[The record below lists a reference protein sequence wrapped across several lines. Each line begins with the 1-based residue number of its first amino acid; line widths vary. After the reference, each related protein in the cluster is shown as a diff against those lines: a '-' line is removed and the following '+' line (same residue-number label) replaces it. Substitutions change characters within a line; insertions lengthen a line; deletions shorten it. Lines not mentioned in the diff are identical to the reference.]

1 MQEADKYIKSRQ
13 RKRQWYRV
21 VTCLAA
27 VVVFCT
33 VYALI
38 LPAIT
43 MEQEGQCEIPE
54 HTHDISCYMQVTSIP
69 RRVLTC
75 SKEMLNIHEHTD
87 ACYNEK
93 GEPVCGYADFVVHVH
108 DASCY
113 DENGNLWCPLPQ
125 IRTHTHNERC
135 FPADTAGTAAE
146 HVHTEECFI
155 LTRGALICTET
166 GGGGHTHGDS
176 CYTETASLVC
186 AIPESDAHQHGEG
199 CYATVRELTCTL
211 PETQGHEH
219 TDSCYAWEKTLTC
232 GQAAEPADGETPAE
246 PKPICGGKEII
257 LHKHTEECFDHGTL
271 ICGKTQVLEHVHNAD
286 CFTTIEEPVDT
297 ETLTCEL
304 PESEGHQHSALCYGT
319 WILLCTQ
326 EEHTHSPI
334 CYADPTADLE
344 TAEVWEKTIANARLT
359 GEWRQDVLAIA
370 QTQLGYTES
379 RKNFIIDEED
389 GTKQKGYTRYGAWYG
404 SPYSDWCAIYVSFC
418 LHYAGVPEEKF
429 PMSSGCES
437 WIETLSQ
444 EPYNLYHPARFVNAD
459 GSEESYVPTVGDLIF
474 FSYDQNGISDH
485 VGIVAELIPATESM
499 PAQIKTI
506 EGNTSNR
513 VRYET
518 YELESPVILG
528 YGLLPEQSFFCGM
541 QGHAH
546 GPECEDSE
554 GQIICGL
561 AEHIHTEACEVP
573 QEEPTT
579 LQFIG
584 PDYTVEVRYGA
595 AALPEGVALLVAE
608 IPADSEEYQ
617 HYYEQSVAAME
628 VAESEETVIF
638 ARFFDIQF
646 QLDGQKIEPAAPVS
660 VTITYAEQVETGE
673 SVNCQAIHF
682 TEEGPEL
689 LAVET
694 ANPDEYTTSFT
705 HTQNGFSVVGD
716 MVTASNTYNAAD
728 NGPNALPVDYFV
740 CIDGAWTCVGSTR
753 TGWYGN
759 YTAAGW
765 DDYNRDYITVEQAVS
780 ILGPYGF
787 TGNEDD
793 PSRITAYQQKSG
805 NTNIYCDT
813 DTVEVDGKKILP
825 LSRNNDHA
833 GYNLYYLPENTAQ
846 IKGASSPES
855 LNKAANGFYTV
866 KVYDAQGKL
875 LTSEIIKTGGSF
887 TYDAAETG
895 VTDWLVAYG
904 NGSTGTIS
912 GNNINLS
919 DITSPVT
926 VSPKAGEAGSHSVT
940 FKVLVDGQ
948 WKTVGSL
955 PYYYSGSVNGSQ
967 RAYIT
972 SDMAA
977 QFFGAYGYE
986 ATEEPGKQFGYSYND
1001 IYTIFYANGSTK
1013 TNFCMDVNQGEL
1025 QEAQVVQLYT
1035 SNNSD
1040 AQVFRV
1046 WDAGDGY
1053 SFITPIGNSALHVN
1067 VYGYTTG
1074 DPSST
1079 QLKLSSAVNENS
1091 QWKVDTG
1098 SDGRTTFWSAIA
1110 PTDQVIDLKNATM
1123 SDRATLQVW
1132 HSTGGARYW
1141 YMVQQ
1146 YRVSNDTVSA
1156 GNDDGTWKIGL
1167 TPESNGD
1174 IVCYYLPGMQ
1184 ETVTNVAESALT
1196 STSFWDVTVRDDER
1210 LVYSEG
1216 ELSMMVQTVAN
1227 GGQATVTVRNADG
1240 VLWSCR
1246 GVNGQPVEVE
1256 STQAEGC
1263 TTFVIK
1269 NITQPVEV
1277 VATRANPSF
1286 TVQYYANIV
1295 RYATSGSNAL
1305 MVIDTSDNVLPT
1317 NGGSMATRSL
1327 YLKGIGQKT
1336 NQNAGNA
1343 TELYRVATTTEL
1355 TKMYTE
1361 QAFQYESSPGLAYFN
1376 KLKDNESYELKE
1388 IWVLRPGKDAAST
1401 NRDDWEIYP
1410 YKEDTAFTNEAGQA
1424 VGNTIL
1430 ISEGTVLRLV
1440 SDTSTGSYHN
1450 GTTFYDYNISS
1461 GQNADGRW
1469 RTGITGINIES
1480 NYGTSINGQ
1489 RTWRSGADIFAFG
1502 NANCGTGMSG
1512 YLFDG
1517 STLNKYSS
1525 KNSGY
1530 GGATFGL
1537 VSGLN
1542 SDGTIRYN
1550 GYIVAPKLFNDGDA
1564 TGKQTYTGSSL
1575 TFERVGDTYT
1585 LSAATLNN
1593 SNGQSNTLS
1602 GLQYFFNPSPTS
1614 GTTHT
1619 HIFTNNFWPMDQ
1631 AAGRTDALWG
1641 KYGNPG
1647 TFKGFTETNN
1657 YNWADLAANFPVSD
1671 DGRAHNWFFGMNFAI
1686 SFNLTADYEGPLE
1699 YYFFGD
1705 DDLWVFLDGQL
1716 VCDIGGVHSSIG
1728 EFVNLRDYL
1737 PVGSSGQH
1745 TLSFF
1750 YTERGASG
1758 STCWMSFTLPSVS
1771 SATTAQDTG
1780 SLRIEKSVAD
1790 TSGADF
1796 SGEEYKGEE
1805 YKFKVELLTGE
1816 NGSALN
1822 QTFSYSRNDDT
1833 YGSIKSGG
1841 TIVLH
1846 QNDFVT
1852 ISGIPT
1858 GTFYRVT
1865 ELTTEGYK
1873 VTVNGNEGYI
1883 VSGNIETGEIKPA
1896 AFVNTP
1902 YYELPSTG
1910 GGGTEW
1916 YTAGGLCLM
1925 AAAVLLYGRIR
1936 PRRKGGPG
1944 QPLTGVLKRIFR

>member
-716 MVTASNTYNAAD
+716 MVTAPKTINPTEV
-728 NGPNALPVDYFV
+728 GPVALPVDYYV
-740 CIDGAWTCVGSTR
+740 YIDGAWTCVGSTR
-753 TGWYGN
+753 TGWYGD
-759 YTAAGW
+759 YSKPGEWT
-765 DDYNRDYITVEQAVS
+765 DYNRDYITVAQVES
-780 ILGPYGF
+780 ILGEYGF
-787 TGNEDD
+787 NASDEN
-793 PSRITAYQQKSG
+793 PARRIAYQMKNKNDNVRIYSD
-805 NTNIYCDT
+805 TN
-813 DTVEVDGKKILP
+813 TVEIGGQRVIP
-825 LSRNNDHA
+825 LSRDAAHKGFNV
-833 GYNLYYLPENTAQ
+833 YYLPRNTEVLKDKTITDLPTAENA
-846 IKGASSPES
+846 
-855 LNKAANGFYTV
+855 FYTV
-866 KVYDAQGKL
+866 SVYDPNHIAYAAGEALPETQLVMAGNSVAVTVKAMPENSGAVWQCVNTSWSKVADGTANDDSTVTFNLTSITQQLRITPMATNLGDAIQRKVYYLVFLDGAWTEVGTTTPYYKNENLLKDANGSNYRHFVTSSQAESVLAPFGFRSETYSSTVNGTSVLAHQLGEYDFNKSFYTDGGGEKLSDGSWAIGLGYITNVDIDYSFYYLPTNPENFQGKL
-875 LTSEIIKTGGSF
+875 PS
-887 TYDAAETG
+887 
-895 VTDWLVAYG
+895 AYNSTNAYMNG
-904 NGSTGTIS
+904 N
-912 GNNINLS
+912 L
-919 DITSPVT
+919 
-926 VSPKAGEAGSHSVT
+926 
-940 FKVLVDGQ
+940 
-948 WKTVGSL
+948 
-955 PYYYSGSVNGSQ
+955 
-967 RAYIT
+967 
-972 SDMAA
+972 
-977 QFFGAYGYE
+977 
-986 ATEEPGKQFGYSYND
+986 
-1001 IYTIFYANGSTK
+1001 
-1013 TNFCMDVNQGEL
+1013 
-1025 QEAQVVQLYT
+1025 
-1035 SNNSD
+1035 
-1040 AQVFRV
+1040 
-1046 WDAGDGY
+1046 
-1053 SFITPIGNSALHVN
+1053 
-1067 VYGYTTG
+1067 
-1074 DPSST
+1074 
-1079 QLKLSSAVNENS
+1079 
-1091 QWKVDTG
+1091 
-1098 SDGRTTFWSAIA
+1098 FWS
-1110 PTDQVIDLKNATM
+1110 
-1123 SDRATLQVW
+1123 
-1132 HSTGGARYW
+1132 
-1141 YMVQQ
+1141 
-1146 YRVSNDTVSA
+1146 
-1156 GNDDGTWKIGL
+1156 
-1167 TPESNGD
+1167 
-1174 IVCYYLPGMQ
+1174 
-1184 ETVTNVAESALT
+1184 
-1196 STSFWDVTVRDDER
+1196 VTVRDDGKY
-1210 LVYSEG
+1210 VYGNAELEAMKQYAADNG
-1216 ELSMMVQTVAN
+1216 E
-1227 GGQATVTVRNADG
+1227 ATVTVQNADG
-1240 VLWSCR
+1240 VLWSCVGKNR
-1246 GVNGQPVEVE
+1246 EQLTVE
-1256 STQAEGC
+1256 STQNGGY
-1263 TTFVIK
+1263 TTFVIRG
-1269 NITQPVEV
+1269 ITQPVEV
-1277 VATRANPSF
+1277 VATRTNPSF
-1286 TVQYYANIV
+1286 TVQYYANIA

-1305 MVIDTSDNVLPT
+1305 KVIDTSGKVLPT

-1327 YLKGIGQKT
+1327 YLEGTGRNT
-1336 NQNAGNA
+1336 DQNAGTA

-1355 TKMYTE
+1355 TKLYTE
-1361 QAFQYESSPGLAYFN
+1361 QVFLYESSPGLAYFN
-1376 KLKDNESYELKE
+1376 KLKDNESYTLKE
-1388 IWVLRPGKDAAST
+1388 IWVLKPGKDAAST
-1401 NRDDWEIYP
+1401 NRDDWEIHTYA
-1410 YKEDTAFTNEAGQA
+1410 EDTAFTNEAGQA

-1430 ISEGTVLRLV
+1430 ISDGAVIRLV
-1440 SDTSTGSYHN
+1440 SNTSNGNYHN

-1469 RTGITGINIES
+1469 CTGTTGINIES
-1480 NYGTSINGQ
+1480 NYGTSRNGQ
-1489 RTWRSGADIFAFG
+1489 RNWRSGADIFAFG

-1537 VSGLN
+1537 ASGLN
-1542 SDGTIRYN
+1542 SDGTICYSDC
-1550 GYIVAPKLFNDGDA
+1550 IVAPKIFNDGDA
-1564 TGKQTYTGSSL
+1564 NGKQTYANSSL

-1585 LSAATLNN
+1585 LSAATLKN

-1602 GLQYFFNPSPTS
+1602 GLQYFFNPSPYS
-1614 GTTHT
+1614 GKTHT
-1619 HIFTNNFWPMDQ
+1619 HIFTNNFWPMDP

-1641 KYGNPG
+1641 QHSNPG
-1647 TFKGFTETNN
+1647 SFQGFVENNN
-1657 YNWADLAANFPVSD
+1657 YGWSDLAANFPGSD

-1780 SLRIEKSVAD
+1780 SLQIKKSVAD

-1822 QTFSYSRNDDT
+1822 QTFSYSRSDGT

-1846 QNDFVT
+1846 QNDIVT
-1852 ISGIPT
+1852 ISGIPA
-1858 GTFYRVT
+1858 GTYYRVT
-1865 ELTTEGYK
+1865 ELSTQGYH
-1873 VTVNGNEGYI
+1873 VSVNGNEGYI

-1910 GGGTEW
+1910 GAGTGP
-1916 YTAGGLCLM
+1916 YITGGLLLT
-1925 AAAVLLYGRIR
+1925 AAASVLLLYNHIK
-1936 PRRKGGPG
+1936 RRKED
-1944 QPLTGVLKRIFR
+1944 TAFS

>member
-1 MQEADKYIKSRQ
+1 MIPAMKHSFMQEADKYIKSRQ

-304 PESEGHQHSALCYGT
+304 PESEEHQHSALCYGT

-716 MVTASNTYNAAD
+716 MVTAPKTINPTEV
-728 NGPNALPVDYFV
+728 GPVALPVDYYV
-740 CIDGAWTCVGSTR
+740 YIDGAWTCVGSTR
-753 TGWYGN
+753 TGWYGD
-759 YTAAGW
+759 YSKPGEWT
-765 DDYNRDYITVEQAVS
+765 DYNRDYITVAQVES
-780 ILGPYGF
+780 ILGEYGF
-787 TGNEDD
+787 NASDEN
-793 PSRITAYQQKSG
+793 PASRIAYQMKNKNDNVLIYSD
-805 NTNIYCDT
+805 TN
-813 DTVEVDGKKILP
+813 TVEIGGQRVIP
-825 LSRNNDHA
+825 LSRDAAHKGFNV
-833 GYNLYYLPENTAQ
+833 YYLPRNTEVLKDKTITDLPTAENA
-846 IKGASSPES
+846 
-855 LNKAANGFYTV
+855 FYTV
-866 KVYDAQGKL
+866 SVYDPNH
-875 LTSEIIKTGGSF
+875 I
-887 TYDAAETG
+887 
-895 VTDWLVAYG
+895 AYA
-904 NGSTGTIS
+904 
-912 GNNINLS
+912 
-919 DITSPVT
+919 
-926 VSPKAGEAGSHSVT
+926 AGEALPETQLVMAGNSVAVTVKAMPENSGAVWQCVNTSWSKVADGTANDDSTVT
-940 FKVLVDGQ
+940 FNLTSITQQLRITPMATNLGDAIQKKVYYLVFLDGA
-948 WKTVGSL
+948 WTEVGTTT
-955 PYYYSGSVNGSQ
+955 PYYKNENLLK
-967 RAYIT
+967 
-972 SDMAA
+972 D
-977 QFFGAYGYE
+977 
-986 ATEEPGKQFGYSYND
+986 
-1001 IYTIFYANGSTK
+1001 ANGSNYRHFVTSSQAESVLAPFGFRSETYSSTVNGTSVLAHQLGEYDFNK
-1013 TNFCMDVNQGEL
+1013 SFYTDGGGEKLSDGSWAIGLGYITNVEIDYSFYYLPTNPEKFQGEL
-1025 QEAQVVQLYT
+1025 PSAY
-1035 SNNSD
+1035 NSTNAD
-1040 AQVFRV
+1040 MN
-1046 WDAGDGY
+1046 
-1053 SFITPIGNSALHVN
+1053 GN
-1067 VYGYTTG
+1067 
-1074 DPSST
+1074 
-1079 QLKLSSAVNENS
+1079 
-1091 QWKVDTG
+1091 
-1098 SDGRTTFWSAIA
+1098 RFWS
-1110 PTDQVIDLKNATM
+1110 
-1123 SDRATLQVW
+1123 
-1132 HSTGGARYW
+1132 
-1141 YMVQQ
+1141 
-1146 YRVSNDTVSA
+1146 
-1156 GNDDGTWKIGL
+1156 
-1167 TPESNGD
+1167 
-1174 IVCYYLPGMQ
+1174 
-1184 ETVTNVAESALT
+1184 
-1196 STSFWDVTVRDDER
+1196 VTVRDDGKY
-1210 LVYSEG
+1210 VYGNEELEAMKQYAADNG
-1216 ELSMMVQTVAN
+1216 E
-1227 GGQATVTVRNADG
+1227 ATVTVQNADG
-1240 VLWSCR
+1240 VLWSCVGKNR
-1246 GVNGQPVEVE
+1246 EQLTVE
-1256 STQAEGC
+1256 STQNGGY
-1263 TTFVIK
+1263 TTFVIRG
-1269 NITQPVEV
+1269 ITQPVEV
-1277 VATRANPSF
+1277 VATRTNPSF
-1286 TVQYYANIV
+1286 TVQYYGNIV
-1295 RYATSGSNAL
+1295 RYATSGSDAL
-1305 MVIDTSDNVLPT
+1305 KVIDTSGKVLPT

-1327 YLKGIGQKT
+1327 YLEGTGKNTG
-1336 NQNAGNA
+1336 QNAGDA
-1343 TELYRVATTTEL
+1343 AQLYCVATTTEL
-1355 TKMYTE
+1355 TKLYSDETYH
-1361 QAFQYESSPGLAYFN
+1361 FYESPGLMYFN
-1376 KLKDNESYELKE
+1376 KLKDNESYTLSE
-1388 IWVLRPGKDAAST
+1388 IWVLKPGKDAASMDR
-1401 NRDDWEIYP
+1401 NDWDIHVCTD
-1410 YKEDTAFTNEAGQA
+1410 DTAFTNEAGQA

-1430 ISEGTVLRLV
+1430 ISDGAVIRLV
-1440 SDTSTGSYHN
+1440 SDVSEGDYHN
-1450 GTTFYDYNISS
+1450 GTTFYDYNISD
-1461 GQNADGRW
+1461 GQNSDGRW
-1469 RTGITGINIES
+1469 RTGITGINSES
-1480 NYGTSINGQ
+1480 NYGTSSNGQ
-1489 RTWRSGADIFAFG
+1489 RNWRSGSDILAFG

-1517 STLNKYSS
+1517 GPLNKYNGTTSNYTG
-1525 KNSGY
+1525 KNANY

-1537 VSGLN
+1537 AKGLN

-1550 GYIVAPKLFNDGDA
+1550 EWIVAPRLFNDGDA
-1564 TGKQTYTGSSL
+1564 TGKQTYANSSL
-1575 TFERVGDTYT
+1575 TFDRVGDTYT
-1585 LSAATLNN
+1585 LSAATLKN

-1602 GLQYFFNPSPTS
+1602 GLQYFFNPSPYAGKTY
-1614 GTTHT
+1614 T
-1619 HIFTNNFWPMDQ
+1619 HIFTNNFWPMDR

-1641 KYGNPG
+1641 KHGAPG
-1647 TFKGFTETNN
+1647 SFQGFTETNG
-1657 YNWADLAANFPVSD
+1657 YNWSSLAANFPESD
-1671 DGRAHNWFFGMNFAI
+1671 DGNNHNWFFGMNFAI
-1686 SFNLTADYEGPLE
+1686 NFNLTADYEGPLE

-1705 DDLWVFLDGQL
+1705 DDLWVFLDGKL

-1737 PVGSSGQH
+1737 RVGSSGQH

-1780 SLRIEKSVAD
+1780 SLQIAKSVAD
-1790 TSGADF
+1790 TSGANF
-1796 SGEEYKGEE
+1796 SGEEYQ
-1805 YKFKVELLTGE
+1805 FKVELLTSE
-1816 NGSALN
+1816 NGSPLN
-1822 QTFSYSRNDDT
+1822 QTFSYSRNDGT
-1833 YGSIKSGG
+1833 YGTIKSGG

-1852 ISGIPT
+1852 ISGIPA
-1858 GTFYRVT
+1858 GTYYRVT
-1865 ELTTEGYK
+1865 ELSTQGYH
-1873 VTVNGNEGYI
+1873 VSVNGNEGYI
-1883 VSGNIETGEIKPA
+1883 VSGKIETGEIMPA

-1910 GGGTEW
+1910 GAGTGP
-1916 YTAGGLCLM
+1916 YITGGLLLT
-1925 AAAVLLYGRIR
+1925 AAASVLLLYNHIK
-1936 PRRKGGPG
+1936 RRKED
-1944 QPLTGVLKRIFR
+1944 TAFS

>member
-1 MQEADKYIKSRQ
+1 MIPAMKHSFMQEADKYIKSRQ

-271 ICGKTQVLEHVHNAD
+271 ICGKTQVLEHIHNAD

-716 MVTASNTYNAAD
+716 MVTAPKTINPTEV
-728 NGPNALPVDYFV
+728 GPVALPVDYYV
-740 CIDGAWTCVGSTR
+740 YIDGAWTCVGSTR
-753 TGWYGN
+753 TGWYGD
-759 YTAAGW
+759 YLKPGEWT
-765 DDYNRDYITVEQAVS
+765 DYNRDYITVAQVES
-780 ILGPYGF
+780 ILGEYGF
-787 TGNEDD
+787 NASDEN
-793 PSRITAYQQKSG
+793 PARRIAYQMKNKNDNVRIYSD
-805 NTNIYCDT
+805 TN
-813 DTVEVDGKKILP
+813 TVEIGGQRVIP
-825 LSRNNDHA
+825 LSRDAAHEGFNV
-833 GYNLYYLPENTAQ
+833 YYLPLNTEVLKDKTITDLPTAENA
-846 IKGASSPES
+846 
-855 LNKAANGFYTV
+855 FYTV
-866 KVYDAQGKL
+866 SVYDPNHIAYAAGEALPETQLVMAGNSVAVTVKAMPENSGAVWQCVNTSWSKVADGTANDSTVTFNLTSITQQLRITPMATNLGDAIQRKVYYLVFLDGAWTEVGTTTPYYKNENLLKDANGSNYRHFVTSSQAESVLAPFGFRSETYSSTVNGTSVLAHQLGKYDFSKSFYTDGGGEKLSDDSWAIGLGYITDVDIDYSFYYLPTNPEKFQGKL
-875 LTSEIIKTGGSF
+875 PS
-887 TYDAAETG
+887 
-895 VTDWLVAYG
+895 AYNSTNADMNG
-904 NGSTGTIS
+904 N
-912 GNNINLS
+912 
-919 DITSPVT
+919 
-926 VSPKAGEAGSHSVT
+926 
-940 FKVLVDGQ
+940 
-948 WKTVGSL
+948 
-955 PYYYSGSVNGSQ
+955 
-967 RAYIT
+967 R
-972 SDMAA
+972 
-977 QFFGAYGYE
+977 
-986 ATEEPGKQFGYSYND
+986 
-1001 IYTIFYANGSTK
+1001 
-1013 TNFCMDVNQGEL
+1013 
-1025 QEAQVVQLYT
+1025 
-1035 SNNSD
+1035 
-1040 AQVFRV
+1040 
-1046 WDAGDGY
+1046 
-1053 SFITPIGNSALHVN
+1053 
-1067 VYGYTTG
+1067 
-1074 DPSST
+1074 
-1079 QLKLSSAVNENS
+1079 
-1091 QWKVDTG
+1091 
-1098 SDGRTTFWSAIA
+1098 FWS
-1110 PTDQVIDLKNATM
+1110 
-1123 SDRATLQVW
+1123 
-1132 HSTGGARYW
+1132 
-1141 YMVQQ
+1141 
-1146 YRVSNDTVSA
+1146 
-1156 GNDDGTWKIGL
+1156 
-1167 TPESNGD
+1167 
-1174 IVCYYLPGMQ
+1174 
-1184 ETVTNVAESALT
+1184 
-1196 STSFWDVTVRDDER
+1196 VTVRDDGKY
-1210 LVYSEG
+1210 VYGNAELEAMKQYAADNG
-1216 ELSMMVQTVAN
+1216 E
-1227 GGQATVTVRNADG
+1227 ATVTVQNADG
-1240 VLWSCR
+1240 VLWSCVGKNR
-1246 GVNGQPVEVE
+1246 EQLTVE
-1256 STQAEGC
+1256 STQNGGY
-1263 TTFVIK
+1263 TTFDIRG
-1269 NITQPVEV
+1269 ITQPVEV
-1277 VATRANPSF
+1277 VATRTNPSF
-1286 TVQYYANIV
+1286 TVQYYGNIV
-1295 RYATSGSNAL
+1295 RYATSGSDAL
-1305 MVIDTSDNVLPT
+1305 KVIDTSGKALPT
-1317 NGGSMATRSL
+1317 NGGSMVMRSL
-1327 YLKGIGQKT
+1327 RLEGTGQKT
-1336 NQNAGNA
+1336 NQNAGDA

-1355 TKMYTE
+1355 TKLYTE
-1361 QAFQYESSPGLAYFN
+1361 QVFQYESSPGLAYFN
-1376 KLKDNESYELKE
+1376 KLKDNESYTLKE
-1388 IWVLRPGKDAAST
+1388 IWVLKPGKDAAST
-1401 NRDDWEIYP
+1401 NRDDWEIHTYA
-1410 YKEDTAFTNEAGQA
+1410 EDTAFTNEAGQA

-1430 ISEGTVLRLV
+1430 ISDGAVIRLV
-1440 SDTSTGSYHN
+1440 SNTSNGNYHN

-1469 RTGITGINIES
+1469 CTGTTGINIES
-1480 NYGTSINGQ
+1480 NYGTSRNGQ
-1489 RTWRSGADIFAFG
+1489 RNWRSGADIFAFG

-1537 VSGLN
+1537 ASGLN
-1542 SDGTIRYN
+1542 SDGTICYSDW
-1550 GYIVAPKLFNDGDA
+1550 IVAPKLFNDGDA
-1564 TGKQTYTGSSL
+1564 TGKQTYSGSSL
-1575 TFERVGDTYT
+1575 TFDRVGDTYT
-1585 LSAATLNN
+1585 LSAATLKN

-1602 GLQYFFNPSPTS
+1602 GLQYFFNPSPYS
-1614 GTTHT
+1614 GKTHT
-1619 HIFTNNFWPMDQ
+1619 HIFTNNFWPMDP

-1641 KYGNPG
+1641 QHGNPG
-1647 TFKGFTETNN
+1647 SFQGFVENNN
-1657 YNWADLAANFPVSD
+1657 YGWSDLAAKFPGSD

-1780 SLRIEKSVAD
+1780 SLQIKKSVAD

-1822 QTFSYSRNDDT
+1822 QTFSYSRSDGT
-1833 YGSIKSGG
+1833 YGTIKSGG

-1846 QNDFVT
+1846 QNDIVT
-1852 ISGIPT
+1852 ISGIPA
-1858 GTFYRVT
+1858 GTYYRVT
-1865 ELTTEGYK
+1865 ELSTQGYH
-1873 VTVNGNEGYI
+1873 VSVNGNEGYI

-1910 GGGTEW
+1910 GAGTGP
-1916 YTAGGLCLM
+1916 YITGGLLLT
-1925 AAAVLLYGRIR
+1925 AAASVLLLYNHIK
-1936 PRRKGGPG
+1936 RRKED
-1944 QPLTGVLKRIFR
+1944 TAFS

>member
-1 MQEADKYIKSRQ
+1 MIPAMKHSFMQEADKYIKSRQ

-135 FPADTAGTAAE
+135 FPADTAGTATE

-271 ICGKTQVLEHVHNAD
+271 ICGKTQVLEHIHNAD

-728 NGPNALPVDYFV
+728 NGPDALPVDYFV

-765 DDYNRDYITVEQAVS
+765 DDYNRDYITVEQAES
-780 ILGPYGF
+780 ILGEYGF
-787 TGNEDD
+787 NASDEN
-793 PSRITAYQQKSG
+793 PASRIAYQMKNKNDNVLIYSD
-805 NTNIYCDT
+805 TN
-813 DTVEVDGKKILP
+813 TVEIGGQRVIP
-825 LSRNNDHA
+825 LSRDAAHKGFNV
-833 GYNLYYLPENTAQ
+833 YYLPRNTEVLKDKTITDLPTAENA
-846 IKGASSPES
+846 
-855 LNKAANGFYTV
+855 FYTV
-866 KVYDAQGKL
+866 SVYDPNH
-875 LTSEIIKTGGSF
+875 I
-887 TYDAAETG
+887 
-895 VTDWLVAYG
+895 AYA
-904 NGSTGTIS
+904 
-912 GNNINLS
+912 
-919 DITSPVT
+919 
-926 VSPKAGEAGSHSVT
+926 AGEALPETQLVMAGNSVAVTVKAMPENSGAVWQCVNTSWSKVADGTANDDSTVT
-940 FKVLVDGQ
+940 FNLTSITQQLRITPMATNLGDAIQKKVYYLVFLDGA
-948 WKTVGSL
+948 WTEVGTTT
-955 PYYYSGSVNGSQ
+955 PYYKNENLLK
-967 RAYIT
+967 
-972 SDMAA
+972 D
-977 QFFGAYGYE
+977 
-986 ATEEPGKQFGYSYND
+986 
-1001 IYTIFYANGSTK
+1001 ANGSNYRHFVTSSQAESVLAPFGFRSETYSSTVNGTSVLAHQLGEYDFNK
-1013 TNFCMDVNQGEL
+1013 SFYTDGGGEKLSDGSWAIGLGYITNVEIDYSFYYLPTNPEKFQGEL
-1025 QEAQVVQLYT
+1025 PSAY
-1035 SNNSD
+1035 NSTNAD
-1040 AQVFRV
+1040 MN
-1046 WDAGDGY
+1046 
-1053 SFITPIGNSALHVN
+1053 GN
-1067 VYGYTTG
+1067 
-1074 DPSST
+1074 
-1079 QLKLSSAVNENS
+1079 
-1091 QWKVDTG
+1091 
-1098 SDGRTTFWSAIA
+1098 RFWS
-1110 PTDQVIDLKNATM
+1110 
-1123 SDRATLQVW
+1123 
-1132 HSTGGARYW
+1132 
-1141 YMVQQ
+1141 
-1146 YRVSNDTVSA
+1146 
-1156 GNDDGTWKIGL
+1156 
-1167 TPESNGD
+1167 
-1174 IVCYYLPGMQ
+1174 
-1184 ETVTNVAESALT
+1184 
-1196 STSFWDVTVRDDER
+1196 VTVRDDGKY
-1210 LVYSEG
+1210 VYGNEELEAMKQYAADNG
-1216 ELSMMVQTVAN
+1216 E
-1227 GGQATVTVRNADG
+1227 ATVTVQNADG
-1240 VLWSCR
+1240 VLWSCVGKNR
-1246 GVNGQPVEVE
+1246 EQLTVE
-1256 STQAEGC
+1256 STQNGGY
-1263 TTFVIK
+1263 TTFVIRG
-1269 NITQPVEV
+1269 ITQPVEV
-1277 VATRANPSF
+1277 VATRTNPSF
-1286 TVQYYANIV
+1286 TVQYYANIA

-1305 MVIDTSDNVLPT
+1305 KVIDTSGKALPT

-1327 YLKGIGQKT
+1327 YLEGTGRNT
-1336 NQNAGNA
+1336 DQNAGTA

-1361 QAFQYESSPGLAYFN
+1361 QVFQYESSPGLAYFN
-1376 KLKDNESYELKE
+1376 KLKDNESYTLKE
-1388 IWVLRPGKDAAST
+1388 IWVLKPGKDAAST
-1401 NRDDWEIYP
+1401 NRGDWEIYNA
-1410 YKEDTAFTNEAGQA
+1410 EDTAFTNEAGQA

-1430 ISEGTVLRLV
+1430 ISEGTVIRLV
-1440 SDTSTGSYHN
+1440 SDTSTGDYHN

-1461 GQNADGRW
+1461 GQNEDGRW
-1469 RTGITGINIES
+1469 RTGITGINIDS
-1480 NYGTSINGQ
+1480 NYGTSRNGK
-1489 RTWRSGADIFAFG
+1489 RNWRSGADIFAFG

-1537 VSGLN
+1537 ASGLN
-1542 SDGTIRYN
+1542 SDGTICYSEW
-1550 GYIVAPKLFNDGDA
+1550 IVAPKLFNDGDA
-1564 TGKQTYTGSSL
+1564 NGKQTYSGSSL
-1575 TFERVGDTYT
+1575 TFDRVGDTYT
-1585 LSAATLNN
+1585 LSAATLKN

-1614 GTTHT
+1614 GTTHK
-1619 HIFTNNFWPMDQ
+1619 HIFTNNFWPMDP

-1641 KYGNPG
+1641 QHGNPG
-1647 TFKGFTETNN
+1647 SFQGFVENNN
-1657 YNWADLAANFPVSD
+1657 YGWSDLTANFPGSD

-1705 DDLWVFLDGQL
+1705 DDLWVFLDRQL

-1780 SLRIEKSVAD
+1780 SLQIKKSVAD

-1796 SGEEYKGEE
+1796 SGEE

-1846 QNDFVT
+1846 QNDIVT
-1852 ISGIPT
+1852 ISGIPA
-1858 GTFYRVT
+1858 GTYYRVT

-1883 VSGNIETGEIKPA
+1883 VSGKIETGAIKPA

>member
-1 MQEADKYIKSRQ
+1 MIPAMKHSFMQEADKYIKSRQ

-135 FPADTAGTAAE
+135 FPADTAGTATE

-271 ICGKTQVLEHVHNAD
+271 ICGKTQVLEHIHNAD

-716 MVTASNTYNAAD
+716 MVTAPKTINPTEV
-728 NGPNALPVDYFV
+728 GPVALPVDYYV
-740 CIDGAWTCVGSTR
+740 YIDGAWTCVGSTR
-753 TGWYGN
+753 TGWYGD
-759 YTAAGW
+759 YSKPGELT
-765 DDYNRDYITVEQAVS
+765 DYNRDYITVAQVES
-780 ILGPYGF
+780 ILGEYGF
-787 TGNEDD
+787 NASDEN
-793 PSRITAYQQKSG
+793 PASRIAYQMKNKNDNVLIYSD
-805 NTNIYCDT
+805 TN
-813 DTVEVDGKKILP
+813 TVEIGGQRVIP
-825 LSRNNDHA
+825 LSRDAAHKGFNV
-833 GYNLYYLPENTAQ
+833 YYLPRNTEVLKDKTITDLPTAENA
-846 IKGASSPES
+846 
-855 LNKAANGFYTV
+855 FYTV
-866 KVYDAQGKL
+866 SVYDPNH
-875 LTSEIIKTGGSF
+875 I
-887 TYDAAETG
+887 
-895 VTDWLVAYG
+895 AYA
-904 NGSTGTIS
+904 
-912 GNNINLS
+912 
-919 DITSPVT
+919 
-926 VSPKAGEAGSHSVT
+926 AGEALPETQLVMAGNSVAVTVKAMPENSGAVWQCVNTSWSKVADGTANDDSTVT
-940 FKVLVDGQ
+940 FNLTSITQQLRITPMATNLGDAIQKKVYYLVFLDGA
-948 WKTVGSL
+948 WTEVGTTT
-955 PYYYSGSVNGSQ
+955 PYYKNENLLK
-967 RAYIT
+967 
-972 SDMAA
+972 D
-977 QFFGAYGYE
+977 
-986 ATEEPGKQFGYSYND
+986 
-1001 IYTIFYANGSTK
+1001 ANGSNYRHFVTSSQAESVLAPFGFRSETYSSTVNGTSVLAHQLGEYDFNK
-1013 TNFCMDVNQGEL
+1013 SFYTDGGGEKLSDGSWAIGLGYITNVEIDYSFYYLPTNPEKFQGEL
-1025 QEAQVVQLYT
+1025 PSAY
-1035 SNNSD
+1035 NSTNAD
-1040 AQVFRV
+1040 MN
-1046 WDAGDGY
+1046 
-1053 SFITPIGNSALHVN
+1053 GN
-1067 VYGYTTG
+1067 
-1074 DPSST
+1074 
-1079 QLKLSSAVNENS
+1079 
-1091 QWKVDTG
+1091 
-1098 SDGRTTFWSAIA
+1098 RFWS
-1110 PTDQVIDLKNATM
+1110 
-1123 SDRATLQVW
+1123 
-1132 HSTGGARYW
+1132 
-1141 YMVQQ
+1141 
-1146 YRVSNDTVSA
+1146 
-1156 GNDDGTWKIGL
+1156 
-1167 TPESNGD
+1167 
-1174 IVCYYLPGMQ
+1174 
-1184 ETVTNVAESALT
+1184 
-1196 STSFWDVTVRDDER
+1196 VTVRDDGKY
-1210 LVYSEG
+1210 VYGNEELEAMKQYAADNG
-1216 ELSMMVQTVAN
+1216 E
-1227 GGQATVTVRNADG
+1227 ATVTVQNADG
-1240 VLWSCR
+1240 VLWSCVGKNR
-1246 GVNGQPVEVE
+1246 EQLTVE
-1256 STQAEGC
+1256 STQNGGY
-1263 TTFVIK
+1263 TTFVIRG
-1269 NITQPVEV
+1269 ITQPVEV
-1277 VATRANPSF
+1277 VATRTNPSF
-1286 TVQYYANIV
+1286 TVQYYGNIV
-1295 RYATSGSNAL
+1295 RYATSGSDAL
-1305 MVIDTSDNVLPT
+1305 KVIDTSGKVLPT

-1327 YLKGIGQKT
+1327 YLEGTGKNTG
-1336 NQNAGNA
+1336 QNAGDA
-1343 TELYRVATTTEL
+1343 AQLYCVATTTEL
-1355 TKMYTE
+1355 TKLYSDETYH
-1361 QAFQYESSPGLAYFN
+1361 FYESPGLMYFN
-1376 KLKDNESYELKE
+1376 KLKDNESYTLSE
-1388 IWVLRPGKDAAST
+1388 IWVLKPGKDAASMDR
-1401 NRDDWEIYP
+1401 NDWDTHVCTD
-1410 YKEDTAFTNEAGQA
+1410 DTAFTNEAGQA

-1430 ISEGTVLRLV
+1430 ISDGAVIRLV
-1440 SDTSTGSYHN
+1440 SDVSEGDYHN
-1450 GTTFYDYNISS
+1450 GTTFYDYNISD
-1461 GQNADGRW
+1461 GQNSDGRW
-1469 RTGITGINIES
+1469 RTGITGINSES
-1480 NYGTSINGQ
+1480 NYGTSSNGQ
-1489 RTWRSGADIFAFG
+1489 HNWRSGSDILAFG

-1517 STLNKYSS
+1517 GPLNKYNGTTSNYTG
-1525 KNSGY
+1525 KNANY

-1537 VSGLN
+1537 AKGLN

-1550 GYIVAPKLFNDGDA
+1550 EWIVAPRLFNDGDA
-1564 TGKQTYTGSSL
+1564 TGKQTYANSSL
-1575 TFERVGDTYT
+1575 TFDRVGDTYT
-1585 LSAATLNN
+1585 LSAATLKN

-1602 GLQYFFNPSPTS
+1602 GLQYFFNPSPYAGKTY
-1614 GTTHT
+1614 T
-1619 HIFTNNFWPMDQ
+1619 HIFTNNFWPMDR

-1641 KYGNPG
+1641 KHGAPG
-1647 TFKGFTETNN
+1647 SFQGFTETNG
-1657 YNWADLAANFPVSD
+1657 YNWSSLAANFPESD
-1671 DGRAHNWFFGMNFAI
+1671 DGNNHNWFFGMNFAI
-1686 SFNLTADYEGPLE
+1686 NFNLTADYEGPLE

-1705 DDLWVFLDGQL
+1705 DDLWVFLDGKL

-1780 SLRIEKSVAD
+1780 SLQIAKSVAD
-1790 TSGADF
+1790 TSGANF
-1796 SGEEYKGEE
+1796 SGEEYQ
-1805 YKFKVELLTGE
+1805 FKVELLTSE
-1816 NGSALN
+1816 NGSPLN
-1822 QTFSYSRNDDT
+1822 QTFSYSRNDGT
-1833 YGSIKSGG
+1833 YGTIKSGG
-1841 TIVLH
+1841 TIALKAG
-1846 QNDFVT
+1846 DTVT

-1883 VSGNIETGEIKPA
+1883 VSGKIETGAIKPA

>member
-1 MQEADKYIKSRQ
+1 MKQNFVQEADKYIKTRQ
-13 RKRQWYRV
+13 RKRKWYRV

-54 HTHDISCYMQVTSIP
+54 HTHDISCYVQVTSIP

-75 SKEMLNIHEHTD
+75 SKETLNIHEHTD
-87 ACYNEK
+87 ECYDED

-113 DENGNLWCPLPQ
+113 DENGALWCPLLQ

-135 FPADTAGTAAE
+135 FPAEAAGTAAE
-146 HVHTEECFI
+146 HVHTEDCFT
-155 LTRGALICTET
+155 LTRGALTCTET
-166 GGGGHTHGDS
+166 AGGGHAHGES
-176 CYTETASLVC
+176 CYTETTSLVC
-186 AIPESDAHQHGEG
+186 TIPESDAHQHGEG
-199 CYATVRELTCTL
+199 CYAMVRELTCTL

-219 TDSCYAWEKTLTC
+219 ADSCYAWDKTLTC
-232 GQAAEPADGETPAE
+232 GQAAEPAEGETPAE
-246 PKPICGGKEII
+246 PKPICGKKEII
-257 LHKHTEECFDHGTL
+257 LHKHTEECFDHNGTL

-304 PESEGHQHSALCYGT
+304 PENEEHQHSALCYGT
-319 WILLCTQ
+319 WVLTCTQ
-326 EEHTHSPI
+326 EEHTHTPI

-344 TAEVWEKTIANARLT
+344 TAEMWEKTIANAKLT

-370 QTQLGYTES
+370 ETQLGYTES
-379 RKNFIIDEED
+379 TKNFIIDEED
-389 GTKQKGYTRYGAWYG
+389 GTTQKGYTRYGAWYG
-404 SPYSDWCAIYVSFC
+404 SPYSDWCAMYVSFC
-418 LHYAGVPEEKF
+418 LRYAGVPEEKY
-429 PMSSGCES
+429 PISAGCVS
-437 WIETLSQ
+437 WIEALSQ
-444 EPYNLYHPARFVNAD
+444 EPYNLYRSARFVNAD
-459 GSEESYVPTVGDLIF
+459 GDEETYVPTVGDVIF

-485 VGIVAELIPATESM
+485 VGIVAELIPATEST
-499 PAQIKTI
+499 PAQIRTI
-506 EGNTSNR
+506 EGNISNR

-528 YGLLPEQSFFCGM
+528 YGLLPEQNFFCGM

-546 GPECEDSE
+546 GLECEDSE
-554 GQIICGL
+554 GQLICGL
-561 AEHIHTEACEVP
+561 AEHIHTEACEIP
-573 QEEPTT
+573 QEEPVT
-579 LQFIG
+579 LQFTG
-584 PDYTVEVRYGA
+584 PDYTVEVRYGV
-595 AALPEGVALLVAE
+595 AALPEGVVLLVEE

-617 HYYEQSVAAME
+617 HYYAQSVAAME

-646 QLDGQKIEPAAPVS
+646 QLDGQEIEPAAPVS

-673 SVNCQAIHF
+673 AVNCQAIHF

-689 LAVET
+689 LTVET
-694 ANPDEYTTSFT
+694 ANPDEDTTSFT

-716 MVTASNTYNAAD
+716 MVTAPKTVNPTD
-728 NGPNALPVDYFV
+728 VGPDALPVDYYV
-740 CIDGAWTCVGSTR
+740 CIDGVWTCVGSTK
-753 TGWYGN
+753 TGWYN
-759 YTAAGW
+759 NW
-765 DDYNRDYITVEQAVS
+765 DGKEEWTNYNRDYITVEQAVS
-780 ILGPYGF
+780 ILEPYGF

-805 NTNIYCDT
+805 NTNVYCDT
-813 DTVEVDGKKILP
+813 STVEVDGKKILP

-833 GYNLYYLPENTAQ
+833 GYNLYYLPGNAAQ
-846 IKGASSPES
+846 INGVSSPEK
-855 LNKAANGFYTV
+855 LDKTANSFYTV

-887 TYDAAETG
+887 TYDAAESG
-895 VTDWLVAYG
+895 VTEWIVAYG

-919 DITSPVT
+919 DITSTVT
-926 VSPKAGEAGSHSVT
+926 ISPKAGDAGSHSVT

-955 PYYYSGSVNGSQ
+955 PYYYYGTVNGEN

-986 ATEEPGKQFGYSYND
+986 ATMAPGYQFGYSYND
-1001 IYTIFYANGSTK
+1001 IYKIYYAGNTGY
-1013 TNFCMDVNQGEL
+1013 CMDVSGNKI
-1025 QEAQVVQLYT
+1025 ANNTAVQLWT
-1035 SNNSD
+1035 SNTST
-1040 AQVFRV
+1040 AQMFRI
-1046 WDAGDGY
+1046 WDSGEGY
-1053 SFITPIGNSALHVN
+1053 CYITPVENSAYHVN
-1067 VYGYTTG
+1067 VLGGGTTNGTKLGIHTATDAASHWKVVSNSDGTTSFFNKNAPDSAAIDLPNGTVTTG
-1074 DPSST
+1074 N
-1079 QLKLSSAVNENS
+1079 QLQILAN
-1091 QWKVDTG
+1091 
-1098 SDGRTTFWSAIA
+1098 
-1110 PTDQVIDLKNATM
+1110 
-1123 SDRATLQVW
+1123 
-1132 HSTGGARYW
+1132 GGYRYW
-1141 YMVQQ
+1141 KLQQ
-1146 YRVSNDTVSA
+1146 LFRISNDAASEQNA
-1156 GNDDGTWKIGL
+1156 DGTWNIGL
-1167 TPESNGD
+1167 TAESNGD

-1196 STSFWDVTVRDDER
+1196 STSFWDVTVRDDTHS
-1210 LVYSEG
+1210 VYSEG
-1216 ELSMMVQTVAN
+1216 ELSLMVQTVAN
-1227 GGQATVTVRNADG
+1227 EGEATVTVQNADG

-1246 GVNGQPVEVE
+1246 GVNGQSVEVE
-1256 STQAEGC
+1256 STQDDGY

-1277 VATRANPSF
+1277 VATRTNPSF
-1286 TVQYYANIV
+1286 TVQYYANIA

-1305 MVIDTSDNVLPT
+1305 KVIDTSGKALPT

-1327 YLKGIGQKT
+1327 YLKGTGRNT
-1336 NQNAGNA
+1336 DQNAGTA

-1361 QAFQYESSPGLAYFN
+1361 QVFQYESSPGLAYFN
-1376 KLKDNESYELKE
+1376 KLKDNESYTLKE
-1388 IWVLRPGKDAAST
+1388 IWVLKPGKDAAST

-1410 YKEDTAFTNEAGQA
+1410 YAEDTAFTNEAGQA

-1430 ISEGTVLRLV
+1430 ISEGAVIRLV
-1440 SDTSTGSYHN
+1440 SDTSNGDYHN

-1461 GQNADGRW
+1461 GQNDDGRW

-1480 NYGTSINGQ
+1480 NYGTSRNGQ
-1489 RTWRSGADIFAFG
+1489 RNWRSGADILAFG

-1517 STLNKYSS
+1517 STLNRYSS

-1530 GGATFGL
+1530 DGATFGL
-1537 VSGLN
+1537 ASGLN
-1542 SDGTIRYN
+1542 SDGTIRYSEW
-1550 GYIVAPKLFNDGDA
+1550 IVAPKLFNDGDA
-1564 TGKQTYTGSSL
+1564 NGKQTYTGSSL
-1575 TFERVGDTYT
+1575 TFDRVGDTYT

-1619 HIFTNNFWPMDQ
+1619 HIFTNNFWPMDP

-1641 KYGNPG
+1641 AYGNPG
-1647 TFKGFTETNN
+1647 TFQGFVETND
-1657 YNWADLAANFPVSD
+1657 YNWSDLAKDFPVSD
-1671 DGRAHNWFFGMNFAI
+1671 DGKAHNWFFGMNFAI
-1686 SFNLTADYEGPLE
+1686 SFNLTEDYEGPLE

-1728 EFVNLRDYL
+1728 EYVNLRDYL
-1737 PVGSSGQH
+1737 PVGSKGQH

-1780 SLRIEKSVAD
+1780 SLQIEKKVDSE
-1790 TSGADF
+1790 TGDF
-1796 SGEEYKGEE
+1796 SGEEYQ
-1805 YKFKVELLTGE
+1805 FMVELLTGE

-1822 QTFSYSRNDDT
+1822 QTFSYSSNKGT
-1833 YGSIKSGG
+1833 YGTIKSGG
-1841 TIVLH
+1841 TIKMRA
-1846 QNDFVT
+1846 DESIT
-1852 ISGIPT
+1852 ISGIPA

-1865 ELTTEGYK
+1865 ELSRQGYH
-1873 VTVNGNEGYI
+1873 VAVNGSEGYI
-1883 VSGNIETGEIKPA
+1883 VSGTMETGAVEPA
-1896 AFVNTP
+1896 SFVNTP

-1910 GGGTEW
+1910 GAGTGT
-1916 YTAGGLCLM
+1916 YITGGLLLT
-1925 AAAVLLYGRIR
+1925 AAASVLLLYNHKK
-1936 PRRKGGPG
+1936 RRKEDPASS
-1944 QPLTGVLKRIFR
+1944 

>member
-135 FPADTAGTAAE
+135 FPADTAGTATE

-716 MVTASNTYNAAD
+716 MVTAPKTINPTEV
-728 NGPNALPVDYFV
+728 GPVALPVDYYV
-740 CIDGAWTCVGSTR
+740 YIDGAWTCVGSTR
-753 TGWYGN
+753 TGWYGD
-759 YTAAGW
+759 YSKPGEWT
-765 DDYNRDYITVEQAVS
+765 DYNRDYITVAQVES
-780 ILGPYGF
+780 ILGEYGF
-787 TGNEDD
+787 NASDEN
-793 PSRITAYQQKSG
+793 PASRIAYQMKNKNDNVLIYSD
-805 NTNIYCDT
+805 TN
-813 DTVEVDGKKILP
+813 TVEIGGQRVIP
-825 LSRNNDHA
+825 LSRDAAHKGFNV
-833 GYNLYYLPENTAQ
+833 YYLPRNTEVLKDKTITDLPTAENA
-846 IKGASSPES
+846 
-855 LNKAANGFYTV
+855 FYTV
-866 KVYDAQGKL
+866 SVYDPNH
-875 LTSEIIKTGGSF
+875 I
-887 TYDAAETG
+887 
-895 VTDWLVAYG
+895 AYA
-904 NGSTGTIS
+904 
-912 GNNINLS
+912 
-919 DITSPVT
+919 
-926 VSPKAGEAGSHSVT
+926 AGEALPETQLVMAGNSVAVTVKAMPENSGAVWQCVNTSWSKVADGTANDDSTVT
-940 FKVLVDGQ
+940 FNLTSITQQLRITPMATNLGDAIQKKVYYLVFLDGA
-948 WKTVGSL
+948 WTEVGTTT
-955 PYYYSGSVNGSQ
+955 PYYKNENLLK
-967 RAYIT
+967 
-972 SDMAA
+972 D
-977 QFFGAYGYE
+977 
-986 ATEEPGKQFGYSYND
+986 
-1001 IYTIFYANGSTK
+1001 ANGSNYRHFVTSSQAESVLAPFGFRSETYSSTVNGTSVLAHQLGEYDFNK
-1013 TNFCMDVNQGEL
+1013 SFYTDGGGEKLSDGSWAIGLGYITNVEIDYSFYYLPTNPEKFQGEL
-1025 QEAQVVQLYT
+1025 PSAY
-1035 SNNSD
+1035 NSTNAD
-1040 AQVFRV
+1040 MN
-1046 WDAGDGY
+1046 
-1053 SFITPIGNSALHVN
+1053 GN
-1067 VYGYTTG
+1067 
-1074 DPSST
+1074 
-1079 QLKLSSAVNENS
+1079 
-1091 QWKVDTG
+1091 
-1098 SDGRTTFWSAIA
+1098 RFWS
-1110 PTDQVIDLKNATM
+1110 
-1123 SDRATLQVW
+1123 
-1132 HSTGGARYW
+1132 
-1141 YMVQQ
+1141 
-1146 YRVSNDTVSA
+1146 
-1156 GNDDGTWKIGL
+1156 
-1167 TPESNGD
+1167 
-1174 IVCYYLPGMQ
+1174 
-1184 ETVTNVAESALT
+1184 
-1196 STSFWDVTVRDDER
+1196 VTVRDDGKY
-1210 LVYSEG
+1210 VYGNEELEAMKQYAADNG
-1216 ELSMMVQTVAN
+1216 E
-1227 GGQATVTVRNADG
+1227 ATVTVQNADG
-1240 VLWSCR
+1240 VLWSCVGKNR
-1246 GVNGQPVEVE
+1246 EQLTVE
-1256 STQAEGC
+1256 STQNGGY
-1263 TTFVIK
+1263 TTFVIRG
-1269 NITQPVEV
+1269 ITQPVEV
-1277 VATRANPSF
+1277 VATRTNPSF
-1286 TVQYYANIV
+1286 TVQYYANIA

-1305 MVIDTSDNVLPT
+1305 KVIDTSGKALPT

-1327 YLKGIGQKT
+1327 YLEGTGRNT
-1336 NQNAGNA
+1336 DQNAGTA

-1361 QAFQYESSPGLAYFN
+1361 QVFQYESSPGLAYFN
-1376 KLKDNESYELKE
+1376 KLKDNESYTLKE
-1388 IWVLRPGKDAAST
+1388 IWVLKPGKDAAST
-1401 NRDDWEIYP
+1401 NRGDWEIYNA
-1410 YKEDTAFTNEAGQA
+1410 EDTAFTNEAGQA

-1430 ISEGTVLRLV
+1430 ISEGTVIRLV
-1440 SDTSTGSYHN
+1440 SDTSTGDYHN

-1461 GQNADGRW
+1461 GQNEDGRW
-1469 RTGITGINIES
+1469 RTGITGINIDS
-1480 NYGTSINGQ
+1480 NYGTSRIGKRN
-1489 RTWRSGADIFAFG
+1489 WRSGADIFAFG

-1537 VSGLN
+1537 ASGLN
-1542 SDGTIRYN
+1542 SDGTICYSEW
-1550 GYIVAPKLFNDGDA
+1550 IVAPKLFNDGDA
-1564 TGKQTYTGSSL
+1564 NGKQTYSGSSL
-1575 TFERVGDTYT
+1575 TFDRVGDTYT
-1585 LSAATLNN
+1585 LSAATLKN

-1614 GTTHT
+1614 GTTHK
-1619 HIFTNNFWPMDQ
+1619 HIFTNNFWPMDP

-1641 KYGNPG
+1641 QHGNPG
-1647 TFKGFTETNN
+1647 SFQGFVENNN
-1657 YNWADLAANFPVSD
+1657 YGWSDLTANFPGSD

-1705 DDLWVFLDGQL
+1705 DDLWVFLDRQL

-1796 SGEEYKGEE
+1796 SGEEYQ
-1805 YKFKVELLTGE
+1805 FKVELLTSE
-1816 NGSALN
+1816 NGSPLN
-1822 QTFSYSRNDDT
+1822 QTFSYSRNDGT
-1833 YGSIKSGG
+1833 YGTIKSGG
-1841 TIVLH
+1841 TIALKAG
-1846 QNDFVT
+1846 DTVT

-1883 VSGNIETGEIKPA
+1883 VSGKIETGAIKPA

>member
-1 MQEADKYIKSRQ
+1 MIPAMKHSFMQEADKYIKSRQ

-135 FPADTAGTAAE
+135 FPADTAGTATE

-271 ICGKTQVLEHVHNAD
+271 ICGKTQVLEHIHNAD

-716 MVTASNTYNAAD
+716 MVTAPKTINPTEV
-728 NGPNALPVDYFV
+728 GPVALPVDYYV
-740 CIDGAWTCVGSTR
+740 YIDGAWTCVGSTR
-753 TGWYGN
+753 TGWYGD
-759 YTAAGW
+759 YSKPGELT
-765 DDYNRDYITVEQAVS
+765 DYNRDYITVAQVES
-780 ILGPYGF
+780 ILGEYGF
-787 TGNEDD
+787 NASDEN
-793 PSRITAYQQKSG
+793 PASRIAYQMKNKNDNVLIYSD
-805 NTNIYCDT
+805 TN
-813 DTVEVDGKKILP
+813 TVEIGGQRVIP
-825 LSRNNDHA
+825 LSRDAAHKGFNV
-833 GYNLYYLPENTAQ
+833 YYLPRNTEVLKDKTITDLPTAENA
-846 IKGASSPES
+846 
-855 LNKAANGFYTV
+855 FYTV
-866 KVYDAQGKL
+866 SVYDPNH
-875 LTSEIIKTGGSF
+875 I
-887 TYDAAETG
+887 
-895 VTDWLVAYG
+895 AYA
-904 NGSTGTIS
+904 
-912 GNNINLS
+912 
-919 DITSPVT
+919 
-926 VSPKAGEAGSHSVT
+926 AGEALPETQLVMAGNSVAVTVKAMPENSGAVWQCVNTSWSKVADGTANDDSTVT
-940 FKVLVDGQ
+940 FNLTSITQQLRITPMATNLGDAIQKKVYYLVFLDGA
-948 WKTVGSL
+948 WTEVGTTT
-955 PYYYSGSVNGSQ
+955 PYYKNENLLK
-967 RAYIT
+967 
-972 SDMAA
+972 D
-977 QFFGAYGYE
+977 
-986 ATEEPGKQFGYSYND
+986 
-1001 IYTIFYANGSTK
+1001 ANGSNYRHFVTSSQAESVLAPFGFRSETYSSTVNGTSVLAHQLGEYDFNK
-1013 TNFCMDVNQGEL
+1013 SFYTDGGGEKLSDGSWAIGLGYITNVEIDYSFYYLPTNPEKFQGEL
-1025 QEAQVVQLYT
+1025 PSAY
-1035 SNNSD
+1035 NSTNAD
-1040 AQVFRV
+1040 MN
-1046 WDAGDGY
+1046 
-1053 SFITPIGNSALHVN
+1053 GN
-1067 VYGYTTG
+1067 
-1074 DPSST
+1074 
-1079 QLKLSSAVNENS
+1079 
-1091 QWKVDTG
+1091 
-1098 SDGRTTFWSAIA
+1098 RFWS
-1110 PTDQVIDLKNATM
+1110 
-1123 SDRATLQVW
+1123 
-1132 HSTGGARYW
+1132 
-1141 YMVQQ
+1141 
-1146 YRVSNDTVSA
+1146 
-1156 GNDDGTWKIGL
+1156 
-1167 TPESNGD
+1167 
-1174 IVCYYLPGMQ
+1174 
-1184 ETVTNVAESALT
+1184 
-1196 STSFWDVTVRDDER
+1196 VTVRDDGKY
-1210 LVYSEG
+1210 VYGNEELEAMKQYAADNG
-1216 ELSMMVQTVAN
+1216 E
-1227 GGQATVTVRNADG
+1227 ATVTVQNADG
-1240 VLWSCR
+1240 VLWSCVGKNR
-1246 GVNGQPVEVE
+1246 EQLTVE
-1256 STQAEGC
+1256 STQNGGY
-1263 TTFVIK
+1263 TTFVIRG
-1269 NITQPVEV
+1269 ITQPVEV
-1277 VATRANPSF
+1277 VATRTNPSF
-1286 TVQYYANIV
+1286 TVQYYGNIV
-1295 RYATSGSNAL
+1295 RYATSGSDAL
-1305 MVIDTSDNVLPT
+1305 KVIDTSGKVLPT

-1327 YLKGIGQKT
+1327 YLEGTGKNTG
-1336 NQNAGNA
+1336 QNAGDA
-1343 TELYRVATTTEL
+1343 AQLYCVATTTEL
-1355 TKMYTE
+1355 TKLYSDETYH
-1361 QAFQYESSPGLAYFN
+1361 FYESPGLMYFN
-1376 KLKDNESYELKE
+1376 KLKDNESYTLSE
-1388 IWVLRPGKDAAST
+1388 IWVLKPGKDAASMDR
-1401 NRDDWEIYP
+1401 NDWDTHVCTD
-1410 YKEDTAFTNEAGQA
+1410 DTAFTNEAGQA

-1430 ISEGTVLRLV
+1430 ISDGAVIRLV
-1440 SDTSTGSYHN
+1440 SDVSEGDYHN
-1450 GTTFYDYNISS
+1450 GTTFYDYNISD
-1461 GQNADGRW
+1461 GQNSDGRW
-1469 RTGITGINIES
+1469 RTGITGINSES
-1480 NYGTSINGQ
+1480 NYGTSSNGQ
-1489 RTWRSGADIFAFG
+1489 HNWRSGSDILAFG

-1517 STLNKYSS
+1517 GPLNKYNGTTSNYTG
-1525 KNSGY
+1525 KNANY

-1537 VSGLN
+1537 AKGLN

-1550 GYIVAPKLFNDGDA
+1550 EWIVAPRLFNDGDA
-1564 TGKQTYTGSSL
+1564 TGKQTYANSSL
-1575 TFERVGDTYT
+1575 TFDRVGDTYT
-1585 LSAATLNN
+1585 LSAATLKN

-1602 GLQYFFNPSPTS
+1602 GLQYFFNPSPYAGKTY
-1614 GTTHT
+1614 T
-1619 HIFTNNFWPMDQ
+1619 HIFTNNFWPMDR

-1641 KYGNPG
+1641 KHGAPG
-1647 TFKGFTETNN
+1647 SFQGFTETNG
-1657 YNWADLAANFPVSD
+1657 YNWSSLAANFPESD
-1671 DGRAHNWFFGMNFAI
+1671 DGNNHNWFFGMNFAI
-1686 SFNLTADYEGPLE
+1686 NFNLTADYEGPLE

-1705 DDLWVFLDGQL
+1705 DDLWMFLDGKL

-1780 SLRIEKSVAD
+1780 SLQIAKSVAD
-1790 TSGADF
+1790 TSGANF
-1796 SGEEYKGEE
+1796 SGEEYQ
-1805 YKFKVELLTGE
+1805 FKVELLTSE
-1816 NGSALN
+1816 NGSPLN
-1822 QTFSYSRNDDT
+1822 QTFSYSRNDGT
-1833 YGSIKSGG
+1833 YGTIKSGG
-1841 TIVLH
+1841 TIALKAG
-1846 QNDFVT
+1846 DTVT

-1883 VSGNIETGEIKPA
+1883 VSGKIETGAIKPA

>member
-271 ICGKTQVLEHVHNAD
+271 ICGKTQVLEHIHNAD

-485 VGIVAELIPATESM
+485 VGIVAELIPETESM

-554 GQIICGL
+554 EQIICGL

-646 QLDGQKIEPAAPVS
+646 QLDGQEIEPAAPVS

-673 SVNCQAIHF
+673 DVNCQAIHF

-694 ANPDEYTTSFT
+694 ANPDEDTTSFT

-716 MVTASNTYNAAD
+716 MVTASKTYNPTD
-728 NGPNALPVDYFV
+728 VGPNALHVDYYV
-740 CIDGAWTCVGSTR
+740 CIDGVWTCVGWTK
-753 TGWYGN
+753 TGWYGD
-759 YTAAGW
+759 YSEPGEWT
-765 DDYNRDYITVEQAVS
+765 DYNRDYITVAQVES
-780 ILGPYGF
+780 ILGEYGF
-787 TGNEDD
+787 NASDEN
-793 PSRITAYQQKSG
+793 PACRIAYQMKNKNDNVLIYSD
-805 NTNIYCDT
+805 TN
-813 DTVEVDGKKILP
+813 TVEIGGQRVIP
-825 LSRNNDHA
+825 LSRDAAHKGFNV
-833 GYNLYYLPENTAQ
+833 YYLPRNTEVLKDKTITDLPTAENA
-846 IKGASSPES
+846 
-855 LNKAANGFYTV
+855 FYTV
-866 KVYDAQGKL
+866 SVYDPNH
-875 LTSEIIKTGGSF
+875 I
-887 TYDAAETG
+887 
-895 VTDWLVAYG
+895 AYA
-904 NGSTGTIS
+904 
-912 GNNINLS
+912 
-919 DITSPVT
+919 
-926 VSPKAGEAGSHSVT
+926 AGEALPETQLVMAGKDVAVTVKAMPENSGAVWQCVNTSWSKVADGTANADSTVT
-940 FKVLVDGQ
+940 FNLTSITQQLRITPMATNLGDAIQKKVYYLVFLDGA
-948 WKTVGSL
+948 WTEVGTTT
-955 PYYYSGSVNGSQ
+955 PYYKNENLLK
-967 RAYIT
+967 
-972 SDMAA
+972 D
-977 QFFGAYGYE
+977 
-986 ATEEPGKQFGYSYND
+986 
-1001 IYTIFYANGSTK
+1001 ANGSNYRHFVTSSQAESVLAPFGFRSETYSSTVNGTSVLAHQLGK
-1013 TNFCMDVNQGEL
+1013 YDFSKSFYTDGGGEKLSDGSWAIGLGYITNVDIDYSFYYLPTNPEKFQGEL
-1025 QEAQVVQLYT
+1025 PSAY
-1035 SNNSD
+1035 NSTNAD
-1040 AQVFRV
+1040 MN
-1046 WDAGDGY
+1046 
-1053 SFITPIGNSALHVN
+1053 GN
-1067 VYGYTTG
+1067 
-1074 DPSST
+1074 
-1079 QLKLSSAVNENS
+1079 
-1091 QWKVDTG
+1091 
-1098 SDGRTTFWSAIA
+1098 RFWS
-1110 PTDQVIDLKNATM
+1110 
-1123 SDRATLQVW
+1123 
-1132 HSTGGARYW
+1132 
-1141 YMVQQ
+1141 
-1146 YRVSNDTVSA
+1146 
-1156 GNDDGTWKIGL
+1156 
-1167 TPESNGD
+1167 
-1174 IVCYYLPGMQ
+1174 
-1184 ETVTNVAESALT
+1184 
-1196 STSFWDVTVRDDER
+1196 VTVRDDGKY
-1210 LVYSEG
+1210 VYGNEELEAMKQYAADNG
-1216 ELSMMVQTVAN
+1216 E
-1227 GGQATVTVRNADG
+1227 ATVTVQNADG
-1240 VLWSCR
+1240 VLWSCVGKNR
-1246 GVNGQPVEVE
+1246 EQLTVE
-1256 STQAEGC
+1256 STQNGGY
-1263 TTFVIK
+1263 TTFVIRG
-1269 NITQPVEV
+1269 ITQPVEV
-1277 VATRANPSF
+1277 VATRTNPSF
-1286 TVQYYANIV
+1286 TVQYYANIA

-1305 MVIDTSDNVLPT
+1305 KVIDTSGKALPR
-1317 NGGSMATRSL
+1317 NGGSMTTKNL
-1327 YLKGIGQKT
+1327 YLEGIGQNT
-1336 NQNAGNA
+1336 NQNNGDS
-1343 TELYRVATTTEL
+1343 TPLYRIKTTMEM
-1355 TKMYTE
+1355 TKLYSDKE
-1361 QAFQYESSPGLAYFN
+1361 CQFASEPGLEYFN
-1376 KLKDNESYELKE
+1376 KLKDNESYTLKE
-1388 IWVLRPGKDAAST
+1388 IWVLKPGKDAAST
-1401 NRDDWEIYP
+1401 NRDDW
-1410 YKEDTAFTNEAGQA
+1410 DTYTYSADTTFTNEAGQA
-1424 VGNTIL
+1424 AGNTIL
-1430 ISEGTVLRLV
+1430 IGDGAVIRLV
-1440 SDTSTGSYHN
+1440 SDTSTGDYYN
-1450 GTTFYDYNISS
+1450 GTTFYDYNISD

-1480 NYGTSINGQ
+1480 NYGTSINGK
-1489 RTWRSGADIFAFG
+1489 RTWRSGADILAFG
-1502 NANCGTGMSG
+1502 NANCGTGMSD

-1517 STLNKYSS
+1517 GALNKANQRNPNYM
-1525 KNSGY
+1525 K
-1530 GGATFGL
+1530 ATFEL

-1542 SDGTIRYN
+1542 EDGTIRYN
-1550 GYIVAPKLFNDGDA
+1550 EWIVAPKLFNDGDA
-1564 TGKQTYTGSSL
+1564 NGKQTYANSSL

-1585 LSAATLNN
+1585 LSAATLKN

-1641 KYGNPG
+1641 KYGSPG
-1647 TFKGFTETNN
+1647 SFQGFAESNN
-1657 YNWADLAANFPVSD
+1657 YNWGALAANFPASD
-1671 DGRAHNWFFGMNFAI
+1671 DGNAHNWFFGMNFALN
-1686 SFNLTADYEGPLE
+1686 FNLTADYEGPLE

-1705 DDLWVFLDGQL
+1705 DDLWVFLDNKQL
-1716 VCDIGGVHSSIG
+1716 ICDIGGVHSSIG
-1728 EFVNLRDYL
+1728 EYVNLRDYL

-1780 SLRIEKSVAD
+1780 SLLIKKSVAD

-1822 QTFSYSRNDDT
+1822 QTFSYRRSDDT

-1846 QNDFVT
+1846 QNDIVT
-1852 ISGIPT
+1852 ISGIPA
-1858 GTFYRVT
+1858 GTYYRVT
-1865 ELTTEGYK
+1865 ELSTQGYH
-1873 VTVNGNEGYI
+1873 VSVNGNEGYI

-1910 GGGTEW
+1910 GAGTGP
-1916 YTAGGLCLM
+1916 YITGGLLLT
-1925 AAAVLLYGRIR
+1925 AAASVLLLYNHIK
-1936 PRRKGGPG
+1936 RRKED
-1944 QPLTGVLKRIFR
+1944 TAFS

>member
-1 MQEADKYIKSRQ
+1 MKQNFMQEADKYIKTHQ
-13 RKRQWYRV
+13 RKRKWHRV

-54 HTHDISCYMQVTSIP
+54 HTHDISCYVQVISIP
-69 RRVLTC
+69 QSVLTC
-75 SKEMLNIHEHTD
+75 SKETLNIHEHTD
-87 ACYNEK
+87 ECYDEN

-113 DENGNLWCPLPQ
+113 DENGALWCPLPQ
-125 IRTHTHNERC
+125 IRTHTHDERC
-135 FPADTAGTAAE
+135 FPAETGTAAE
-146 HVHTEECFI
+146 HVHTEDCFT

-166 GGGGHTHGDS
+166 AGGGHTHGES
-176 CYTETASLVC
+176 CYTETTSLVC
-186 AIPESDAHQHGEG
+186 TIPESDAHQHGEG
-199 CYATVRELTCTL
+199 CYETARELTCTL

-219 TDSCYAWEKTLTC
+219 ADSCYAWDKTLTC
-232 GQAAEPADGETPAE
+232 GQAAEPADGETPAAPE
-246 PKPICGGKEII
+246 PICGKKEII
-257 LHKHTEECFDHGTL
+257 LHKHTEECFDHNTL
-271 ICGKTQVLEHVHNAD
+271 ICGKTQVLEHAHNAD
-286 CFTTIEEPVDT
+286 CFTTIEKPVDT

-304 PESEGHQHSALCYGT
+304 PESEEHQHSALCYGT
-319 WILLCTQ
+319 WVLTCTQ

-344 TAEVWEKTIANARLT
+344 TAEVWEKTIANAKLT

-370 QTQLGYTES
+370 ETQLGYTES
-379 RKNFIIDEED
+379 TKNFIIDEED
-389 GTKQKGYTRYGAWYG
+389 GTTQKGYTRYGAWYG
-404 SPYSDWCAIYVSFC
+404 SPYSDWCAMYVSFC
-418 LHYAGVPEEKF
+418 LRYAGVPEEKY
-429 PMSSGCES
+429 PISAGCVS

-444 EPYNLYHPARFVNAD
+444 EPYNLYRPARFVNAD
-459 GSEESYVPTVGDLIF
+459 GGEETYVPTVGDLIF

-485 VGIVAELIPATESM
+485 VGIVAELIPATEST

-528 YGLLPEQSFFCGM
+528 YGLLPEQNFFCGM

-554 GQIICGL
+554 GQLICGL
-561 AEHIHTEACEVP
+561 AEHIHTEACEIP
-573 QEEPTT
+573 QEEPVT
-579 LQFIG
+579 LQFTG

-595 AALPEGVALLVAE
+595 AALPEGAVLLVEE

-617 HYYEQSVAAME
+617 QYYAQSVAAME

-646 QLDGQKIEPAAPVS
+646 QLDGQEIEPAAPVS

-673 SVNCQAIHF
+673 EVNCQAIHF

-689 LAVET
+689 LMVET
-694 ANPDEYTTSFT
+694 ANPDEDTTSFT

-716 MVTASNTYNAAD
+716 MVTASKTYNPTD
-728 NGPNALPVDYFV
+728 VGPNALPVDYYV
-740 CIDGAWTCVGSTR
+740 CIDGVWTCVGSTK
-753 TGWYGN
+753 TGWYYTGN
-759 YTAAGW
+759 GTESLTN
-765 DDYNRDYITVEQAVS
+765 YNRDYITVEQAVS

-787 TGNEDD
+787 TGNEAK
-793 PSRITAYQQKSG
+793 PSLVTAYQQKSG
-805 NTNIYCDT
+805 HTNVYCDT

-825 LSRNNDHA
+825 LSRNTDHA
-833 GYNLYYLPENTAQ
+833 GYNLYYLPGNAAQ
-846 IKGASSPES
+846 INGVSSPED
-855 LNKAANGFYTV
+855 LDKAANGFYTI
-866 KVYDAQGKL
+866 KVYDAKGVL
-875 LTSEIIKTGGSF
+875 LTSEVVLTGSGFS
-887 TYDAAETG
+887 Y
-895 VTDWLVAYG
+895 TDESGNITAWLVAYG
-904 NGSTGTIS
+904 NGTTAVAEGSSFT
-912 GNNINLS
+912 LS
-919 DITSPVT
+919 NITSPVT

-1013 TNFCMDVNQGEL
+1013 TNFCMDVNQGKL
-1025 QEAQVVQLYT
+1025 QETQVVQLYT

-1046 WDAGDGY
+1046 WDAGNGY

-1079 QLKLSSAVNENS
+1079 QLKLSSATNANS

-1110 PTDQVIDLKNATM
+1110 PTDQVIDLNNANM
-1123 SDRATLQVW
+1123 ANGGTLQVW

-1156 GNDDGTWKIGL
+1156 QNDDGTWNIGL
-1167 TPESNGD
+1167 TAESNGD
-1174 IVCYYLPGMQ
+1174 IVCYYMPG
-1184 ETVTNVAESALT
+1184 ETAHVYTNVAESALT

-1216 ELSMMVQTVAN
+1216 ELSLMGQTVAN
-1227 GGQATVTVRNADG
+1227 GGEATVTVLNADG

-1256 STQAEGC
+1256 STQAEGY

-1269 NITQPVEV
+1269 KITQPVEV

-1295 RYATSGSNAL
+1295 RYADSGSNAL
-1305 MVIDTSDNVLPT
+1305 KVIDTSGKVLPT
-1317 NGGSMATRSL
+1317 NGGSMATQSL
-1327 YLKGIGQKT
+1327 YLKGTGQNT
-1336 NQNAGNA
+1336 NQNAGVA
-1343 TELYRVATTTEL
+1343 TELYRVATTTKL

-1361 QAFQYESSPGLAYFN
+1361 QIFQYQSSPGLAYFN
-1376 KLKDNESYELKE
+1376 KLKDNESYTLKE

-1401 NRDDWEIYP
+1401 NRDDWEIYL
-1410 YKEDTAFTNEAGQA
+1410 YTEDTAFTNEAGQA
-1424 VGNTIL
+1424 GGHTIL
-1430 ISEGTVLRLV
+1430 ISEGTVIRLV
-1440 SDTSTGSYHN
+1440 SDTSTGDYHN

-1461 GQNADGRW
+1461 GQNEDGRW
-1469 RTGITGINIES
+1469 RTGITGINSES
-1480 NYGTSINGQ
+1480 NYGTSGNGE
-1489 RTWRSGADIFAFG
+1489 RNWRSGADIFAFG

-1575 TFERVGDTYT
+1575 TFDRVGDTYT

-1641 KYGNPG
+1641 TYGNPG
-1647 TFKGFTETNN
+1647 TFKGFVETNN

-1705 DDLWVFLDGQL
+1705 DDLWVFLDGKL

-1728 EFVNLRDYL
+1728 EYVNLRDYL

-1771 SATTAQDTG
+1771 SATTGQETG
-1780 SLRIEKSVAD
+1780 SLQIKKSIAD

-1796 SGEEYKGEE
+1796 SGEEYQ
-1805 YKFKVELLTGE
+1805 FKVELLTGE
-1816 NGSALN
+1816 NGSPLN
-1822 QTFSYSRNDDT
+1822 QTFSYSRSDGT
-1833 YGSIKSGG
+1833 YGTIKSGG
-1841 TIVLH
+1841 TITMH
-1846 QNDFVT
+1846 QNDVVT
-1852 ISGIPT
+1852 ISGIPA

-1865 ELTTEGYK
+1865 ELSTQGYH
-1873 VTVNGNEGYI
+1873 VTVNDNEGYI
-1883 VSGNIETGEIKPA
+1883 VHGTIETGAIKPA
-1896 AFVNTP
+1896 SFVNTP

-1910 GGGTEW
+1910 GAGTGS
-1916 YTAGGLCLM
+1916 YITGGLLLT
-1925 AAAVLLYGRIR
+1925 AAASVLLLYNHKK
-1936 PRRKGGPG
+1936 RRKEDPASS
-1944 QPLTGVLKRIFR
+1944 

>member
-1 MQEADKYIKSRQ
+1 MIPAMKHSFMQEADKYIKSRQ

-271 ICGKTQVLEHVHNAD
+271 ICGKTQVLEHIHNAD

-716 MVTASNTYNAAD
+716 MVTAPKTINPTEV
-728 NGPNALPVDYFV
+728 GPVALPVDYYV
-740 CIDGAWTCVGSTR
+740 YIDGAWTCVGSTR
-753 TGWYGN
+753 TGWYGD
-759 YTAAGW
+759 YSKPGEWT
-765 DDYNRDYITVEQAVS
+765 DYNRDYITVAQVES
-780 ILGPYGF
+780 ILGEYGF
-787 TGNEDD
+787 NASDEN
-793 PSRITAYQQKSG
+793 PASRIAYQMKNKNDNVLIYSD
-805 NTNIYCDT
+805 TN
-813 DTVEVDGKKILP
+813 TVEIGGQRVIP
-825 LSRNNDHA
+825 LSRDAAHKGFNV
-833 GYNLYYLPENTAQ
+833 YYLPRNTEVLKDKTITDLPTAENA
-846 IKGASSPES
+846 
-855 LNKAANGFYTV
+855 FYTV
-866 KVYDAQGKL
+866 SVYDPNH
-875 LTSEIIKTGGSF
+875 I
-887 TYDAAETG
+887 
-895 VTDWLVAYG
+895 AYA
-904 NGSTGTIS
+904 
-912 GNNINLS
+912 
-919 DITSPVT
+919 
-926 VSPKAGEAGSHSVT
+926 AGEALPETQLVMAGNSVAVTVKAMPENSGAVWQCVNTSWSKVADGTANDDSTVT
-940 FKVLVDGQ
+940 FNLTSITQQLRITPMATNLGDAIQKKVYYLVFLDGA
-948 WKTVGSL
+948 WTEVGTTT
-955 PYYYSGSVNGSQ
+955 PYYKNENLLK
-967 RAYIT
+967 
-972 SDMAA
+972 D
-977 QFFGAYGYE
+977 
-986 ATEEPGKQFGYSYND
+986 
-1001 IYTIFYANGSTK
+1001 ANGSNYRHFVTSSQAESVLAPFGFRSETYSSTVNGTSVLAHQLGEYDFNK
-1013 TNFCMDVNQGEL
+1013 SFYTDGGGEKLSDGSWAIGLGYITNVEIDYSFYYLPTNPEKFQGEL
-1025 QEAQVVQLYT
+1025 PSAY
-1035 SNNSD
+1035 NSTNAD
-1040 AQVFRV
+1040 MN
-1046 WDAGDGY
+1046 
-1053 SFITPIGNSALHVN
+1053 GN
-1067 VYGYTTG
+1067 
-1074 DPSST
+1074 
-1079 QLKLSSAVNENS
+1079 
-1091 QWKVDTG
+1091 
-1098 SDGRTTFWSAIA
+1098 RFWS
-1110 PTDQVIDLKNATM
+1110 
-1123 SDRATLQVW
+1123 
-1132 HSTGGARYW
+1132 
-1141 YMVQQ
+1141 
-1146 YRVSNDTVSA
+1146 
-1156 GNDDGTWKIGL
+1156 
-1167 TPESNGD
+1167 
-1174 IVCYYLPGMQ
+1174 
-1184 ETVTNVAESALT
+1184 
-1196 STSFWDVTVRDDER
+1196 VTVRDDGKY
-1210 LVYSEG
+1210 VYGNEELEAMKQYAADNG
-1216 ELSMMVQTVAN
+1216 E
-1227 GGQATVTVRNADG
+1227 ATVTVQNADG
-1240 VLWSCR
+1240 VLWSCVGKNR
-1246 GVNGQPVEVE
+1246 EQLTVE
-1256 STQAEGC
+1256 STQNGGY
-1263 TTFVIK
+1263 TTFVIRG
-1269 NITQPVEV
+1269 ITQPVEV
-1277 VATRANPSF
+1277 VATRTNPSF
-1286 TVQYYANIV
+1286 TVQYYGNIV
-1295 RYATSGSNAL
+1295 RYATSGSDAL
-1305 MVIDTSDNVLPT
+1305 KVIDTSGKVLPT

-1327 YLKGIGQKT
+1327 YLEGTGKNTG
-1336 NQNAGNA
+1336 QNAGDA
-1343 TELYRVATTTEL
+1343 AQLYCVATTTEL
-1355 TKMYTE
+1355 TKLYSDETYH
-1361 QAFQYESSPGLAYFN
+1361 FYESPGLMYFN
-1376 KLKDNESYELKE
+1376 KLKDNESYTLSE
-1388 IWVLRPGKDAAST
+1388 IWVLKPGKDAASMDR
-1401 NRDDWEIYP
+1401 NDWDIHVCTD
-1410 YKEDTAFTNEAGQA
+1410 DTAFTNEAGQA

-1430 ISEGTVLRLV
+1430 ISDGAVIRLV
-1440 SDTSTGSYHN
+1440 SDVSEGDYHN
-1450 GTTFYDYNISS
+1450 GTTFYDYNISD
-1461 GQNADGRW
+1461 GQNSDGRW
-1469 RTGITGINIES
+1469 RTGITGINSES
-1480 NYGTSINGQ
+1480 NYGTSSNGQ
-1489 RTWRSGADIFAFG
+1489 RNWRSGSDILAFG

-1517 STLNKYSS
+1517 GPLNKYNGTTSNYTG
-1525 KNSGY
+1525 KNANY

-1537 VSGLN
+1537 AKGLN

-1550 GYIVAPKLFNDGDA
+1550 EWIVAPRLFNDGDA
-1564 TGKQTYTGSSL
+1564 TGKQTYANSSL
-1575 TFERVGDTYT
+1575 TFDRVGDTYT
-1585 LSAATLNN
+1585 LSAATLKN

-1602 GLQYFFNPSPTS
+1602 GLQYFFNPSPYAGKTY
-1614 GTTHT
+1614 T
-1619 HIFTNNFWPMDQ
+1619 HIFTNNFWPMDR

-1641 KYGNPG
+1641 KHGAPG
-1647 TFKGFTETNN
+1647 SFQGFTETNG
-1657 YNWADLAANFPVSD
+1657 YNWSSLAANFPESD
-1671 DGRAHNWFFGMNFAI
+1671 DGNNHNWFFGMNFAI
-1686 SFNLTADYEGPLE
+1686 NFNLTADYEGPLE

-1705 DDLWVFLDGQL
+1705 DDLWVFLDGKL

-1737 PVGSSGQH
+1737 RVGSSGQH

-1780 SLRIEKSVAD
+1780 SLQIAKSVAD
-1790 TSGADF
+1790 TSGANF
-1796 SGEEYKGEE
+1796 SGEEYQ
-1805 YKFKVELLTGE
+1805 FKVELLTSE
-1816 NGSALN
+1816 NGSPLN
-1822 QTFSYSRNDDT
+1822 QTFSYSRNDGT
-1833 YGSIKSGG
+1833 YGTIKSGG

-1852 ISGIPT
+1852 ISGIPA
-1858 GTFYRVT
+1858 GTYYRVT
-1865 ELTTEGYK
+1865 ELSTQGYH
-1873 VTVNGNEGYI
+1873 VSVNGNEGYI
-1883 VSGNIETGEIKPA
+1883 VSGKIETGEIMPA

-1910 GGGTEW
+1910 GAGTGP
-1916 YTAGGLCLM
+1916 YITGGLLLT
-1925 AAAVLLYGRIR
+1925 AAASVLLLYNHIK
-1936 PRRKGGPG
+1936 RRKED
-1944 QPLTGVLKRIFR
+1944 TAFS

>member
-1 MQEADKYIKSRQ
+1 MIPAMKHSFMQEADKYIKSRQ

-271 ICGKTQVLEHVHNAD
+271 ICGKTQVLEHIHNAD

-716 MVTASNTYNAAD
+716 MVTAPKTINPTEV
-728 NGPNALPVDYFV
+728 GPVALPVDYYV
-740 CIDGAWTCVGSTR
+740 YIDGAWTCVGSTR
-753 TGWYGN
+753 TGWYGD
-759 YTAAGW
+759 YLKPGEWT
-765 DDYNRDYITVEQAVS
+765 DYNRDYITVAQVES
-780 ILGPYGF
+780 ILGEYGF
-787 TGNEDD
+787 NASDES
-793 PSRITAYQQKSG
+793 PARRIAYQMKNKNDNVRIYSD
-805 NTNIYCDT
+805 TN
-813 DTVEVDGKKILP
+813 TVEIGGQRVIP
-825 LSRNNDHA
+825 LSRDAAHKGFNV
-833 GYNLYYLPENTAQ
+833 YYLPRNTEVLKDKTITDLPTAENA
-846 IKGASSPES
+846 
-855 LNKAANGFYTV
+855 FYTV
-866 KVYDAQGKL
+866 SVYDPNHIAYAAGEALPETQLVMAGNSVAVTVKAMPENSGAVWQCVNTSWSKVADGTANDDSTVTFNLTSITQQLRITPMATNLGDAIQKKVYYLVFLDGAWTEVGTTTPYYKNENLLKDANGSNYRHFVTSSQAESVLAPFGFRSETYSSTVNGTSVLAHQLGEYDFNKSFYTDGGGEKLSDGSWAIGLGYITDVDIDYSFYYLPTNPEKFQGKL
-875 LTSEIIKTGGSF
+875 PS
-887 TYDAAETG
+887 
-895 VTDWLVAYG
+895 AYNSTNADMNG
-904 NGSTGTIS
+904 N
-912 GNNINLS
+912 
-919 DITSPVT
+919 
-926 VSPKAGEAGSHSVT
+926 
-940 FKVLVDGQ
+940 
-948 WKTVGSL
+948 
-955 PYYYSGSVNGSQ
+955 
-967 RAYIT
+967 R
-972 SDMAA
+972 
-977 QFFGAYGYE
+977 
-986 ATEEPGKQFGYSYND
+986 
-1001 IYTIFYANGSTK
+1001 
-1013 TNFCMDVNQGEL
+1013 
-1025 QEAQVVQLYT
+1025 
-1035 SNNSD
+1035 
-1040 AQVFRV
+1040 
-1046 WDAGDGY
+1046 
-1053 SFITPIGNSALHVN
+1053 
-1067 VYGYTTG
+1067 
-1074 DPSST
+1074 
-1079 QLKLSSAVNENS
+1079 
-1091 QWKVDTG
+1091 
-1098 SDGRTTFWSAIA
+1098 FWS
-1110 PTDQVIDLKNATM
+1110 
-1123 SDRATLQVW
+1123 
-1132 HSTGGARYW
+1132 
-1141 YMVQQ
+1141 
-1146 YRVSNDTVSA
+1146 
-1156 GNDDGTWKIGL
+1156 
-1167 TPESNGD
+1167 
-1174 IVCYYLPGMQ
+1174 
-1184 ETVTNVAESALT
+1184 
-1196 STSFWDVTVRDDER
+1196 VTVRDDGKY
-1210 LVYSEG
+1210 VYDNAELEAMKQYAADNG
-1216 ELSMMVQTVAN
+1216 E
-1227 GGQATVTVRNADG
+1227 ATVTVRNADG
-1240 VLWSCR
+1240 VLWSCVGKNR
-1246 GVNGQPVEVE
+1246 EQLTVE
-1256 STQAEGC
+1256 STQNGGY
-1263 TTFVIK
+1263 TTFVIRG
-1269 NITQPVEV
+1269 ITQPVEV
-1277 VATRANPSF
+1277 VATRTNPSF
-1286 TVQYYANIV
+1286 TVQYYGNIV
-1295 RYATSGSNAL
+1295 RYATSGSDAL
-1305 MVIDTSDNVLPT
+1305 KVIDTSGKALPT
-1317 NGGSMATRSL
+1317 NGGSMVTRSL
-1327 YLKGIGQKT
+1327 RLEGTGQKT
-1336 NQNAGNA
+1336 NQNAGDA

-1355 TKMYTE
+1355 TKLYTE
-1361 QAFQYESSPGLAYFN
+1361 QVFLYESSPGLAYFN
-1376 KLKDNESYELKE
+1376 KLKDNESYTLKE
-1388 IWVLRPGKDAAST
+1388 IWVLKPGKDAAST
-1401 NRDDWEIYP
+1401 NRDDWEIHTYE
-1410 YKEDTAFTNEAGQA
+1410 EDTAFTNEAGQA

-1430 ISEGTVLRLV
+1430 ICDGAVIRLV
-1440 SDTSTGSYHN
+1440 SNTSNGNYHN
-1450 GTTFYDYNISS
+1450 GTTFYDYKISS

-1480 NYGTSINGQ
+1480 NYGTSRNGQ
-1489 RTWRSGADIFAFG
+1489 RNWRSGADIFAFG

-1537 VSGLN
+1537 ASGLN
-1542 SDGTIRYN
+1542 SDGTICYSDW
-1550 GYIVAPKLFNDGDA
+1550 IVAPKIFNDGDA
-1564 TGKQTYTGSSL
+1564 NGKQTYANSSL

-1585 LSAATLNN
+1585 LSAATLKN

-1641 KYGNPG
+1641 QHGNPG
-1647 TFKGFTETNN
+1647 RFQGFVENNN
-1657 YNWADLAANFPVSD
+1657 YGWSDLAANFPGSD

-1771 SATTAQDTG
+1771 SATIAQDTG
-1780 SLRIEKSVAD
+1780 SLQIKKSVAD

-1816 NGSALN
+1816 NGSPLN
-1822 QTFSYSRNDDT
+1822 QTFSYSRNDGT

-1841 TIVLH
+1841 TIAMH
-1846 QNDFVT
+1846 QNDIVT
-1852 ISGIPT
+1852 ISGIPA
-1858 GTFYRVT
+1858 GTYYRVT
-1865 ELTTEGYK
+1865 ELSTQGYH
-1873 VTVNGNEGYI
+1873 VSVNGNEGYI
-1883 VSGNIETGEIKPA
+1883 VSGKIETGEIMPA

-1910 GGGTEW
+1910 GAGTGP
-1916 YTAGGLCLM
+1916 YITGGLLLT
-1925 AAAVLLYGRIR
+1925 AAASVLLLYNHIK
-1936 PRRKGGPG
+1936 RRKED
-1944 QPLTGVLKRIFR
+1944 TAFS

>member
-1 MQEADKYIKSRQ
+1 MIPAMKHSFMQEADKYIKSRQ

-579 LQFIG
+579 LQFTG
-584 PDYTVEVRYGA
+584 PDYTVEVRFGA
-595 AALPEGVALLVAE
+595 AALPEGVELLVEE

-617 HYYEQSVAAME
+617 HYYAQSVAAMG
-628 VAESEETVIF
+628 VAESEEMVIF

-673 SVNCQAIHF
+673 DVNCQAIHF

-689 LAVET
+689 LTVET
-694 ANPDEYTTSFT
+694 ANPDEDTTSFT

-728 NGPNALPVDYFV
+728 NGPNALLVDYFV

-753 TGWYGN
+753 TGWYGD
-759 YTAAGW
+759 YLKPGEWT
-765 DDYNRDYITVEQAVS
+765 DYNRDYITVAQVES
-780 ILGPYGF
+780 ILGEYGF
-787 TGNEDD
+787 NASDEN
-793 PSRITAYQQKSG
+793 PASRIAYQMKNKNDNVLIYSD
-805 NTNIYCDT
+805 TN
-813 DTVEVDGKKILP
+813 TVEIGGQRVIP
-825 LSRNNDHA
+825 LSRDAAHKGFNV
-833 GYNLYYLPENTAQ
+833 YYLPRNTGVLKDKTITDLPTAENA
-846 IKGASSPES
+846 
-855 LNKAANGFYTV
+855 FYTV
-866 KVYDAQGKL
+866 SVYDPNHIAYAAGEALPETQLVMAGNSVAVTVKAMPENSGAVWQCVNTSWSKVADGTANNDSTVTFKLTSITQQLRITPMATNLGDAIQKKVYYLVFLDGAWTEVGTTTPYYKNENLLKDANGSNYRHFVTSSQAESVLAPFGFRSETYSSTVNGTSVLAHQLGEYDFNKSFYTDGGGEKLSDGSWAIGLGYITNVDIDYSFYYLPTNPEKFQGKL
-875 LTSEIIKTGGSF
+875 PS
-887 TYDAAETG
+887 
-895 VTDWLVAYG
+895 AYNSTNADMNG
-904 NGSTGTIS
+904 N
-912 GNNINLS
+912 
-919 DITSPVT
+919 
-926 VSPKAGEAGSHSVT
+926 
-940 FKVLVDGQ
+940 
-948 WKTVGSL
+948 
-955 PYYYSGSVNGSQ
+955 
-967 RAYIT
+967 R
-972 SDMAA
+972 
-977 QFFGAYGYE
+977 
-986 ATEEPGKQFGYSYND
+986 
-1001 IYTIFYANGSTK
+1001 
-1013 TNFCMDVNQGEL
+1013 
-1025 QEAQVVQLYT
+1025 
-1035 SNNSD
+1035 
-1040 AQVFRV
+1040 
-1046 WDAGDGY
+1046 
-1053 SFITPIGNSALHVN
+1053 
-1067 VYGYTTG
+1067 
-1074 DPSST
+1074 
-1079 QLKLSSAVNENS
+1079 
-1091 QWKVDTG
+1091 
-1098 SDGRTTFWSAIA
+1098 FWS
-1110 PTDQVIDLKNATM
+1110 
-1123 SDRATLQVW
+1123 
-1132 HSTGGARYW
+1132 
-1141 YMVQQ
+1141 
-1146 YRVSNDTVSA
+1146 
-1156 GNDDGTWKIGL
+1156 
-1167 TPESNGD
+1167 
-1174 IVCYYLPGMQ
+1174 
-1184 ETVTNVAESALT
+1184 
-1196 STSFWDVTVRDDER
+1196 VTVRDDGKY
-1210 LVYSEG
+1210 VYGNAELEAMKQYAADNG
-1216 ELSMMVQTVAN
+1216 E
-1227 GGQATVTVRNADG
+1227 ATVTVRNADG

-1256 STQAEGC
+1256 STQAEGY

-1286 TVQYYANIV
+1286 TVQYYGNIV
-1295 RYATSGSNAL
+1295 RYATSGSDAL
-1305 MVIDTSDNVLPT
+1305 KVIDTSGKVLPT

-1327 YLKGIGQKT
+1327 YLEGTGKNTG
-1336 NQNAGNA
+1336 QNAGDA
-1343 TELYRVATTTEL
+1343 AQLYCVATTTEL
-1355 TKMYTE
+1355 TKLYSDETYH
-1361 QAFQYESSPGLAYFN
+1361 FYESPGLMYFN
-1376 KLKDNESYELKE
+1376 KLKDNESYTLSE
-1388 IWVLRPGKDAAST
+1388 IWVLKPGKDAASMDR
-1401 NRDDWEIYP
+1401 NDWDIHVCTD
-1410 YKEDTAFTNEAGQA
+1410 DTAFTNEAGQA

-1430 ISEGTVLRLV
+1430 ISDGAVIRLV
-1440 SDTSTGSYHN
+1440 SDVSEGDYHN
-1450 GTTFYDYNISS
+1450 GTTFYDYNISD
-1461 GQNADGRW
+1461 GQNSDGRW
-1469 RTGITGINIES
+1469 RTGITGINSES
-1480 NYGTSINGQ
+1480 NYGTSSNGQ
-1489 RTWRSGADIFAFG
+1489 RNWRSGSDILAFG

-1517 STLNKYSS
+1517 GPLNKYNGTTSNYTG
-1525 KNSGY
+1525 KNANY

-1537 VSGLN
+1537 AKGLN

-1550 GYIVAPKLFNDGDA
+1550 EWIVAPRLFNDGDA
-1564 TGKQTYTGSSL
+1564 TGKQTYANSSL
-1575 TFERVGDTYT
+1575 TFDRVGDTYT
-1585 LSAATLNN
+1585 LSAATLKN

-1602 GLQYFFNPSPTS
+1602 GLQYFFNPSPYAGKTY
-1614 GTTHT
+1614 T
-1619 HIFTNNFWPMDQ
+1619 HIFTNNFWPMDR

-1641 KYGNPG
+1641 KHGAPG
-1647 TFKGFTETNN
+1647 SFQGFTETNG
-1657 YNWADLAANFPVSD
+1657 YNWSSLAANFPESD
-1671 DGRAHNWFFGMNFAI
+1671 DGNNHNWFFGMNFAI
-1686 SFNLTADYEGPLE
+1686 NFNLTADYEGPLE

-1705 DDLWVFLDGQL
+1705 DDLWVFLDGKL

-1737 PVGSSGQH
+1737 RVGSSGQH

-1780 SLRIEKSVAD
+1780 SLQIAKSVAD
-1790 TSGADF
+1790 TSGANF
-1796 SGEEYKGEE
+1796 SGEEYQ
-1805 YKFKVELLTGE
+1805 FKVELLTSE
-1816 NGSALN
+1816 NGSPLN
-1822 QTFSYSRNDDT
+1822 QTFSYSRNDGT
-1833 YGSIKSGG
+1833 YGTIKSGG

-1852 ISGIPT
+1852 ISGIPA
-1858 GTFYRVT
+1858 GTYYRVT
-1865 ELTTEGYK
+1865 ELSTQGYH
-1873 VTVNGNEGYI
+1873 VSVNGNEGYI
-1883 VSGNIETGEIKPA
+1883 VSGKIETGEIMPA

-1910 GGGTEW
+1910 GAGTGP
-1916 YTAGGLCLM
+1916 YITGGLLLT
-1925 AAAVLLYGRIR
+1925 AAASVLLLYNHIK
-1936 PRRKGGPG
+1936 RRKED
-1944 QPLTGVLKRIFR
+1944 TAFS

>member
-1 MQEADKYIKSRQ
+1 MIPAMKHSFMQEADKYIKSRQ

-135 FPADTAGTAAE
+135 FPADTAGTATE

-716 MVTASNTYNAAD
+716 MVTAPKTINPTEV
-728 NGPNALPVDYFV
+728 GPVALPVDYYV
-740 CIDGAWTCVGSTR
+740 YIDGAWTCVGSTR
-753 TGWYGN
+753 TGWYGD
-759 YTAAGW
+759 YSKPGELT
-765 DDYNRDYITVEQAVS
+765 DYNRDYITVAQVES
-780 ILGPYGF
+780 ILGEYGF
-787 TGNEDD
+787 NASDEN
-793 PSRITAYQQKSG
+793 PASRIAYQMKNKNDNVLIYSD
-805 NTNIYCDT
+805 TN
-813 DTVEVDGKKILP
+813 TVEIGGQRVIP
-825 LSRNNDHA
+825 LSRDAAHKGFNV
-833 GYNLYYLPENTAQ
+833 YYLPRNTEVLKDKTITDLPTAENA
-846 IKGASSPES
+846 
-855 LNKAANGFYTV
+855 FYTV
-866 KVYDAQGKL
+866 SVYDPNH
-875 LTSEIIKTGGSF
+875 I
-887 TYDAAETG
+887 
-895 VTDWLVAYG
+895 AYA
-904 NGSTGTIS
+904 
-912 GNNINLS
+912 
-919 DITSPVT
+919 
-926 VSPKAGEAGSHSVT
+926 AGEALPETQLVMAGNSVAVTVKAMPENSGAVWQCVNTSWSKVADGTANDDSTVT
-940 FKVLVDGQ
+940 FNLTSITQQLRITPMATNLGDAIQKKVYYLVFLDGA
-948 WKTVGSL
+948 WTEVGTTT
-955 PYYYSGSVNGSQ
+955 PYYKNENLLK
-967 RAYIT
+967 
-972 SDMAA
+972 D
-977 QFFGAYGYE
+977 
-986 ATEEPGKQFGYSYND
+986 
-1001 IYTIFYANGSTK
+1001 ANGSNYRHFVTSSQAESVLAPFGFRSETYSSTVNGTSVLAHQLGEYDFNK
-1013 TNFCMDVNQGEL
+1013 SFYTDGGGEKLSDGSWAIGLGYITNVEIDYSFYYLPTNPEKFQGEL
-1025 QEAQVVQLYT
+1025 PSAY
-1035 SNNSD
+1035 NSTNAD
-1040 AQVFRV
+1040 MN
-1046 WDAGDGY
+1046 
-1053 SFITPIGNSALHVN
+1053 GN
-1067 VYGYTTG
+1067 
-1074 DPSST
+1074 
-1079 QLKLSSAVNENS
+1079 
-1091 QWKVDTG
+1091 
-1098 SDGRTTFWSAIA
+1098 RFWS
-1110 PTDQVIDLKNATM
+1110 
-1123 SDRATLQVW
+1123 
-1132 HSTGGARYW
+1132 
-1141 YMVQQ
+1141 
-1146 YRVSNDTVSA
+1146 
-1156 GNDDGTWKIGL
+1156 
-1167 TPESNGD
+1167 
-1174 IVCYYLPGMQ
+1174 
-1184 ETVTNVAESALT
+1184 
-1196 STSFWDVTVRDDER
+1196 VTVRDDGKY
-1210 LVYSEG
+1210 VYGNEELEAMKQYAADNG
-1216 ELSMMVQTVAN
+1216 E
-1227 GGQATVTVRNADG
+1227 ATVTVQNADG
-1240 VLWSCR
+1240 VLWSCVGKNR
-1246 GVNGQPVEVE
+1246 EQLTVE
-1256 STQAEGC
+1256 STQNGGY
-1263 TTFVIK
+1263 TTFVIRG
-1269 NITQPVEV
+1269 ITQPVEV
-1277 VATRANPSF
+1277 VATRTNPSF
-1286 TVQYYANIV
+1286 TVQYYGNIV
-1295 RYATSGSNAL
+1295 RYATSGSDAL
-1305 MVIDTSDNVLPT
+1305 KVIDTSGKVLPT

-1327 YLKGIGQKT
+1327 YLEGTGKNTG
-1336 NQNAGNA
+1336 QNAGDA
-1343 TELYRVATTTEL
+1343 AQLYCVATTTEL
-1355 TKMYTE
+1355 TKLYSDETYH
-1361 QAFQYESSPGLAYFN
+1361 FYESPGLMYFN
-1376 KLKDNESYELKE
+1376 KLKDNESYTLSE
-1388 IWVLRPGKDAAST
+1388 IWVLKPGKDAASMDR
-1401 NRDDWEIYP
+1401 NDWDTHVCTD
-1410 YKEDTAFTNEAGQA
+1410 DTAFTNEAGQA

-1430 ISEGTVLRLV
+1430 ISDGAVIRLV
-1440 SDTSTGSYHN
+1440 SDVSEGDYHN
-1450 GTTFYDYNISS
+1450 GTTFYDYNISD
-1461 GQNADGRW
+1461 GQNSDGRW
-1469 RTGITGINIES
+1469 RTGITGINSES
-1480 NYGTSINGQ
+1480 NYGTSSNGQ
-1489 RTWRSGADIFAFG
+1489 HNWRSGSDILAFG

-1517 STLNKYSS
+1517 GPLNKYNGTTSNYTG
-1525 KNSGY
+1525 KNANY

-1537 VSGLN
+1537 AKGLN

-1550 GYIVAPKLFNDGDA
+1550 EWIVAPRLFNDGDA
-1564 TGKQTYTGSSL
+1564 TGKQTYANSSL
-1575 TFERVGDTYT
+1575 TFDRVGDTYT
-1585 LSAATLNN
+1585 LSAATLKN

-1602 GLQYFFNPSPTS
+1602 GLQYFFNPSPYAGKTY
-1614 GTTHT
+1614 T
-1619 HIFTNNFWPMDQ
+1619 HIFTNNFWPMDR

-1641 KYGNPG
+1641 KHGAPG
-1647 TFKGFTETNN
+1647 SFQGFTETNG
-1657 YNWADLAANFPVSD
+1657 YNWSSLAANFPESD
-1671 DGRAHNWFFGMNFAI
+1671 DGNNHNWFFGMNFAI
-1686 SFNLTADYEGPLE
+1686 NFNLTADYEGPLE

-1705 DDLWVFLDGQL
+1705 DDLWVFLDGKL

-1780 SLRIEKSVAD
+1780 SLQIAKSVAD
-1790 TSGADF
+1790 TSGANF
-1796 SGEEYKGEE
+1796 SGEEYQ
-1805 YKFKVELLTGE
+1805 FKVELLTSE
-1816 NGSALN
+1816 NGSPLN
-1822 QTFSYSRNDDT
+1822 QTFSYSRNDGT
-1833 YGSIKSGG
+1833 YGTIKSGG
-1841 TIVLH
+1841 TIALKAG
-1846 QNDFVT
+1846 DTVT

-1883 VSGNIETGEIKPA
+1883 VSGKIETGAIKPA

>member
-1 MQEADKYIKSRQ
+1 MIPAMKHSFMQEADKYIKSRQ

-271 ICGKTQVLEHVHNAD
+271 ICGKTQVLEHIHNAD

-716 MVTASNTYNAAD
+716 MVTAPKTINPTEV
-728 NGPNALPVDYFV
+728 GPVALPVDYYV
-740 CIDGAWTCVGSTR
+740 YIDGAWTCVGSTR
-753 TGWYGN
+753 TGWYGD
-759 YTAAGW
+759 YSKPGEWT
-765 DDYNRDYITVEQAVS
+765 DYNRDYITVAQVES
-780 ILGPYGF
+780 ILGEYGF
-787 TGNEDD
+787 NASDEN
-793 PSRITAYQQKSG
+793 PASRIAYQMKNKNDNVLIYSD
-805 NTNIYCDT
+805 TN
-813 DTVEVDGKKILP
+813 TVEIGGQRVIP
-825 LSRNNDHA
+825 LSRDAAHKGFNV
-833 GYNLYYLPENTAQ
+833 YYLPRNTEVLKDKTITDLPTAENA
-846 IKGASSPES
+846 
-855 LNKAANGFYTV
+855 FYTV
-866 KVYDAQGKL
+866 SVYDPNH
-875 LTSEIIKTGGSF
+875 I
-887 TYDAAETG
+887 
-895 VTDWLVAYG
+895 AYA
-904 NGSTGTIS
+904 
-912 GNNINLS
+912 
-919 DITSPVT
+919 
-926 VSPKAGEAGSHSVT
+926 AGEALPETQLVMAGNSVAVTVKAMPENSGAVWQCVNTSWSKVADGTANDDSTVT
-940 FKVLVDGQ
+940 FNLTSITQQLRITPMATNLGDAIQKKVYYLVFLDGA
-948 WKTVGSL
+948 WTEVGTTT
-955 PYYYSGSVNGSQ
+955 PYYKNENLLK
-967 RAYIT
+967 
-972 SDMAA
+972 D
-977 QFFGAYGYE
+977 
-986 ATEEPGKQFGYSYND
+986 
-1001 IYTIFYANGSTK
+1001 ANGSNYRHFVTSSQAESVLAPFGFRSETYSSTVNGTSVLAHQLGEYDFNK
-1013 TNFCMDVNQGEL
+1013 SFYTDGGGEKLSDGSWAIGLGYITNVEIDYSFYYLPTNPEKFQGEL
-1025 QEAQVVQLYT
+1025 PSAY
-1035 SNNSD
+1035 NSTNAD
-1040 AQVFRV
+1040 MN
-1046 WDAGDGY
+1046 
-1053 SFITPIGNSALHVN
+1053 GN
-1067 VYGYTTG
+1067 
-1074 DPSST
+1074 
-1079 QLKLSSAVNENS
+1079 
-1091 QWKVDTG
+1091 
-1098 SDGRTTFWSAIA
+1098 RFWS
-1110 PTDQVIDLKNATM
+1110 
-1123 SDRATLQVW
+1123 
-1132 HSTGGARYW
+1132 
-1141 YMVQQ
+1141 
-1146 YRVSNDTVSA
+1146 
-1156 GNDDGTWKIGL
+1156 
-1167 TPESNGD
+1167 
-1174 IVCYYLPGMQ
+1174 
-1184 ETVTNVAESALT
+1184 
-1196 STSFWDVTVRDDER
+1196 VTVRDDGKY
-1210 LVYSEG
+1210 VYGNEELEAMKQYAADNG
-1216 ELSMMVQTVAN
+1216 E
-1227 GGQATVTVRNADG
+1227 ATVTVQNADG
-1240 VLWSCR
+1240 VLWSCVGKNR
-1246 GVNGQPVEVE
+1246 EQLTVE
-1256 STQAEGC
+1256 STQNGGY
-1263 TTFVIK
+1263 TTFVIRG
-1269 NITQPVEV
+1269 ITQPVEV
-1277 VATRANPSF
+1277 VATRTNPSF
-1286 TVQYYANIV
+1286 TVQYYGNIV
-1295 RYATSGSNAL
+1295 RYATSGSDAL
-1305 MVIDTSDNVLPT
+1305 KVIDTSGKVLPT

-1327 YLKGIGQKT
+1327 YLEGTGKNTG
-1336 NQNAGNA
+1336 QNAGDA
-1343 TELYRVATTTEL
+1343 AQLYCVATTTEL
-1355 TKMYTE
+1355 TKLYSDETYH
-1361 QAFQYESSPGLAYFN
+1361 FYESPGLMYFN
-1376 KLKDNESYELKE
+1376 KLKDNESYTLSE
-1388 IWVLRPGKDAAST
+1388 IWVLKPGKDAASMDR
-1401 NRDDWEIYP
+1401 NDWDTHVCTD
-1410 YKEDTAFTNEAGQA
+1410 DTAFTNEAGQA

-1430 ISEGTVLRLV
+1430 ISDGAVIRLV
-1440 SDTSTGSYHN
+1440 SDVSEGDYHN
-1450 GTTFYDYNISS
+1450 GTTFYDYNISD
-1461 GQNADGRW
+1461 GQNSDGRW
-1469 RTGITGINIES
+1469 RTGITGINSES
-1480 NYGTSINGQ
+1480 NYGTSSNGQ
-1489 RTWRSGADIFAFG
+1489 HNWRSGSDILAFG

-1517 STLNKYSS
+1517 GPLNKYNGTTSNYTG
-1525 KNSGY
+1525 KNANY

-1537 VSGLN
+1537 AKGLN

-1550 GYIVAPKLFNDGDA
+1550 EWIVAPRLFNDGDA
-1564 TGKQTYTGSSL
+1564 TGKQTYANSSL
-1575 TFERVGDTYT
+1575 TFDRVGDTYT
-1585 LSAATLNN
+1585 LSAATLKN

-1602 GLQYFFNPSPTS
+1602 GLQYFFNPSPYAGKTY
-1614 GTTHT
+1614 T
-1619 HIFTNNFWPMDQ
+1619 HIFTNNFWPMDR

-1641 KYGNPG
+1641 KHGAPG
-1647 TFKGFTETNN
+1647 SFQGFAESNN
-1657 YNWADLAANFPVSD
+1657 YNWGALAANFPASD
-1671 DGRAHNWFFGMNFAI
+1671 DGNAHNWFFGMNFALN
-1686 SFNLTADYEGPLE
+1686 FNLTADYEGPLE

-1728 EFVNLRDYL
+1728 EYVNLRDYL

-1780 SLRIEKSVAD
+1780 SLQIKKSVAD

-1841 TIVLH
+1841 TIALKAG
-1846 QNDFVT
+1846 DTVT

-1883 VSGNIETGEIKPA
+1883 VSGKIETGAIKPA

>member
-1 MQEADKYIKSRQ
+1 MIPAMKHSFMQEADKYIKSRQ

-135 FPADTAGTAAE
+135 FPADTAGTATE

-716 MVTASNTYNAAD
+716 MVTAPKTINPTEV
-728 NGPNALPVDYFV
+728 GPVALPVDYYV
-740 CIDGAWTCVGSTR
+740 YIDGAWTCVGSTR
-753 TGWYGN
+753 TGWYGD
-759 YTAAGW
+759 YSKPAEWT
-765 DDYNRDYITVEQAVS
+765 DYNRDYITVAQVES
-780 ILGPYGF
+780 ILGEYGF
-787 TGNEDD
+787 NASDEN
-793 PSRITAYQQKSG
+793 PASRIAYQMKNKNDNVLIYSD
-805 NTNIYCDT
+805 TN
-813 DTVEVDGKKILP
+813 TVEIGGQRVIP
-825 LSRNNDHA
+825 LSRDAAHKGFNV
-833 GYNLYYLPENTAQ
+833 YYLPRNTEVLKDKTITDLPTAENA
-846 IKGASSPES
+846 
-855 LNKAANGFYTV
+855 FYTV
-866 KVYDAQGKL
+866 SVYDPNH
-875 LTSEIIKTGGSF
+875 I
-887 TYDAAETG
+887 
-895 VTDWLVAYG
+895 AYA
-904 NGSTGTIS
+904 
-912 GNNINLS
+912 
-919 DITSPVT
+919 
-926 VSPKAGEAGSHSVT
+926 AGEALPETQLVMAGNSVAVTVKAMPENSGAVWQCVNTSWSKVADGTANDDSTVT
-940 FKVLVDGQ
+940 FNLTSITQQLRITPMATNLGDAIQKKVYYLVFLDGA
-948 WKTVGSL
+948 WTEVGTTT
-955 PYYYSGSVNGSQ
+955 PYYKNENLLK
-967 RAYIT
+967 
-972 SDMAA
+972 D
-977 QFFGAYGYE
+977 
-986 ATEEPGKQFGYSYND
+986 
-1001 IYTIFYANGSTK
+1001 ANGSNYRHFVTSSQAESVLAPFGFRSETYSSTVNGTSVLAHQLGEYDFNK
-1013 TNFCMDVNQGEL
+1013 SFYTDGGGEKLSDGSWAIGLGYITNVEIDYSFYYLPTNPEKFQGEL
-1025 QEAQVVQLYT
+1025 PSAY
-1035 SNNSD
+1035 NSTNAD
-1040 AQVFRV
+1040 MN
-1046 WDAGDGY
+1046 
-1053 SFITPIGNSALHVN
+1053 GN
-1067 VYGYTTG
+1067 
-1074 DPSST
+1074 
-1079 QLKLSSAVNENS
+1079 
-1091 QWKVDTG
+1091 
-1098 SDGRTTFWSAIA
+1098 RFWS
-1110 PTDQVIDLKNATM
+1110 
-1123 SDRATLQVW
+1123 
-1132 HSTGGARYW
+1132 
-1141 YMVQQ
+1141 
-1146 YRVSNDTVSA
+1146 
-1156 GNDDGTWKIGL
+1156 
-1167 TPESNGD
+1167 
-1174 IVCYYLPGMQ
+1174 
-1184 ETVTNVAESALT
+1184 
-1196 STSFWDVTVRDDER
+1196 VTVRDDGKY
-1210 LVYSEG
+1210 VYGNEELEAMKQYAADNG
-1216 ELSMMVQTVAN
+1216 E
-1227 GGQATVTVRNADG
+1227 ATVTVQNADG
-1240 VLWSCR
+1240 VLWSCVGKNR
-1246 GVNGQPVEVE
+1246 EQLTVE
-1256 STQAEGC
+1256 STQNGGY
-1263 TTFVIK
+1263 TTFVIRG
-1269 NITQPVEV
+1269 ITQPVEV
-1277 VATRANPSF
+1277 VATRTNPSF
-1286 TVQYYANIV
+1286 TVQYYANIA

-1305 MVIDTSDNVLPT
+1305 KVIDTSGKALPT

-1327 YLKGIGQKT
+1327 YLEGTGRNT
-1336 NQNAGNA
+1336 DQNAGTA

-1361 QAFQYESSPGLAYFN
+1361 QVFQYESSPGLAYFN
-1376 KLKDNESYELKE
+1376 KLKDNESYTLKE
-1388 IWVLRPGKDAAST
+1388 IWVLKPGKDAAST
-1401 NRDDWEIYP
+1401 NRGDWEIYNA
-1410 YKEDTAFTNEAGQA
+1410 EDTAFTNEAGQA

-1430 ISEGTVLRLV
+1430 ISEGTVIRLV
-1440 SDTSTGSYHN
+1440 SDTSTGDYHN

-1461 GQNADGRW
+1461 GQNEDGRW
-1469 RTGITGINIES
+1469 RTGITGINIDS
-1480 NYGTSINGQ
+1480 NYGTSRNGK
-1489 RTWRSGADIFAFG
+1489 RNWRSGADIFAFG

-1537 VSGLN
+1537 ASGLN
-1542 SDGTIRYN
+1542 SDGTICYSEW
-1550 GYIVAPKLFNDGDA
+1550 IVAPKLFNDGDA
-1564 TGKQTYTGSSL
+1564 NGKQTYSGSSL
-1575 TFERVGDTYT
+1575 TFDRVGDTYT
-1585 LSAATLNN
+1585 LSAATLKN

-1614 GTTHT
+1614 GTTHK
-1619 HIFTNNFWPMDQ
+1619 HIFTNNFWPMDP

-1641 KYGNPG
+1641 QHGNPG
-1647 TFKGFTETNN
+1647 SFQGFVENNN
-1657 YNWADLAANFPVSD
+1657 YGWSDLTANFPGSD

-1705 DDLWVFLDGQL
+1705 DDLWVFLDGKL

-1796 SGEEYKGEE
+1796 SGEEYQ
-1805 YKFKVELLTGE
+1805 FKVELLTSE
-1816 NGSALN
+1816 NGSPLN
-1822 QTFSYSRNDDT
+1822 QTFSYSRNDGT
-1833 YGSIKSGG
+1833 YGTIKSGG
-1841 TIVLH
+1841 TIALKAG
-1846 QNDFVT
+1846 DTVT

-1883 VSGNIETGEIKPA
+1883 VSGKIETGAIKPA

>member
-716 MVTASNTYNAAD
+716 MVTAPKTINPTEV
-728 NGPNALPVDYFV
+728 GPVALPVDYYV
-740 CIDGAWTCVGSTR
+740 YIDGAWTCVGSTR
-753 TGWYGN
+753 TGWYGD
-759 YTAAGW
+759 YSKPDEWT
-765 DDYNRDYITVEQAVS
+765 DYNRDYITVAQVES
-780 ILGPYGF
+780 ILGEYGF
-787 TGNEDD
+787 NASDEN
-793 PSRITAYQQKSG
+793 PARRIAYQMKNKNDNVRIYSD
-805 NTNIYCDT
+805 TN
-813 DTVEVDGKKILP
+813 TVEIGGQRVIP
-825 LSRNNDHA
+825 LSRDAAHKGFNV
-833 GYNLYYLPENTAQ
+833 YYLPRNTEVLKDKTITDLPTAENA
-846 IKGASSPES
+846 
-855 LNKAANGFYTV
+855 FYTV
-866 KVYDAQGKL
+866 SVYDPNH
-875 LTSEIIKTGGSF
+875 I
-887 TYDAAETG
+887 
-895 VTDWLVAYG
+895 AYA
-904 NGSTGTIS
+904 
-912 GNNINLS
+912 
-919 DITSPVT
+919 
-926 VSPKAGEAGSHSVT
+926 AGEALPETQLVMAGNSVAVTVKAMPENSGAVWQCVNTSWSKVADGTANDDSTVT
-940 FKVLVDGQ
+940 FNLTSITQQLRITPMATNLGDAIQRKVYYLVFLDGA
-948 WKTVGSL
+948 WTEVGTTT
-955 PYYYSGSVNGSQ
+955 PYYKNENLLKDANDSNYRHFVTSSQAESVLAPFGFRSETYSSTVNGTSVLAHQ
-967 RAYIT
+967 LGEYDFNKSFYTDGGGEKLSDDSWAIGLGYIT
-972 SDMAA
+972 NVEID
-977 QFFGAYGYE
+977 
-986 ATEEPGKQFGYSYND
+986 YS
-1001 IYTIFYANGSTK
+1001 FYYLP
-1013 TNFCMDVNQGEL
+1013 TNPEKFQGEL
-1025 QEAQVVQLYT
+1025 PSAY
-1035 SNNSD
+1035 NSTNAD
-1040 AQVFRV
+1040 MN
-1046 WDAGDGY
+1046 
-1053 SFITPIGNSALHVN
+1053 GN
-1067 VYGYTTG
+1067 
-1074 DPSST
+1074 
-1079 QLKLSSAVNENS
+1079 
-1091 QWKVDTG
+1091 
-1098 SDGRTTFWSAIA
+1098 RFWS
-1110 PTDQVIDLKNATM
+1110 
-1123 SDRATLQVW
+1123 
-1132 HSTGGARYW
+1132 
-1141 YMVQQ
+1141 
-1146 YRVSNDTVSA
+1146 
-1156 GNDDGTWKIGL
+1156 
-1167 TPESNGD
+1167 
-1174 IVCYYLPGMQ
+1174 
-1184 ETVTNVAESALT
+1184 
-1196 STSFWDVTVRDDER
+1196 VTVRDDGKY
-1210 LVYSEG
+1210 VYGNAELEAMKQYAADNG
-1216 ELSMMVQTVAN
+1216 E
-1227 GGQATVTVRNADG
+1227 ATVTVQNADG
-1240 VLWSCR
+1240 VLWSCVGKNR
-1246 GVNGQPVEVE
+1246 EQLTVE
-1256 STQAEGC
+1256 STQNGGY
-1263 TTFVIK
+1263 TTFVIRG
-1269 NITQPVEV
+1269 ITQPVEV
-1277 VATRANPSF
+1277 VATRTNPSF
-1286 TVQYYANIV
+1286 TVQYYGNIV
-1295 RYATSGSNAL
+1295 RYATSGSDAL
-1305 MVIDTSDNVLPT
+1305 KVIDTSGKVLPT

-1327 YLKGIGQKT
+1327 YLEGTGKNTG
-1336 NQNAGNA
+1336 QNAGDA
-1343 TELYRVATTTEL
+1343 AQLYCVATTTEL
-1355 TKMYTE
+1355 TKLYSDETYH
-1361 QAFQYESSPGLAYFN
+1361 FYESPGLMYFN
-1376 KLKDNESYELKE
+1376 KLKDNESYTLSE
-1388 IWVLRPGKDAAST
+1388 IWVLKPGKDAASMDR
-1401 NRDDWEIYP
+1401 NDWDIHVCTD
-1410 YKEDTAFTNEAGQA
+1410 DTAFTNEAGQA

-1430 ISEGTVLRLV
+1430 ISDGAVIRLV
-1440 SDTSTGSYHN
+1440 SDVSEGDYHN
-1450 GTTFYDYNISS
+1450 GTTFYDYNISD
-1461 GQNADGRW
+1461 GQNSDGRW
-1469 RTGITGINIES
+1469 RTGITGINSES
-1480 NYGTSINGQ
+1480 NYGTSSNGQ
-1489 RTWRSGADIFAFG
+1489 RNWRSGSDILAFG

-1517 STLNKYSS
+1517 GPLNKYNGTTSNYTG
-1525 KNSGY
+1525 KNANY

-1537 VSGLN
+1537 AKGLN

-1550 GYIVAPKLFNDGDA
+1550 EWIVAPRLFNDGDA
-1564 TGKQTYTGSSL
+1564 TGKQTYANSSL
-1575 TFERVGDTYT
+1575 TFDRVGDTYT
-1585 LSAATLNN
+1585 LSAATLKN

-1602 GLQYFFNPSPTS
+1602 GLQYFFNPSPYAGKTY
-1614 GTTHT
+1614 T
-1619 HIFTNNFWPMDQ
+1619 HIFTNNFWPMDR

-1641 KYGNPG
+1641 KHGAPG
-1647 TFKGFTETNN
+1647 SFQGFTETNG
-1657 YNWADLAANFPVSD
+1657 YNWSSLAANFPESD
-1671 DGRAHNWFFGMNFAI
+1671 DGNNHNWFFGMNFAI
-1686 SFNLTADYEGPLE
+1686 NFNLTADYEGPLE

-1705 DDLWVFLDGQL
+1705 DDLWVFLDGKL

-1737 PVGSSGQH
+1737 RVGSSGQH

-1780 SLRIEKSVAD
+1780 SLQIAKSVAD
-1790 TSGADF
+1790 TSGANF
-1796 SGEEYKGEE
+1796 SGEEYQ
-1805 YKFKVELLTGE
+1805 FKVELLTSE
-1816 NGSALN
+1816 NGSPLN
-1822 QTFSYSRNDDT
+1822 QTFSYSRNDGT
-1833 YGSIKSGG
+1833 YGTIKSGG

-1852 ISGIPT
+1852 ISGIPA
-1858 GTFYRVT
+1858 GTYYRVT
-1865 ELTTEGYK
+1865 ELSTQGYH
-1873 VTVNGNEGYI
+1873 VSVNGNEGYI
-1883 VSGNIETGEIKPA
+1883 VSGKIETGEIMPA

-1910 GGGTEW
+1910 GAGTGP
-1916 YTAGGLCLM
+1916 YITGGLLLT
-1925 AAAVLLYGRIR
+1925 AAASVLLLYNHIK
-1936 PRRKGGPG
+1936 RRKED
-1944 QPLTGVLKRIFR
+1944 TAFS

>member
-1 MQEADKYIKSRQ
+1 MIPAMKHSFMQEADKYIKSRQ

-135 FPADTAGTAAE
+135 FPADTAGTATE

-271 ICGKTQVLEHVHNAD
+271 ICGKTQVLEHIHNAD

-485 VGIVAELIPATESM
+485 VGIVAELIPATEST
-499 PAQIKTI
+499 PAQIRTI
-506 EGNTSNR
+506 EGNISNR

-716 MVTASNTYNAAD
+716 MVTAPKTINPTEV
-728 NGPNALPVDYFV
+728 GPVALPVDYYV
-740 CIDGAWTCVGSTR
+740 YIDGAWTCVGSTR
-753 TGWYGN
+753 TGWYGD
-759 YTAAGW
+759 YSKPGELT
-765 DDYNRDYITVEQAVS
+765 DYNRDYITVAQVES
-780 ILGPYGF
+780 ILGEYGF
-787 TGNEDD
+787 NASDEN
-793 PSRITAYQQKSG
+793 PASRIAYQMKNKNDNVLIYSD
-805 NTNIYCDT
+805 TN
-813 DTVEVDGKKILP
+813 TVEIGGQRVIP
-825 LSRNNDHA
+825 LSRDAAHKGFNV
-833 GYNLYYLPENTAQ
+833 YYLPRNTEVLKDKTITDLPTAENA
-846 IKGASSPES
+846 
-855 LNKAANGFYTV
+855 FYTV
-866 KVYDAQGKL
+866 SVYDPNH
-875 LTSEIIKTGGSF
+875 I
-887 TYDAAETG
+887 
-895 VTDWLVAYG
+895 AYA
-904 NGSTGTIS
+904 
-912 GNNINLS
+912 
-919 DITSPVT
+919 
-926 VSPKAGEAGSHSVT
+926 AGEALPETQLVMAGNSVAVTVKAMPENSGAVWQCVNTSWSKVADGTANDDSTVT
-940 FKVLVDGQ
+940 FNLTSITQQLRITPMATNLGDAIQKKVYYLVFLDGA
-948 WKTVGSL
+948 WTEVGTTT
-955 PYYYSGSVNGSQ
+955 PYYKNENLLK
-967 RAYIT
+967 
-972 SDMAA
+972 D
-977 QFFGAYGYE
+977 
-986 ATEEPGKQFGYSYND
+986 
-1001 IYTIFYANGSTK
+1001 ANGSNYRHFVTSSQAESVLAPFGFRSETYSSTVNGTSVLAHQLGEYDFNK
-1013 TNFCMDVNQGEL
+1013 SFYTDGGGEKLSDGSWAIGLGYITNVEIDYSFYYLPTNPEKFQGEL
-1025 QEAQVVQLYT
+1025 PSAY
-1035 SNNSD
+1035 NSTNAD
-1040 AQVFRV
+1040 MN
-1046 WDAGDGY
+1046 
-1053 SFITPIGNSALHVN
+1053 GN
-1067 VYGYTTG
+1067 
-1074 DPSST
+1074 
-1079 QLKLSSAVNENS
+1079 
-1091 QWKVDTG
+1091 
-1098 SDGRTTFWSAIA
+1098 RFWS
-1110 PTDQVIDLKNATM
+1110 
-1123 SDRATLQVW
+1123 
-1132 HSTGGARYW
+1132 
-1141 YMVQQ
+1141 
-1146 YRVSNDTVSA
+1146 
-1156 GNDDGTWKIGL
+1156 
-1167 TPESNGD
+1167 
-1174 IVCYYLPGMQ
+1174 
-1184 ETVTNVAESALT
+1184 
-1196 STSFWDVTVRDDER
+1196 VTVRDDGKY
-1210 LVYSEG
+1210 VYGNEELEAMKQYAADNG
-1216 ELSMMVQTVAN
+1216 E
-1227 GGQATVTVRNADG
+1227 ATVTVQNADG
-1240 VLWSCR
+1240 VLWSCVGKNR
-1246 GVNGQPVEVE
+1246 EQLTVE
-1256 STQAEGC
+1256 STQNGGY
-1263 TTFVIK
+1263 TTFVIRG
-1269 NITQPVEV
+1269 ITQPVEV
-1277 VATRANPSF
+1277 VATRTNPSF
-1286 TVQYYANIV
+1286 TVQYYGNIV
-1295 RYATSGSNAL
+1295 RYATSGSDAL
-1305 MVIDTSDNVLPT
+1305 KVIDTSGKVLPT

-1327 YLKGIGQKT
+1327 YLEGTGKNTG
-1336 NQNAGNA
+1336 QNAGDA
-1343 TELYRVATTTEL
+1343 AQLYCVATTTEL
-1355 TKMYTE
+1355 TKLYSDETYH
-1361 QAFQYESSPGLAYFN
+1361 FYESPGLMYFN
-1376 KLKDNESYELKE
+1376 KLKDNESYTLSE
-1388 IWVLRPGKDAAST
+1388 IWVLKPGKDAASMDR
-1401 NRDDWEIYP
+1401 NDWDTHVCTD
-1410 YKEDTAFTNEAGQA
+1410 DTAFTNEAGQA

-1430 ISEGTVLRLV
+1430 ISDGAVIRLV
-1440 SDTSTGSYHN
+1440 SDVSEGDYHN
-1450 GTTFYDYNISS
+1450 GTTFYDYNISD
-1461 GQNADGRW
+1461 GQNSDGRW
-1469 RTGITGINIES
+1469 RTGITGINSES
-1480 NYGTSINGQ
+1480 NYGTSSNGQ
-1489 RTWRSGADIFAFG
+1489 HNWRSGSDILAFG

-1517 STLNKYSS
+1517 GPLNKYNGTTSNYTG
-1525 KNSGY
+1525 KNANY

-1537 VSGLN
+1537 AKGLN

-1550 GYIVAPKLFNDGDA
+1550 EWIVAPRLFNDGDA
-1564 TGKQTYTGSSL
+1564 TGKQTYANSSL
-1575 TFERVGDTYT
+1575 TFDRVGDTYT
-1585 LSAATLNN
+1585 LSAATLKN

-1602 GLQYFFNPSPTS
+1602 GLQYFFNPSPYAGKTY
-1614 GTTHT
+1614 T
-1619 HIFTNNFWPMDQ
+1619 HIFTNNFWPMDR

-1641 KYGNPG
+1641 KHGAPG
-1647 TFKGFTETNN
+1647 SFQGFTETNG
-1657 YNWADLAANFPVSD
+1657 YNWSSLAANFPESD
-1671 DGRAHNWFFGMNFAI
+1671 DGNNHNWFFGMNFAI
-1686 SFNLTADYEGPLE
+1686 NFNLTADYEGPLE

-1705 DDLWVFLDGQL
+1705 DDLWVFLDGKL

-1780 SLRIEKSVAD
+1780 SLQIAKSVAD
-1790 TSGADF
+1790 TSGANF
-1796 SGEEYKGEE
+1796 SGEEYQ
-1805 YKFKVELLTGE
+1805 FKVELLTSE
-1816 NGSALN
+1816 NGSPLN
-1822 QTFSYSRNDDT
+1822 QTFSYSRNDGT
-1833 YGSIKSGG
+1833 YGTIKSGG
-1841 TIVLH
+1841 TIALKAG
-1846 QNDFVT
+1846 DTVT

-1883 VSGNIETGEIKPA
+1883 VSGKIETGAIKPA

>member
-1 MQEADKYIKSRQ
+1 M
-13 RKRQWYRV
+13 

-304 PESEGHQHSALCYGT
+304 PESEEHQHSALCYGT

-584 PDYTVEVRYGA
+584 LDYTVEVRYGA

-716 MVTASNTYNAAD
+716 MVTAPKTINPTEV
-728 NGPNALPVDYFV
+728 GLVALPVDYYV
-740 CIDGAWTCVGSTR
+740 YIDGAWTCVGSTR
-753 TGWYGN
+753 TGWYGD
-759 YTAAGW
+759 YLKPGEWT
-765 DDYNRDYITVEQAVS
+765 DYNRDYITVAQVES
-780 ILGPYGF
+780 ILGEYGF
-787 TGNEDD
+787 NASDEN
-793 PSRITAYQQKSG
+793 PARRIAYQMKNKNDNVRIYSD
-805 NTNIYCDT
+805 TN
-813 DTVEVDGKKILP
+813 TVEIGGQRVIP
-825 LSRNNDHA
+825 LSRDAEHKGFNV
-833 GYNLYYLPENTAQ
+833 YYLPQNTEVLKDKTITDLPTAENA
-846 IKGASSPES
+846 
-855 LNKAANGFYTV
+855 FYTV
-866 KVYDAQGKL
+866 SVYDPNHIAYAAGEALPETQLVMAGNSVAVTVKAMPENSGAVWQCVNTSWSKVADGTANDDSTVTFNLTSITQQLRITPMATNLGDAIQKKVYYLVFLDGAWTEVGTTTPYYKNENLLKDANGSNYRHFVTSSQAESVLAPFGFRSETYSSTVNGTSVLAHQLGKYDFSKSFYTDGGGEKLSDDSWAIGLGYITNVDIDYSFYYLPTNPEKFQGKL
-875 LTSEIIKTGGSF
+875 PS
-887 TYDAAETG
+887 
-895 VTDWLVAYG
+895 AYNSTNADMNG
-904 NGSTGTIS
+904 N
-912 GNNINLS
+912 
-919 DITSPVT
+919 
-926 VSPKAGEAGSHSVT
+926 
-940 FKVLVDGQ
+940 
-948 WKTVGSL
+948 
-955 PYYYSGSVNGSQ
+955 
-967 RAYIT
+967 R
-972 SDMAA
+972 
-977 QFFGAYGYE
+977 
-986 ATEEPGKQFGYSYND
+986 
-1001 IYTIFYANGSTK
+1001 
-1013 TNFCMDVNQGEL
+1013 
-1025 QEAQVVQLYT
+1025 
-1035 SNNSD
+1035 
-1040 AQVFRV
+1040 
-1046 WDAGDGY
+1046 
-1053 SFITPIGNSALHVN
+1053 
-1067 VYGYTTG
+1067 
-1074 DPSST
+1074 
-1079 QLKLSSAVNENS
+1079 
-1091 QWKVDTG
+1091 
-1098 SDGRTTFWSAIA
+1098 FWS
-1110 PTDQVIDLKNATM
+1110 
-1123 SDRATLQVW
+1123 
-1132 HSTGGARYW
+1132 
-1141 YMVQQ
+1141 
-1146 YRVSNDTVSA
+1146 
-1156 GNDDGTWKIGL
+1156 
-1167 TPESNGD
+1167 
-1174 IVCYYLPGMQ
+1174 
-1184 ETVTNVAESALT
+1184 
-1196 STSFWDVTVRDDER
+1196 VTVRDDGKY
-1210 LVYSEG
+1210 VYGNAELEAMKQYAADNG
-1216 ELSMMVQTVAN
+1216 E
-1227 GGQATVTVRNADG
+1227 ATVTVRNADG

-1256 STQAEGC
+1256 STQAEGY

-1277 VATRANPSF
+1277 VATRTNPSF
-1286 TVQYYANIV
+1286 TVQYYANIA

-1305 MVIDTSDNVLPT
+1305 KVIDTSGKVLPT

-1327 YLKGIGQKT
+1327 YLEGTGRNT
-1336 NQNAGNA
+1336 DQNAGVA
-1343 TELYRVATTTEL
+1343 TELYRVATTIEL
-1355 TKMYTE
+1355 TKLYTE
-1361 QAFQYESSPGLAYFN
+1361 QVFQYESSPGLAYFN
-1376 KLKDNESYELKE
+1376 KLKDNESYTLKE
-1388 IWVLRPGKDAAST
+1388 IWVLKPGKDAAST
-1401 NRDDWEIYP
+1401 NRDDWEIHTYA
-1410 YKEDTAFTNEAGQA
+1410 EDTAFTNEAGQA

-1430 ISEGTVLRLV
+1430 ISEGTVIRLV
-1440 SDTSTGSYHN
+1440 SDTSTGDYHN

-1480 NYGTSINGQ
+1480 NYGTSRNGQ
-1489 RTWRSGADIFAFG
+1489 RNWRSGADIFAFG

-1537 VSGLN
+1537 ASGLN
-1542 SDGTIRYN
+1542 SDGTICYSDW
-1550 GYIVAPKLFNDGDA
+1550 IVAPKIFNDGDA
-1564 TGKQTYTGSSL
+1564 NGKQTYANSSL

-1585 LSAATLNN
+1585 LSAATLKN

-1641 KYGNPG
+1641 QHGNPG
-1647 TFKGFTETNN
+1647 RFQGFVENNN
-1657 YNWADLAANFPVSD
+1657 YGWSDLAANFPGSD

-1686 SFNLTADYEGPLE
+1686 NFNLTADYEGPLE

-1780 SLRIEKSVAD
+1780 SLQIEKSVAD

-1805 YKFKVELLTGE
+1805 YQFKVELLTSE
-1816 NGSALN
+1816 NGSPLN
-1822 QTFSYSRNDDT
+1822 QTFSYSRNDGT
-1833 YGSIKSGG
+1833 YGTIKSGG
-1841 TIVLH
+1841 TIALKAG
-1846 QNDFVT
+1846 DTVT

-1883 VSGNIETGEIKPA
+1883 VSGKIETGAIKPA

-1910 GGGTEW
+1910 GAGTGP
-1916 YTAGGLCLM
+1916 YITGGLLLT
-1925 AAAVLLYGRIR
+1925 AAASVLLLYNHIK
-1936 PRRKGGPG
+1936 RRKED
-1944 QPLTGVLKRIFR
+1944 TAFS

>member
-135 FPADTAGTAAE
+135 FPADTAGTATE

-271 ICGKTQVLEHVHNAD
+271 ICGKTQVLEHIHNAD

-716 MVTASNTYNAAD
+716 MVTAPKTINPTEV
-728 NGPNALPVDYFV
+728 GPVALPVDYYV
-740 CIDGAWTCVGSTR
+740 YIDGAWTCVGSTR
-753 TGWYGN
+753 TGWYGD
-759 YTAAGW
+759 YSKPGELT
-765 DDYNRDYITVEQAVS
+765 DYNRDYITVAQVES
-780 ILGPYGF
+780 ILGEYGF
-787 TGNEDD
+787 NASDEN
-793 PSRITAYQQKSG
+793 PASRIAYQMKNKNDNVLIYSD
-805 NTNIYCDT
+805 TN
-813 DTVEVDGKKILP
+813 TVEIGGQRVIP
-825 LSRNNDHA
+825 LSRDAAHKGFNV
-833 GYNLYYLPENTAQ
+833 YYLPRNTEVLKDKTITDLPTAENA
-846 IKGASSPES
+846 
-855 LNKAANGFYTV
+855 FYTV
-866 KVYDAQGKL
+866 SVYDPNH
-875 LTSEIIKTGGSF
+875 I
-887 TYDAAETG
+887 
-895 VTDWLVAYG
+895 AYA
-904 NGSTGTIS
+904 
-912 GNNINLS
+912 
-919 DITSPVT
+919 
-926 VSPKAGEAGSHSVT
+926 AGEALPETQLVMAGNSVAVTVKAMPENSGAVWQCVNTSWSKVADGTANDDSTVT
-940 FKVLVDGQ
+940 FNLTSITQQLRITPMATNLGDAIQKKVYYLVFLDGA
-948 WKTVGSL
+948 WTEVGTTT
-955 PYYYSGSVNGSQ
+955 PYYKNENLLK
-967 RAYIT
+967 
-972 SDMAA
+972 D
-977 QFFGAYGYE
+977 
-986 ATEEPGKQFGYSYND
+986 
-1001 IYTIFYANGSTK
+1001 ANGSNYRHFVTSSQAESVLAPFGFRSETYSSTVNGTSVLAHQLGEYDFNK
-1013 TNFCMDVNQGEL
+1013 SFYTDGGGEKLSDGSWAIGLGYITNVEIDYSFYYLPTNPEKFQGEL
-1025 QEAQVVQLYT
+1025 PSAY
-1035 SNNSD
+1035 NSTNAD
-1040 AQVFRV
+1040 MN
-1046 WDAGDGY
+1046 
-1053 SFITPIGNSALHVN
+1053 GN
-1067 VYGYTTG
+1067 
-1074 DPSST
+1074 
-1079 QLKLSSAVNENS
+1079 
-1091 QWKVDTG
+1091 
-1098 SDGRTTFWSAIA
+1098 RFWS
-1110 PTDQVIDLKNATM
+1110 
-1123 SDRATLQVW
+1123 
-1132 HSTGGARYW
+1132 
-1141 YMVQQ
+1141 
-1146 YRVSNDTVSA
+1146 
-1156 GNDDGTWKIGL
+1156 
-1167 TPESNGD
+1167 
-1174 IVCYYLPGMQ
+1174 
-1184 ETVTNVAESALT
+1184 
-1196 STSFWDVTVRDDER
+1196 VTVRDDGKY
-1210 LVYSEG
+1210 VYGNEELEAMKQYAADNG
-1216 ELSMMVQTVAN
+1216 E
-1227 GGQATVTVRNADG
+1227 ATVTVQNADG
-1240 VLWSCR
+1240 VLWSCVGKNR
-1246 GVNGQPVEVE
+1246 EQLTVE
-1256 STQAEGC
+1256 STQNGGY
-1263 TTFVIK
+1263 TTFVIRG
-1269 NITQPVEV
+1269 ITQPVEV
-1277 VATRANPSF
+1277 VATRTNPSF
-1286 TVQYYANIV
+1286 TVQYYGNIV
-1295 RYATSGSNAL
+1295 RYATSGSDAL
-1305 MVIDTSDNVLPT
+1305 KVIDTSGKVLPT

-1327 YLKGIGQKT
+1327 YLEGTGKNTG
-1336 NQNAGNA
+1336 QNAGDA
-1343 TELYRVATTTEL
+1343 AQLYCVATTTEL
-1355 TKMYTE
+1355 TKLYSDETYH
-1361 QAFQYESSPGLAYFN
+1361 FYESPGLMYFN
-1376 KLKDNESYELKE
+1376 KLKDNESYTLSE
-1388 IWVLRPGKDAAST
+1388 IWVLKPGKDAASMDR
-1401 NRDDWEIYP
+1401 NDWDTHVCTD
-1410 YKEDTAFTNEAGQA
+1410 DTAFTNEAGQA

-1430 ISEGTVLRLV
+1430 ISDGAVIRLV
-1440 SDTSTGSYHN
+1440 SDVSEGDYHN
-1450 GTTFYDYNISS
+1450 GTTFYDYNISD
-1461 GQNADGRW
+1461 GQNSDGRW
-1469 RTGITGINIES
+1469 RTGITGINSES
-1480 NYGTSINGQ
+1480 NYGTSSNGQ
-1489 RTWRSGADIFAFG
+1489 HNWRSGSDILAFG

-1517 STLNKYSS
+1517 GPLNKYNGTTSNYTG
-1525 KNSGY
+1525 KNANY

-1537 VSGLN
+1537 AKGLN

-1550 GYIVAPKLFNDGDA
+1550 EWIVAPRLFNDGDA
-1564 TGKQTYTGSSL
+1564 TGKQTYANSSL
-1575 TFERVGDTYT
+1575 TFDRVGDTYT
-1585 LSAATLNN
+1585 LSAATLKN

-1602 GLQYFFNPSPTS
+1602 GLQYFFNPSPYAGKTY
-1614 GTTHT
+1614 T
-1619 HIFTNNFWPMDQ
+1619 HIFTNNFWPMDR

-1641 KYGNPG
+1641 KHGAPG
-1647 TFKGFTETNN
+1647 SFQGFTETNG
-1657 YNWADLAANFPVSD
+1657 YNWSSLAANFPESD
-1671 DGRAHNWFFGMNFAI
+1671 DGNNHNWFFGMNFAI
-1686 SFNLTADYEGPLE
+1686 NFNLTADYEGPLE

-1705 DDLWVFLDGQL
+1705 DDLWVFLDGKL

-1780 SLRIEKSVAD
+1780 SLQIAKSVAD
-1790 TSGADF
+1790 TSGANF
-1796 SGEEYKGEE
+1796 SGEEYQ
-1805 YKFKVELLTGE
+1805 FKVELLTSE
-1816 NGSALN
+1816 NGSPLN
-1822 QTFSYSRNDDT
+1822 QTFSYSRNDGT
-1833 YGSIKSGG
+1833 YGTIKSGG
-1841 TIVLH
+1841 TIALKAG
-1846 QNDFVT
+1846 DTVT

-1883 VSGNIETGEIKPA
+1883 VSGKIETGAIKPA

>member
-716 MVTASNTYNAAD
+716 MVTAPKTINPTEV
-728 NGPNALPVDYFV
+728 GPVALPVDYYV
-740 CIDGAWTCVGSTR
+740 YIDGAWTCVGSTR
-753 TGWYGN
+753 TGWYGD
-759 YTAAGW
+759 YLKPGEWT
-765 DDYNRDYITVEQAVS
+765 DYNRDYITVAQVES
-780 ILGPYGF
+780 ILGEYGF
-787 TGNEDD
+787 NASDEN
-793 PSRITAYQQKSG
+793 PACRIAYQMKNKNDNVRIYSD
-805 NTNIYCDT
+805 TN
-813 DTVEVDGKKILP
+813 TVEIGGQRVIP
-825 LSRNNDHA
+825 LSRDAAHKGFNV
-833 GYNLYYLPENTAQ
+833 YYLPRNTEVLKDKTITDLPTAENAFYTISVYDPNHIAYAAGEALPETQLVMAGNSVAVTVKAMPENSGAVWQCVNTSWSKVADGTANDSTVTFNLTSITQ
-846 IKGASSPES
+846 QLRITPMATNLGDAIQRKVYYLVFLDGAWTEVGTTTPYYKNEN
-855 LNKAANGFYTV
+855 LLKDANGSNYRHFVTSSQAESVLAPFGFRSETYSSTVNGTSVLAHQLGEYDFNKSFYTDGGGEKLSDGSWAIGLGYITNV
-866 KVYDAQGKL
+866 DIDYSFYYLPTNPEKFQGKL
-875 LTSEIIKTGGSF
+875 PSAYNSTN
-887 TYDAAETG
+887 AE
-895 VTDWLVAYG
+895 DMNG
-904 NGSTGTIS
+904 N
-912 GNNINLS
+912 
-919 DITSPVT
+919 
-926 VSPKAGEAGSHSVT
+926 
-940 FKVLVDGQ
+940 
-948 WKTVGSL
+948 
-955 PYYYSGSVNGSQ
+955 
-967 RAYIT
+967 R
-972 SDMAA
+972 
-977 QFFGAYGYE
+977 
-986 ATEEPGKQFGYSYND
+986 
-1001 IYTIFYANGSTK
+1001 
-1013 TNFCMDVNQGEL
+1013 
-1025 QEAQVVQLYT
+1025 
-1035 SNNSD
+1035 
-1040 AQVFRV
+1040 
-1046 WDAGDGY
+1046 
-1053 SFITPIGNSALHVN
+1053 
-1067 VYGYTTG
+1067 
-1074 DPSST
+1074 
-1079 QLKLSSAVNENS
+1079 
-1091 QWKVDTG
+1091 
-1098 SDGRTTFWSAIA
+1098 FWS
-1110 PTDQVIDLKNATM
+1110 
-1123 SDRATLQVW
+1123 
-1132 HSTGGARYW
+1132 
-1141 YMVQQ
+1141 
-1146 YRVSNDTVSA
+1146 
-1156 GNDDGTWKIGL
+1156 
-1167 TPESNGD
+1167 
-1174 IVCYYLPGMQ
+1174 
-1184 ETVTNVAESALT
+1184 
-1196 STSFWDVTVRDDER
+1196 VTVRDDGKY
-1210 LVYSEG
+1210 VYGNAELEAMKQYAADNG
-1216 ELSMMVQTVAN
+1216 E
-1227 GGQATVTVRNADG
+1227 ATVTVQNADG
-1240 VLWSCR
+1240 VLWSCVGKNR
-1246 GVNGQPVEVE
+1246 EQLTVE
-1256 STQAEGC
+1256 STQNGGY
-1263 TTFVIK
+1263 TTFDIRG
-1269 NITQPVEV
+1269 ITQPVEV
-1277 VATRANPSF
+1277 VATRTNPSF
-1286 TVQYYANIV
+1286 TVQYYGNIV
-1295 RYATSGSNAL
+1295 RYATSGSDAL
-1305 MVIDTSDNVLPT
+1305 KVIDTSGKALPK

-1327 YLKGIGQKT
+1327 WLEGTGQKT
-1336 NQNAGNA
+1336 NQNAGDA

-1355 TKMYTE
+1355 TKLYTE
-1361 QAFQYESSPGLAYFN
+1361 QVFQYESSPGLAYFN
-1376 KLKDNESYELKE
+1376 KLKDNESYTLKE
-1388 IWVLRPGKDAAST
+1388 IWVLKPGKDAAST
-1401 NRDDWEIYP
+1401 NRDDWEIYNA
-1410 YKEDTAFTNEAGQA
+1410 EDTAFTNEAGQA

-1430 ISEGTVLRLV
+1430 ISKGTVIRLV
-1440 SDTSTGSYHN
+1440 SDTSTGDYHN

-1461 GQNADGRW
+1461 GQNEDGRW
-1469 RTGITGINIES
+1469 RTGTTGINIES
-1480 NYGTSINGQ
+1480 NYGTSLNGQ
-1489 RTWRSGADIFAFG
+1489 RNWRSGADILAFG

-1517 STLNKYSS
+1517 GALNKANQRNPNYM
-1525 KNSGY
+1525 K
-1530 GGATFGL
+1530 ATFGL
-1537 VSGLN
+1537 AQGLN
-1542 SDGTIRYN
+1542 SDGTIKYN
-1550 GYIVAPKLFNDGDA
+1550 DWIVAPKLFNEQEDPEHP
-1564 TGKQTYTGSSL
+1564 TIGKQTYSGSSL
-1575 TFERVGDTYT
+1575 TFDRVGDTYT
-1585 LSAATLNN
+1585 LSAATLKN

-1641 KYGNPG
+1641 EYGNPG
-1647 TFKGFTETNN
+1647 SFQGFEEKNN
-1657 YNWADLAANFPVSD
+1657 NRWSDLAANFPGSD

-1705 DDLWVFLDGQL
+1705 DDLWVFLDGRL

-1780 SLRIEKSVAD
+1780 SLQIKKSVAD

-1822 QTFSYSRNDDT
+1822 QTFSYSRSDGT
-1833 YGSIKSGG
+1833 YGTIKSGG
-1841 TIVLH
+1841 TIALKAG
-1846 QNDFVT
+1846 DTVT

-1910 GGGTEW
+1910 GAGTGP
-1916 YTAGGLCLM
+1916 YITGGLLLT
-1925 AAAVLLYGRIR
+1925 AAASVLLLYNHIK
-1936 PRRKGGPG
+1936 RRKED
-1944 QPLTGVLKRIFR
+1944 TAFS

>member
-135 FPADTAGTAAE
+135 FPADTAGTATE

-271 ICGKTQVLEHVHNAD
+271 ICGKTQVLEHIHNAD

-716 MVTASNTYNAAD
+716 MVTAPKTINPTEV
-728 NGPNALPVDYFV
+728 GPVALPVDYYV
-740 CIDGAWTCVGSTR
+740 YIDGAWTCVGSTR
-753 TGWYGN
+753 TGWYGD
-759 YTAAGW
+759 YSKPGEWT
-765 DDYNRDYITVEQAVS
+765 DYNRDYITVAQVES
-780 ILGPYGF
+780 ILGEYGF
-787 TGNEDD
+787 NASDEN
-793 PSRITAYQQKSG
+793 PASRIAYQMKNKNDNVLIYSD
-805 NTNIYCDT
+805 TN
-813 DTVEVDGKKILP
+813 TVEIGGQRVIP
-825 LSRNNDHA
+825 LSRDAAHKGFNV
-833 GYNLYYLPENTAQ
+833 YYLPRNTEVLKDKTITELPTAENA
-846 IKGASSPES
+846 
-855 LNKAANGFYTV
+855 FYTV
-866 KVYDAQGKL
+866 SVYDPNH
-875 LTSEIIKTGGSF
+875 I
-887 TYDAAETG
+887 
-895 VTDWLVAYG
+895 AYA
-904 NGSTGTIS
+904 
-912 GNNINLS
+912 
-919 DITSPVT
+919 
-926 VSPKAGEAGSHSVT
+926 AGEALPETQLVMAGNSVAVTVKAMPENSGAVWQCVNTSWSKVADGTANDDSTVT
-940 FKVLVDGQ
+940 FNLTSITQQLRITPMATNLGDAIQKKVYYLVFLDGA
-948 WKTVGSL
+948 WTEVGTTT
-955 PYYYSGSVNGSQ
+955 PYYKNENLLK
-967 RAYIT
+967 
-972 SDMAA
+972 D
-977 QFFGAYGYE
+977 
-986 ATEEPGKQFGYSYND
+986 
-1001 IYTIFYANGSTK
+1001 ANGSNYRHFVTSSQAESVLAPFGFRSETYSSTVNGTSVLAHQLGEYDFNK
-1013 TNFCMDVNQGEL
+1013 SFYTDGGGEKLSDGSWAIGLGYITNVEIDYSFYYLPTNPEKFQGEL
-1025 QEAQVVQLYT
+1025 PSAY
-1035 SNNSD
+1035 NSTNAD
-1040 AQVFRV
+1040 MN
-1046 WDAGDGY
+1046 
-1053 SFITPIGNSALHVN
+1053 GN
-1067 VYGYTTG
+1067 
-1074 DPSST
+1074 
-1079 QLKLSSAVNENS
+1079 
-1091 QWKVDTG
+1091 
-1098 SDGRTTFWSAIA
+1098 RFWS
-1110 PTDQVIDLKNATM
+1110 
-1123 SDRATLQVW
+1123 
-1132 HSTGGARYW
+1132 
-1141 YMVQQ
+1141 
-1146 YRVSNDTVSA
+1146 
-1156 GNDDGTWKIGL
+1156 
-1167 TPESNGD
+1167 
-1174 IVCYYLPGMQ
+1174 
-1184 ETVTNVAESALT
+1184 
-1196 STSFWDVTVRDDER
+1196 VTVRDDGKY
-1210 LVYSEG
+1210 VYGNEELEAMKQYAADNG
-1216 ELSMMVQTVAN
+1216 E
-1227 GGQATVTVRNADG
+1227 ATVTVQNADG
-1240 VLWSCR
+1240 VLWSCVGKNR
-1246 GVNGQPVEVE
+1246 EQLTVE
-1256 STQAEGC
+1256 STQNSGY
-1263 TTFVIK
+1263 TTFVIRG
-1269 NITQPVEV
+1269 ITQPVEV
-1277 VATRANPSF
+1277 VATRTNPSF
-1286 TVQYYANIV
+1286 TVQYYGNIV
-1295 RYATSGSNAL
+1295 RYATSGSDAL
-1305 MVIDTSDNVLPT
+1305 KVIDTSGKVLPT

-1327 YLKGIGQKT
+1327 YLEGTGKNTG
-1336 NQNAGNA
+1336 QNAGDA
-1343 TELYRVATTTEL
+1343 AQLYRVATTTEL
-1355 TKMYTE
+1355 TKLYSDGTYH
-1361 QAFQYESSPGLAYFN
+1361 FYESPGLMYFN
-1376 KLKDNESYELKE
+1376 KLKDNESYTLSE
-1388 IWVLRPGKDAAST
+1388 IWVLKPGKDAASMDR
-1401 NRDDWEIYP
+1401 NDWEIHVCTD
-1410 YKEDTAFTNEAGQA
+1410 DTAFTNEAGQA

-1430 ISEGTVLRLV
+1430 ISDGAVIRLV
-1440 SDTSTGSYHN
+1440 SDVSEGNYHN
-1450 GTTFYDYNISS
+1450 GTTFYDYNISD
-1461 GQNADGRW
+1461 GQNSDGRW
-1469 RTGITGINIES
+1469 RTGITGINSES
-1480 NYGTSINGQ
+1480 NYGTSSNGQ
-1489 RTWRSGADIFAFG
+1489 RNWRSGSDILAFG

-1517 STLNKYSS
+1517 GPLNKYNGTTSNYTG
-1525 KNSGY
+1525 KNASY

-1537 VSGLN
+1537 AKSLN

-1550 GYIVAPKLFNDGDA
+1550 EWIVAPRLFNDGDA
-1564 TGKQTYTGSSL
+1564 TGKQTYANSSL
-1575 TFERVGDTYT
+1575 TFDRVGDTYT
-1585 LSAATLNN
+1585 LSAATLKN

-1602 GLQYFFNPSPTS
+1602 GLQYFFNPSPYAGKTY
-1614 GTTHT
+1614 T
-1619 HIFTNNFWPMDQ
+1619 HIFTNNFWPMDK

-1641 KYGNPG
+1641 RHGAPG
-1647 TFKGFTETNN
+1647 SFQGFTETNG
-1657 YNWADLAANFPVSD
+1657 YNWSSLAANFPESD
-1671 DGRAHNWFFGMNFAI
+1671 DGNNHNWFFGMNFAI
-1686 SFNLTADYEGPLE
+1686 NFNLTADYEGPLE

-1728 EFVNLRDYL
+1728 EYVNLRDYL

-1771 SATTAQDTG
+1771 SATTARDTG
-1780 SLRIEKSVAD
+1780 SLQIKKSLAE
-1790 TSGADF
+1790 TNGMDF
-1796 SGEEYKGEE
+1796 SGEQYQ
-1805 YKFKVELLTGE
+1805 FRVELLTGE

-1822 QTFSYSRNDDT
+1822 QTFSFSRSDGT
-1833 YGSIKSGG
+1833 YGIVRSGG
-1841 TIVLH
+1841 TIALR
-1846 QNDFVT
+1846 QDESVT
-1852 ISGIPT
+1852 ISGIPA
-1858 GTFYRVT
+1858 GTYYRVT
-1865 ELTTEGYK
+1865 ELSTEGYH
-1873 VTVNGNEGYI
+1873 VTVNNEEGYI
-1883 VSGNIETGEIKPA
+1883 VAGTIETGEIQPA
-1896 AFVNTP
+1896 SFVNRP

-1910 GGGTEW
+1910 GCGTAP
-1916 YTAGGLCLM
+1916 YIAGGLLLM
-1925 AAAVLLYGRIR
+1925 AAAGMLLLYHH
-1936 PRRKGGPG
+1936 K
-1944 QPLTGVLKRIFR
+1944 KRGKEDTASS

>member
-716 MVTASNTYNAAD
+716 MVTAPKTINPTEV
-728 NGPNALPVDYFV
+728 GPVALPVDYYV
-740 CIDGAWTCVGSTR
+740 YIDGAWTCVGSTR
-753 TGWYGN
+753 TGWYGD
-759 YTAAGW
+759 YLKPGEWT
-765 DDYNRDYITVEQAVS
+765 DYNRDYITVAQVES
-780 ILGPYGF
+780 ILGEYGF
-787 TGNEDD
+787 NASDEN
-793 PSRITAYQQKSG
+793 PARRIAYQMKNKNDNVRIYSD
-805 NTNIYCDT
+805 TN
-813 DTVEVDGKKILP
+813 TVEIGGQRVIP
-825 LSRNNDHA
+825 LSRDAAHKGFNV
-833 GYNLYYLPENTAQ
+833 YYLPRNTEVLKDKTITDLPTAENA
-846 IKGASSPES
+846 
-855 LNKAANGFYTV
+855 FYTV
-866 KVYDAQGKL
+866 SVYDPNH
-875 LTSEIIKTGGSF
+875 I
-887 TYDAAETG
+887 
-895 VTDWLVAYG
+895 AYA
-904 NGSTGTIS
+904 
-912 GNNINLS
+912 
-919 DITSPVT
+919 
-926 VSPKAGEAGSHSVT
+926 AGEALPETQLVMAGNSVAVTVKAMPENSGAVWQCVNTSWSKVADGTANDDSTVT
-940 FKVLVDGQ
+940 FNLTSITQQLRITPMATNLGDAIQRKVYYLVFLDGA
-948 WKTVGSL
+948 WTEVGTTT
-955 PYYYSGSVNGSQ
+955 PYYKNENLLKDANDSNYRHFVTSSQAESVLAPFGFRSETYSSTVNGTSVLAHQ
-967 RAYIT
+967 LGEYDFNKSFYTDGGGEKLSDDSWAIGLGYIT
-972 SDMAA
+972 NVEID
-977 QFFGAYGYE
+977 
-986 ATEEPGKQFGYSYND
+986 YS
-1001 IYTIFYANGSTK
+1001 FYYLP
-1013 TNFCMDVNQGEL
+1013 TNPEKFQGEL
-1025 QEAQVVQLYT
+1025 PSAY
-1035 SNNSD
+1035 NSTNAD
-1040 AQVFRV
+1040 MN
-1046 WDAGDGY
+1046 
-1053 SFITPIGNSALHVN
+1053 GN
-1067 VYGYTTG
+1067 
-1074 DPSST
+1074 
-1079 QLKLSSAVNENS
+1079 
-1091 QWKVDTG
+1091 
-1098 SDGRTTFWSAIA
+1098 RFWS
-1110 PTDQVIDLKNATM
+1110 
-1123 SDRATLQVW
+1123 
-1132 HSTGGARYW
+1132 
-1141 YMVQQ
+1141 
-1146 YRVSNDTVSA
+1146 
-1156 GNDDGTWKIGL
+1156 
-1167 TPESNGD
+1167 
-1174 IVCYYLPGMQ
+1174 
-1184 ETVTNVAESALT
+1184 
-1196 STSFWDVTVRDDER
+1196 VTVRDDGKY
-1210 LVYSEG
+1210 VYGNAELEAMKQYAADNG
-1216 ELSMMVQTVAN
+1216 E
-1227 GGQATVTVRNADG
+1227 ATVTVQNADG
-1240 VLWSCR
+1240 VLWSCVGKNR
-1246 GVNGQPVEVE
+1246 EQLTVE
-1256 STQAEGC
+1256 STQNGGY
-1263 TTFVIK
+1263 TTFVIRG
-1269 NITQPVEV
+1269 ITQPVEV
-1277 VATRANPSF
+1277 VATRTNPSF
-1286 TVQYYANIV
+1286 TVQYYGNIV
-1295 RYATSGSNAL
+1295 RYATSGSDAL
-1305 MVIDTSDNVLPT
+1305 KVIDTSGKVLPT

-1327 YLKGIGQKT
+1327 YLEGTGKNTG
-1336 NQNAGNA
+1336 QNAGDA
-1343 TELYRVATTTEL
+1343 AQLYCVATTTEL
-1355 TKMYTE
+1355 TKLYSDETYH
-1361 QAFQYESSPGLAYFN
+1361 FYESPGLMYFN
-1376 KLKDNESYELKE
+1376 KLKDNESYTLSE
-1388 IWVLRPGKDAAST
+1388 IWVLKPGKDAASMDR
-1401 NRDDWEIYP
+1401 NDWDIHVCTD
-1410 YKEDTAFTNEAGQA
+1410 DTAFTNEAGQA

-1430 ISEGTVLRLV
+1430 ISDGAVIRLV
-1440 SDTSTGSYHN
+1440 SDVSEGDYHN
-1450 GTTFYDYNISS
+1450 GTTFYDYNISD
-1461 GQNADGRW
+1461 GQNSDGRW
-1469 RTGITGINIES
+1469 RTGITGINSES
-1480 NYGTSINGQ
+1480 NYGTSSNGQ
-1489 RTWRSGADIFAFG
+1489 RNWRSGSDILAFG

-1517 STLNKYSS
+1517 GPLNKYNGTTSNYTG
-1525 KNSGY
+1525 KNANY

-1537 VSGLN
+1537 AKGLN

-1550 GYIVAPKLFNDGDA
+1550 EWIVAPRLFNDGDA
-1564 TGKQTYTGSSL
+1564 TGKQTYANSSL
-1575 TFERVGDTYT
+1575 TFDRVGDTYT
-1585 LSAATLNN
+1585 LSAATLKN

-1602 GLQYFFNPSPTS
+1602 GLQYFFNPSPYAGKTY
-1614 GTTHT
+1614 T
-1619 HIFTNNFWPMDQ
+1619 HIFTNNFWPMDR

-1641 KYGNPG
+1641 KHGAPG
-1647 TFKGFTETNN
+1647 SFQGFTETNG
-1657 YNWADLAANFPVSD
+1657 YNWSSLAANFPESD
-1671 DGRAHNWFFGMNFAI
+1671 DGNNHNWFFGMNFAI
-1686 SFNLTADYEGPLE
+1686 NFNLTADYEGPLE

-1705 DDLWVFLDGQL
+1705 DDLWVFLDGKL

-1737 PVGSSGQH
+1737 RVGSSGQH

-1780 SLRIEKSVAD
+1780 SLQIAKSVAD
-1790 TSGADF
+1790 TSGANF
-1796 SGEEYKGEE
+1796 SGEEYQ
-1805 YKFKVELLTGE
+1805 FKVELLTSE
-1816 NGSALN
+1816 NGSPLN
-1822 QTFSYSRNDDT
+1822 QTFSYSRNDGT
-1833 YGSIKSGG
+1833 YGTIKSGG

-1852 ISGIPT
+1852 ISGIPA
-1858 GTFYRVT
+1858 GTYYRVT
-1865 ELTTEGYK
+1865 ELSTQGYH
-1873 VTVNGNEGYI
+1873 VSVNGNEGYI
-1883 VSGNIETGEIKPA
+1883 VSGKIETGEIMPA

-1910 GGGTEW
+1910 GAGTGP
-1916 YTAGGLCLM
+1916 YITGGLLLT
-1925 AAAVLLYGRIR
+1925 AAASVLLLYNHIK
-1936 PRRKGGPG
+1936 RRKED
-1944 QPLTGVLKRIFR
+1944 TAFS

>member
-1 MQEADKYIKSRQ
+1 MIPAMKHSFMQEADKYIKSRQ

-135 FPADTAGTAAE
+135 FPADTAGTATE

-304 PESEGHQHSALCYGT
+304 PESEEHQHSALCYGT

-716 MVTASNTYNAAD
+716 MVTAPKTINPTEV
-728 NGPNALPVDYFV
+728 GPVALPVDYYV
-740 CIDGAWTCVGSTR
+740 YIDGAWTCVGSTR
-753 TGWYGN
+753 TGWYGD
-759 YTAAGW
+759 YSKPGEWT
-765 DDYNRDYITVEQAVS
+765 DYNRDYITVAQVES
-780 ILGPYGF
+780 ILGEYGF
-787 TGNEDD
+787 NASDEN
-793 PSRITAYQQKSG
+793 PARRIAYQMKNKNDNVRIYSD
-805 NTNIYCDT
+805 TN
-813 DTVEVDGKKILP
+813 TVEIGGQRVIP
-825 LSRNNDHA
+825 LSRDAAHKGFNV
-833 GYNLYYLPENTAQ
+833 YYLPRNTEVLKDKTITDLPTA
-846 IKGASSPES
+846 KNA
-855 LNKAANGFYTV
+855 FYTV
-866 KVYDAQGKL
+866 SVYDPNHIAYAAGEALPETQLVMAGNSVAVTVKAMPENSGAVWQCVNTSWSKVADGTANDDSTVTFNLTSITQQLRITPMATNLGDAIQRKVYYLVFLDGAWTEVGTTTPYYKNENLLKDANDSNYRHFVTSSQAESVLAPFGFRSETYSSTVNGTSVLAHQLGKYDFSKSFYTDGGGEKLSDGSWAIGLGYITNVNIDYSFYYLPTNPEKFQGKL
-875 LTSEIIKTGGSF
+875 PS
-887 TYDAAETG
+887 
-895 VTDWLVAYG
+895 AYNSTNADMNG
-904 NGSTGTIS
+904 N
-912 GNNINLS
+912 
-919 DITSPVT
+919 
-926 VSPKAGEAGSHSVT
+926 
-940 FKVLVDGQ
+940 
-948 WKTVGSL
+948 
-955 PYYYSGSVNGSQ
+955 
-967 RAYIT
+967 R
-972 SDMAA
+972 
-977 QFFGAYGYE
+977 
-986 ATEEPGKQFGYSYND
+986 
-1001 IYTIFYANGSTK
+1001 
-1013 TNFCMDVNQGEL
+1013 
-1025 QEAQVVQLYT
+1025 
-1035 SNNSD
+1035 
-1040 AQVFRV
+1040 
-1046 WDAGDGY
+1046 
-1053 SFITPIGNSALHVN
+1053 
-1067 VYGYTTG
+1067 
-1074 DPSST
+1074 
-1079 QLKLSSAVNENS
+1079 
-1091 QWKVDTG
+1091 
-1098 SDGRTTFWSAIA
+1098 FWS
-1110 PTDQVIDLKNATM
+1110 
-1123 SDRATLQVW
+1123 
-1132 HSTGGARYW
+1132 
-1141 YMVQQ
+1141 
-1146 YRVSNDTVSA
+1146 
-1156 GNDDGTWKIGL
+1156 
-1167 TPESNGD
+1167 
-1174 IVCYYLPGMQ
+1174 
-1184 ETVTNVAESALT
+1184 
-1196 STSFWDVTVRDDER
+1196 VTVRDDGKY
-1210 LVYSEG
+1210 VYGNAELEAMKQYAADNG
-1216 ELSMMVQTVAN
+1216 E
-1227 GGQATVTVRNADG
+1227 ATVTVRNADG

-1256 STQAEGC
+1256 STQAEGY

-1277 VATRANPSF
+1277 VATRTNPSF
-1286 TVQYYANIV
+1286 TVQYYANIA

-1305 MVIDTSDNVLPT
+1305 KVIDTSGKVLPT

-1327 YLKGIGQKT
+1327 YLEGTGRNT
-1336 NQNAGNA
+1336 DQNAGTA

-1361 QAFQYESSPGLAYFN
+1361 QVFQYESSPGLAYFN
-1376 KLKDNESYELKE
+1376 KLKDNESYTLKE
-1388 IWVLRPGKDAAST
+1388 IWVLKPGKNAAST
-1401 NRDDWEIYP
+1401 NRDDWEIHTYA
-1410 YKEDTAFTNEAGQA
+1410 EDTAFTNEAGQA

-1430 ISEGTVLRLV
+1430 ISEGTVIRLV
-1440 SDTSTGSYHN
+1440 SDTSTGDYHN

-1461 GQNADGRW
+1461 GQNTDGRW

-1480 NYGTSINGQ
+1480 NYGTSRNGQ
-1489 RTWRSGADIFAFG
+1489 RNWRSGEDIFAFG

-1537 VSGLN
+1537 ASGLN
-1542 SDGTIRYN
+1542 SDGTICYSDW
-1550 GYIVAPKLFNDGDA
+1550 IVAPKLFNDGDA
-1564 TGKQTYTGSSL
+1564 NGKQTYSGSSL
-1575 TFERVGDTYT
+1575 TFDRVGDTYT
-1585 LSAATLNN
+1585 LSAATLKN

-1641 KYGNPG
+1641 KYGSPG
-1647 TFKGFTETNN
+1647 SFQGFAESNN
-1657 YNWADLAANFPVSD
+1657 YNWGALAANFPASD
-1671 DGRAHNWFFGMNFAI
+1671 DGNAHNWFFGMNFALN
-1686 SFNLTADYEGPLE
+1686 FNLTADYEGPLE

-1780 SLRIEKSVAD
+1780 SLQIKKSVAD

-1822 QTFSYSRNDDT
+1822 QTFSYSRSDGT

-1846 QNDFVT
+1846 QNDIVT
-1852 ISGIPT
+1852 ISGIPA
-1858 GTFYRVT
+1858 GTYYRVT
-1865 ELTTEGYK
+1865 ELSTQGYH

-1883 VSGNIETGEIKPA
+1883 VSGTMETGAIKPA
-1896 AFVNTP
+1896 SFVNTP

-1910 GGGTEW
+1910 GAGTGP
-1916 YTAGGLCLM
+1916 YITGGLLLT
-1925 AAAVLLYGRIR
+1925 AAASVLLLYNHKK
-1936 PRRKGGPG
+1936 RRKED
-1944 QPLTGVLKRIFR
+1944 TAFS

>member
-1 MQEADKYIKSRQ
+1 MIPAMKHSFMQEADKYIKSRQ

-125 IRTHTHNERC
+125 IRAHTHNERC

-304 PESEGHQHSALCYGT
+304 PESEEHQHSALCYGT

-716 MVTASNTYNAAD
+716 MVTAPKTINPTEV
-728 NGPNALPVDYFV
+728 GPVALPVDYYV
-740 CIDGAWTCVGSTR
+740 YIDGAWTCVGSTR
-753 TGWYGN
+753 TGWYGD
-759 YTAAGW
+759 YSKPGELT
-765 DDYNRDYITVEQAVS
+765 DYNRDYITVAQVES
-780 ILGPYGF
+780 ILGEYGF
-787 TGNEDD
+787 NASDEN
-793 PSRITAYQQKSG
+793 PASRIAYQMKNKNDNVLIYSD
-805 NTNIYCDT
+805 TN
-813 DTVEVDGKKILP
+813 TVEIGGQRVIP
-825 LSRNNDHA
+825 LSRDAAHKGFNV
-833 GYNLYYLPENTAQ
+833 YYLPRNTEVLKDKTITDLPTAENA
-846 IKGASSPES
+846 
-855 LNKAANGFYTV
+855 FYTV
-866 KVYDAQGKL
+866 SVYDPNH
-875 LTSEIIKTGGSF
+875 I
-887 TYDAAETG
+887 
-895 VTDWLVAYG
+895 AYA
-904 NGSTGTIS
+904 
-912 GNNINLS
+912 
-919 DITSPVT
+919 
-926 VSPKAGEAGSHSVT
+926 AGEALPETQLVMAGNSVAVTVKAMPENSGAVWQCVNTSWSKVADGTANDDSTVT
-940 FKVLVDGQ
+940 FNLTSITQQLRITPMATNLGDAIQKKVYYLVFLDGA
-948 WKTVGSL
+948 WTEVGTTT
-955 PYYYSGSVNGSQ
+955 PYYKNENLLK
-967 RAYIT
+967 
-972 SDMAA
+972 D
-977 QFFGAYGYE
+977 
-986 ATEEPGKQFGYSYND
+986 
-1001 IYTIFYANGSTK
+1001 ANGSNYRHFVTSSQAESVLAPFGFRSETYSSTVNGTSVLAHQLGEYDFNK
-1013 TNFCMDVNQGEL
+1013 SFYTDGGGEKLSDGSWAIGLGYITNVEIDYSFYYLPTNPEKFQGEL
-1025 QEAQVVQLYT
+1025 PSAY
-1035 SNNSD
+1035 NSTNAD
-1040 AQVFRV
+1040 MN
-1046 WDAGDGY
+1046 
-1053 SFITPIGNSALHVN
+1053 GN
-1067 VYGYTTG
+1067 
-1074 DPSST
+1074 
-1079 QLKLSSAVNENS
+1079 
-1091 QWKVDTG
+1091 
-1098 SDGRTTFWSAIA
+1098 RFWS
-1110 PTDQVIDLKNATM
+1110 
-1123 SDRATLQVW
+1123 
-1132 HSTGGARYW
+1132 
-1141 YMVQQ
+1141 
-1146 YRVSNDTVSA
+1146 
-1156 GNDDGTWKIGL
+1156 
-1167 TPESNGD
+1167 
-1174 IVCYYLPGMQ
+1174 
-1184 ETVTNVAESALT
+1184 
-1196 STSFWDVTVRDDER
+1196 VTVRDDGKY
-1210 LVYSEG
+1210 VYGNEELEAMKQYAADNG
-1216 ELSMMVQTVAN
+1216 E
-1227 GGQATVTVRNADG
+1227 ATVTVQNADG
-1240 VLWSCR
+1240 VLWSCVGKNR
-1246 GVNGQPVEVE
+1246 EQLTVE
-1256 STQAEGC
+1256 STQNGGY
-1263 TTFVIK
+1263 TTFVIRG
-1269 NITQPVEV
+1269 ITQPVEV
-1277 VATRANPSF
+1277 VATRTNPSF
-1286 TVQYYANIV
+1286 TVQYYGNIV
-1295 RYATSGSNAL
+1295 RYATSGSDAL
-1305 MVIDTSDNVLPT
+1305 KVIDTSGKVLPT

-1327 YLKGIGQKT
+1327 YLEGTGRNT
-1336 NQNAGNA
+1336 DQNAGTA

-1361 QAFQYESSPGLAYFN
+1361 QVFQYESSPGLAYFN
-1376 KLKDNESYELKE
+1376 KLKDNESYTLKE
-1388 IWVLRPGKDAAST
+1388 IWVLKPGKDAAST
-1401 NRDDWEIYP
+1401 NRGDWEIYNA
-1410 YKEDTAFTNEAGQA
+1410 EDTAFTNEAGQA

-1430 ISEGTVLRLV
+1430 ISEGTVIRLV
-1440 SDTSTGSYHN
+1440 SDTSTGDYHN

-1461 GQNADGRW
+1461 GQNEDGRW
-1469 RTGITGINIES
+1469 RTGITGINIDS
-1480 NYGTSINGQ
+1480 NYGTSRNGK
-1489 RTWRSGADIFAFG
+1489 RNWRSGADIFAFG

-1537 VSGLN
+1537 ASGLN
-1542 SDGTIRYN
+1542 SDGTICYSEW
-1550 GYIVAPKLFNDGDA
+1550 IVAPKLFNDGDA
-1564 TGKQTYTGSSL
+1564 NGKQTYSGSSL
-1575 TFERVGDTYT
+1575 TFDRVGDTYT
-1585 LSAATLNN
+1585 LSAATLKN

-1614 GTTHT
+1614 GTTHK
-1619 HIFTNNFWPMDQ
+1619 HIFTNNFWPMDP

-1641 KYGNPG
+1641 QHGNPG
-1647 TFKGFTETNN
+1647 SFQGFVENNN
-1657 YNWADLAANFPVSD
+1657 YGWSDLTANFPGSD

-1705 DDLWVFLDGQL
+1705 DDLWVFLDGKL

-1780 SLRIEKSVAD
+1780 SLRIAKSVAD
-1790 TSGADF
+1790 TSGANF
-1796 SGEEYKGEE
+1796 SGEE

-1846 QNDFVT
+1846 QNDIVT
-1852 ISGIPT
+1852 ISGIPA
-1858 GTFYRVT
+1858 GTYYRVT

-1883 VSGNIETGEIKPA
+1883 VSGKIETGAIKPA

>member
-1 MQEADKYIKSRQ
+1 MIPAMKHSFMQEADKYIKSRQ

-125 IRTHTHNERC
+125 IRAHTHNERC

-304 PESEGHQHSALCYGT
+304 PESEEHQHSALCYGT

-716 MVTASNTYNAAD
+716 MVTAPKTINPTEV
-728 NGPNALPVDYFV
+728 GPVALPVDYYV
-740 CIDGAWTCVGSTR
+740 YIDGAWTCVGSTR
-753 TGWYGN
+753 TGWYGD
-759 YTAAGW
+759 YSKPGELT
-765 DDYNRDYITVEQAVS
+765 DYNRDYITVAQVES
-780 ILGPYGF
+780 ILGEYGF
-787 TGNEDD
+787 NASDEN
-793 PSRITAYQQKSG
+793 PASRIAYQMKNKNDNVLIYSD
-805 NTNIYCDT
+805 TN
-813 DTVEVDGKKILP
+813 TVEIGGQRVIP
-825 LSRNNDHA
+825 LSRDAAHKGFNV
-833 GYNLYYLPENTAQ
+833 YYLPRNTEVLKDKTITDLPTAENA
-846 IKGASSPES
+846 
-855 LNKAANGFYTV
+855 FYTV
-866 KVYDAQGKL
+866 SVYDPNH
-875 LTSEIIKTGGSF
+875 I
-887 TYDAAETG
+887 
-895 VTDWLVAYG
+895 AYA
-904 NGSTGTIS
+904 
-912 GNNINLS
+912 
-919 DITSPVT
+919 
-926 VSPKAGEAGSHSVT
+926 AGEALPETQLVMAGNSVAVTVKAMPENSGAVWQCVNTSWSKVADGTANDDSTVT
-940 FKVLVDGQ
+940 FNLTSITQQLRITPMATNLGDAIQKKVYYLVFLDGA
-948 WKTVGSL
+948 WTEVGTTT
-955 PYYYSGSVNGSQ
+955 PYYKNENLLK
-967 RAYIT
+967 
-972 SDMAA
+972 D
-977 QFFGAYGYE
+977 
-986 ATEEPGKQFGYSYND
+986 
-1001 IYTIFYANGSTK
+1001 ANGSNYRHFVTSSQAESVLAPFGFRSETYSSTVNGTSVLAHQLGEYDFNK
-1013 TNFCMDVNQGEL
+1013 SFYTDGGGEKLSDGSWAIGLGYITNVEIDYSFYYLPTNPEKFQGEL
-1025 QEAQVVQLYT
+1025 PSAY
-1035 SNNSD
+1035 NSTNAD
-1040 AQVFRV
+1040 MN
-1046 WDAGDGY
+1046 
-1053 SFITPIGNSALHVN
+1053 GN
-1067 VYGYTTG
+1067 
-1074 DPSST
+1074 
-1079 QLKLSSAVNENS
+1079 
-1091 QWKVDTG
+1091 
-1098 SDGRTTFWSAIA
+1098 RFWS
-1110 PTDQVIDLKNATM
+1110 
-1123 SDRATLQVW
+1123 
-1132 HSTGGARYW
+1132 
-1141 YMVQQ
+1141 
-1146 YRVSNDTVSA
+1146 
-1156 GNDDGTWKIGL
+1156 
-1167 TPESNGD
+1167 
-1174 IVCYYLPGMQ
+1174 
-1184 ETVTNVAESALT
+1184 
-1196 STSFWDVTVRDDER
+1196 VTVRDDGKY
-1210 LVYSEG
+1210 VYGNEELEAMKQYAADNG
-1216 ELSMMVQTVAN
+1216 E
-1227 GGQATVTVRNADG
+1227 ATVTVQNADG
-1240 VLWSCR
+1240 VLWSCVGKNR
-1246 GVNGQPVEVE
+1246 EQLTVE
-1256 STQAEGC
+1256 STQNGGY
-1263 TTFVIK
+1263 TTFVIRG
-1269 NITQPVEV
+1269 ITQPVEV
-1277 VATRANPSF
+1277 VATRTNPSF
-1286 TVQYYANIV
+1286 TVQYYGNIV
-1295 RYATSGSNAL
+1295 RYATSGSDAL
-1305 MVIDTSDNVLPT
+1305 KVIDTSGKVLPT

-1327 YLKGIGQKT
+1327 YLEGTGRNT
-1336 NQNAGNA
+1336 DQNAGTA

-1361 QAFQYESSPGLAYFN
+1361 QVFQYESSPGLAYFN
-1376 KLKDNESYELKE
+1376 KLKDNESYTLKE
-1388 IWVLRPGKDAAST
+1388 IWVLKPGKDAAST
-1401 NRDDWEIYP
+1401 NRGDWEIYNA
-1410 YKEDTAFTNEAGQA
+1410 EDTAFTNEAGQA

-1430 ISEGTVLRLV
+1430 ISEGTVIRLV
-1440 SDTSTGSYHN
+1440 SDTSTGDYHN

-1461 GQNADGRW
+1461 GQNEDGRW
-1469 RTGITGINIES
+1469 RTGITGINIDS
-1480 NYGTSINGQ
+1480 NYGTSRNGK
-1489 RTWRSGADIFAFG
+1489 RNWRSGADIFAFG

-1537 VSGLN
+1537 ASGLN
-1542 SDGTIRYN
+1542 SDGTICYSEW
-1550 GYIVAPKLFNDGDA
+1550 IVAPKLFNDGDA
-1564 TGKQTYTGSSL
+1564 NGKQTYSGSSL
-1575 TFERVGDTYT
+1575 TFDRVGDTYT
-1585 LSAATLNN
+1585 LSAATLKN

-1614 GTTHT
+1614 GTTHK
-1619 HIFTNNFWPMDQ
+1619 HIFTNNFWPMDP

-1641 KYGNPG
+1641 QHGNPG
-1647 TFKGFTETNN
+1647 SFQGFVENNN
-1657 YNWADLAANFPVSD
+1657 YGWSDLTANFPGSD

-1705 DDLWVFLDGQL
+1705 DDLWVFLDGKL

-1796 SGEEYKGEE
+1796 SGEEYK
-1805 YKFKVELLTGE
+1805 FKVELLTGE

-1846 QNDFVT
+1846 QNDIVT
-1852 ISGIPT
+1852 ISGIPA
-1858 GTFYRVT
+1858 GTYYRVT

-1883 VSGNIETGEIKPA
+1883 VSGKIETGAIKPA

>member
-1 MQEADKYIKSRQ
+1 MKQNFMQEADKYIKTHQ
-13 RKRQWYRV
+13 RKRKWHRV

-135 FPADTAGTAAE
+135 FPADTAGTATE

-271 ICGKTQVLEHVHNAD
+271 ICGKTQVLEHIHNAD

-716 MVTASNTYNAAD
+716 MVTAPKTINPTEV
-728 NGPNALPVDYFV
+728 GPVALPVDYYV
-740 CIDGAWTCVGSTR
+740 YIDGAWTCVGSTR
-753 TGWYGN
+753 TGWYGD
-759 YTAAGW
+759 YSKPGELT
-765 DDYNRDYITVEQAVS
+765 DYNRDYITVAQVES
-780 ILGPYGF
+780 ILGEYGF
-787 TGNEDD
+787 NASDEN
-793 PSRITAYQQKSG
+793 PASRIAYQMKNKNDNVLIYSD
-805 NTNIYCDT
+805 TN
-813 DTVEVDGKKILP
+813 TVEIGGQRVIP
-825 LSRNNDHA
+825 LSRDAAHKGFNV
-833 GYNLYYLPENTAQ
+833 YYLPRNTEVLKDKTITDLPTAENA
-846 IKGASSPES
+846 
-855 LNKAANGFYTV
+855 FYTV
-866 KVYDAQGKL
+866 SVYDPNH
-875 LTSEIIKTGGSF
+875 I
-887 TYDAAETG
+887 
-895 VTDWLVAYG
+895 AYA
-904 NGSTGTIS
+904 
-912 GNNINLS
+912 
-919 DITSPVT
+919 
-926 VSPKAGEAGSHSVT
+926 AGEALPETQLVMAGNSVAVTVKAMPENSGAVWQCVNTSWSKVADGTANDDSTVT
-940 FKVLVDGQ
+940 FNLTSITQQLRITPMATNLGDAIQKKVYYLVFLDGA
-948 WKTVGSL
+948 WTEVGTTT
-955 PYYYSGSVNGSQ
+955 PYYKNENLLK
-967 RAYIT
+967 
-972 SDMAA
+972 D
-977 QFFGAYGYE
+977 
-986 ATEEPGKQFGYSYND
+986 
-1001 IYTIFYANGSTK
+1001 ANGSNYRHFVTSSQAESVLAPFGFRSETYSSTVNGTSVLAHQLGEYDFNK
-1013 TNFCMDVNQGEL
+1013 SFYTDGGGEKLSDGSWAIGLGYITNVEIDYSFYYLPTNPEKFQGEL
-1025 QEAQVVQLYT
+1025 PSAY
-1035 SNNSD
+1035 NSTNAD
-1040 AQVFRV
+1040 MN
-1046 WDAGDGY
+1046 
-1053 SFITPIGNSALHVN
+1053 GN
-1067 VYGYTTG
+1067 
-1074 DPSST
+1074 
-1079 QLKLSSAVNENS
+1079 
-1091 QWKVDTG
+1091 
-1098 SDGRTTFWSAIA
+1098 RFWS
-1110 PTDQVIDLKNATM
+1110 
-1123 SDRATLQVW
+1123 
-1132 HSTGGARYW
+1132 
-1141 YMVQQ
+1141 
-1146 YRVSNDTVSA
+1146 
-1156 GNDDGTWKIGL
+1156 
-1167 TPESNGD
+1167 
-1174 IVCYYLPGMQ
+1174 
-1184 ETVTNVAESALT
+1184 
-1196 STSFWDVTVRDDER
+1196 VTVRDDGKY
-1210 LVYSEG
+1210 VYGNEELEAMKQYAADNG
-1216 ELSMMVQTVAN
+1216 E
-1227 GGQATVTVRNADG
+1227 ATVTVQNADG
-1240 VLWSCR
+1240 VLWSCVGKNR
-1246 GVNGQPVEVE
+1246 EQLTVE
-1256 STQAEGC
+1256 STQNGGY
-1263 TTFVIK
+1263 TTFVIRG
-1269 NITQPVEV
+1269 ITQPVEV
-1277 VATRANPSF
+1277 VATRTNPSF
-1286 TVQYYANIV
+1286 TVQYYGNIV
-1295 RYATSGSNAL
+1295 RYATSGSDAL
-1305 MVIDTSDNVLPT
+1305 KVIDTSGKVLPT

-1327 YLKGIGQKT
+1327 YLEGTGKNTG
-1336 NQNAGNA
+1336 QNAGDA
-1343 TELYRVATTTEL
+1343 AQLYCVATTTEL
-1355 TKMYTE
+1355 TKLYSDETYH
-1361 QAFQYESSPGLAYFN
+1361 FYESPGLMYFN
-1376 KLKDNESYELKE
+1376 KLKDNESYTLSE
-1388 IWVLRPGKDAAST
+1388 IWVLKPGKDAASMDR
-1401 NRDDWEIYP
+1401 NDWDTHVCTD
-1410 YKEDTAFTNEAGQA
+1410 DTAFTNEAGQA

-1430 ISEGTVLRLV
+1430 ISDGAVIRLV
-1440 SDTSTGSYHN
+1440 SDVSEGDYHN
-1450 GTTFYDYNISS
+1450 GTTFYDYNISD
-1461 GQNADGRW
+1461 GQNSDGRW
-1469 RTGITGINIES
+1469 RTGITGINSES
-1480 NYGTSINGQ
+1480 NYGTSSNGQ
-1489 RTWRSGADIFAFG
+1489 HNWRSGSDILAFG

-1517 STLNKYSS
+1517 GPLNKYNGTTSNYTG
-1525 KNSGY
+1525 KNANY

-1537 VSGLN
+1537 AKGLN

-1550 GYIVAPKLFNDGDA
+1550 EWIVAPRLFNDGDA
-1564 TGKQTYTGSSL
+1564 TGKQTYANSSL
-1575 TFERVGDTYT
+1575 TFDRVGDTYT
-1585 LSAATLNN
+1585 LSAATLKN

-1602 GLQYFFNPSPTS
+1602 GLQYFFNPSPYAGKTY
-1614 GTTHT
+1614 T
-1619 HIFTNNFWPMDQ
+1619 HIFTNNFWPMDR

-1641 KYGNPG
+1641 KHGAPG
-1647 TFKGFTETNN
+1647 SFQGFTETNG
-1657 YNWADLAANFPVSD
+1657 YNWSSLAANFPESD
-1671 DGRAHNWFFGMNFAI
+1671 DGNNHNWFFGMNFAI
-1686 SFNLTADYEGPLE
+1686 NFNLTADYEGPLE

-1705 DDLWVFLDGQL
+1705 DDLWVFLDGKL

-1780 SLRIEKSVAD
+1780 SLQIAKSVAD
-1790 TSGADF
+1790 TSGANF
-1796 SGEEYKGEE
+1796 SGEEYQ
-1805 YKFKVELLTGE
+1805 FKVELLTSE
-1816 NGSALN
+1816 NGSPLN
-1822 QTFSYSRNDDT
+1822 QTFSYSRNDGT
-1833 YGSIKSGG
+1833 YGTIKSGG
-1841 TIVLH
+1841 TIALKAG
-1846 QNDFVT
+1846 DTVT

-1883 VSGNIETGEIKPA
+1883 VSGKIETGAIKPA

>member
-1 MQEADKYIKSRQ
+1 MIPAMKHSFMQEADKYIKSRQ

-43 MEQEGQCEIPE
+43 IEQEGQCEIPE

-304 PESEGHQHSALCYGT
+304 PESEEHQHSALCYGT

-584 PDYTVEVRYGA
+584 LDYTVEVRYGA

-716 MVTASNTYNAAD
+716 MVTAPKTINPTEV
-728 NGPNALPVDYFV
+728 GLVALPVDYYV
-740 CIDGAWTCVGSTR
+740 YIDGAWTCVGSTR
-753 TGWYGN
+753 TGWYGD
-759 YTAAGW
+759 YSKPGEWT
-765 DDYNRDYITVEQAVS
+765 DYNRDYITVAQVKS
-780 ILGPYGF
+780 ILGEYGF
-787 TGNEDD
+787 NASDES
-793 PSRITAYQQKSG
+793 PARRIAYQMKNKNDNVRIYSD
-805 NTNIYCDT
+805 TN
-813 DTVEVDGKKILP
+813 TVEIGGQRVIP
-825 LSRNNDHA
+825 LSRDAAHKGFNV
-833 GYNLYYLPENTAQ
+833 YYLPRNTEVLKDKTITDLPTAENA
-846 IKGASSPES
+846 
-855 LNKAANGFYTV
+855 FYTV
-866 KVYDAQGKL
+866 SVYDPNHIAYAAGEALPETQLVMAGNSVAVTVKAMPENSGAVWQCVNTSWSKVADGTANDDSTVTFNLTSITQQLRITPMATNLGDAIQKKVYYLVFLDGAWTEVGTTTPYYKNENLLKDANGSNYRHFVTSSQAESVLAPFGFRSETYSSTVNGTSVLAHQLGKYDFSKSFYTDGGGEKLSDDSWAIGLGYITNVEIDYSFYYLPTNPEKFQGKL
-875 LTSEIIKTGGSF
+875 PS
-887 TYDAAETG
+887 
-895 VTDWLVAYG
+895 AYNSTNADMNG
-904 NGSTGTIS
+904 N
-912 GNNINLS
+912 
-919 DITSPVT
+919 
-926 VSPKAGEAGSHSVT
+926 
-940 FKVLVDGQ
+940 
-948 WKTVGSL
+948 
-955 PYYYSGSVNGSQ
+955 
-967 RAYIT
+967 R
-972 SDMAA
+972 
-977 QFFGAYGYE
+977 
-986 ATEEPGKQFGYSYND
+986 
-1001 IYTIFYANGSTK
+1001 
-1013 TNFCMDVNQGEL
+1013 
-1025 QEAQVVQLYT
+1025 
-1035 SNNSD
+1035 
-1040 AQVFRV
+1040 
-1046 WDAGDGY
+1046 
-1053 SFITPIGNSALHVN
+1053 
-1067 VYGYTTG
+1067 
-1074 DPSST
+1074 
-1079 QLKLSSAVNENS
+1079 
-1091 QWKVDTG
+1091 
-1098 SDGRTTFWSAIA
+1098 FWS
-1110 PTDQVIDLKNATM
+1110 
-1123 SDRATLQVW
+1123 
-1132 HSTGGARYW
+1132 
-1141 YMVQQ
+1141 
-1146 YRVSNDTVSA
+1146 
-1156 GNDDGTWKIGL
+1156 
-1167 TPESNGD
+1167 
-1174 IVCYYLPGMQ
+1174 
-1184 ETVTNVAESALT
+1184 
-1196 STSFWDVTVRDDER
+1196 VTVRDDGEY
-1210 LVYSEG
+1210 VYGNAELEAMKQYAADNG
-1216 ELSMMVQTVAN
+1216 E
-1227 GGQATVTVRNADG
+1227 ATVTVLNADG

-1256 STQAEGC
+1256 STQAEGY

-1277 VATRANPSF
+1277 VATRTNPSF
-1286 TVQYYANIV
+1286 TVQYYANIA
-1295 RYATSGSNAL
+1295 RYATSGETTL
-1305 MVIDTSDNVLPT
+1305 TVIDTSADANGGKATLPW
-1317 NGGSMATRSL
+1317 NGGSMTTKNL
-1327 YLKGIGQKT
+1327 YLEGIGQNT
-1336 NQNAGNA
+1336 NQNNGDS
-1343 TELYRVATTTEL
+1343 TPLYRIKTTMEM
-1355 TKMYTE
+1355 TKLYSDKE
-1361 QAFQYESSPGLAYFN
+1361 CQFASEPGLEYFN
-1376 KLKDNESYELKE
+1376 KLKDNESYTLKE
-1388 IWVLRPGKDAAST
+1388 IWVLKPGKDAAST
-1401 NRDDWEIYP
+1401 NRDDWEIHTYDA
-1410 YKEDTAFTNEAGQA
+1410 EDTAFTNEAGQA

-1480 NYGTSINGQ
+1480 NYGTSRNGQ
-1489 RTWRSGADIFAFG
+1489 RNWRSGADIFAFG

-1537 VSGLN
+1537 ASGLN
-1542 SDGTIRYN
+1542 SDGTICYSEW
-1550 GYIVAPKLFNDGDA
+1550 IVAPKLFNDGDA
-1564 TGKQTYTGSSL
+1564 NGKQTYANSSL

-1585 LSAATLNN
+1585 LSAATLKN

-1641 KYGNPG
+1641 KYGSPG
-1647 TFKGFTETNN
+1647 SFQGFAENNN
-1657 YNWADLAANFPVSD
+1657 YGWSDLAAKFPGSD

-1780 SLRIEKSVAD
+1780 SLQIKKSVAD

-1805 YKFKVELLTGE
+1805 YQFKVELLTSE
-1816 NGSALN
+1816 NGSPLN
-1822 QTFSYSRNDDT
+1822 QTFSYSRSDGT
-1833 YGSIKSGG
+1833 YGTIKSGG
-1841 TIVLH
+1841 TIALKAG
-1846 QNDFVT
+1846 DTVT

-1883 VSGNIETGEIKPA
+1883 VSGTMETGAIKPA
-1896 AFVNTP
+1896 SFVNTP

-1910 GGGTEW
+1910 GAGTGP
-1916 YTAGGLCLM
+1916 YITGGLLLT
-1925 AAAVLLYGRIR
+1925 AAASVLLLYNHKK
-1936 PRRKGGPG
+1936 RRKED
-1944 QPLTGVLKRIFR
+1944 TAFS

>member
-1 MQEADKYIKSRQ
+1 M
-13 RKRQWYRV
+13 

-617 HYYEQSVAAME
+617 HYYEQSVAARE
-628 VAESEETVIF
+628 VAESDETVIF

-716 MVTASNTYNAAD
+716 MVTAPKTINPTEV
-728 NGPNALPVDYFV
+728 GPVALPVDYYV
-740 CIDGAWTCVGSTR
+740 YIDGAWTCVGSTR
-753 TGWYGN
+753 TGWYGD
-759 YTAAGW
+759 YSKPGEWT
-765 DDYNRDYITVEQAVS
+765 DYNRDYITVAQVES
-780 ILGPYGF
+780 ILGEYGF
-787 TGNEDD
+787 NASDEN
-793 PSRITAYQQKSG
+793 PARRIAYQMKNKNDNVLIYSD
-805 NTNIYCDT
+805 TN
-813 DTVEVDGKKILP
+813 TVEIGGQRVIP
-825 LSRNNDHA
+825 LSRDEAHKGFNV
-833 GYNLYYLPENTAQ
+833 YYLPRNTEVLKDKTITDLPTAENA
-846 IKGASSPES
+846 
-855 LNKAANGFYTV
+855 FYTV
-866 KVYDAQGKL
+866 SVYDPNHIAYAAGEALPETQLVMAGNSVAVTVKAMPENSGAVWQCVNTSWSKVADGTANDDSTVTFNLTSITQQLRITPMATNLGDAIQKKVYYLVFLDGAWTEVGTTTPYYKNENLLKDANGSNYRHFVTSSQAESVLAPFGFRSETYSSTVNGTSVLAHQLGKYDFSKSFYTDGGGEKLSDDSWAIGLGYITNVDIDYSFYYLPTNPEKFQGKL
-875 LTSEIIKTGGSF
+875 PS
-887 TYDAAETG
+887 
-895 VTDWLVAYG
+895 AYNSTNADMNG
-904 NGSTGTIS
+904 NRYLPTNPEKFQGNLPSAYNSTNADMK
-912 GNNINLS
+912 GN
-919 DITSPVT
+919 
-926 VSPKAGEAGSHSVT
+926 
-940 FKVLVDGQ
+940 
-948 WKTVGSL
+948 
-955 PYYYSGSVNGSQ
+955 
-967 RAYIT
+967 R
-972 SDMAA
+972 
-977 QFFGAYGYE
+977 
-986 ATEEPGKQFGYSYND
+986 
-1001 IYTIFYANGSTK
+1001 
-1013 TNFCMDVNQGEL
+1013 
-1025 QEAQVVQLYT
+1025 
-1035 SNNSD
+1035 
-1040 AQVFRV
+1040 
-1046 WDAGDGY
+1046 
-1053 SFITPIGNSALHVN
+1053 
-1067 VYGYTTG
+1067 
-1074 DPSST
+1074 
-1079 QLKLSSAVNENS
+1079 
-1091 QWKVDTG
+1091 
-1098 SDGRTTFWSAIA
+1098 FWS
-1110 PTDQVIDLKNATM
+1110 
-1123 SDRATLQVW
+1123 
-1132 HSTGGARYW
+1132 
-1141 YMVQQ
+1141 
-1146 YRVSNDTVSA
+1146 
-1156 GNDDGTWKIGL
+1156 
-1167 TPESNGD
+1167 
-1174 IVCYYLPGMQ
+1174 
-1184 ETVTNVAESALT
+1184 
-1196 STSFWDVTVRDDER
+1196 VTVRDDGKY
-1210 LVYSEG
+1210 VYDNAELEAMKQYAADNG
-1216 ELSMMVQTVAN
+1216 E
-1227 GGQATVTVRNADG
+1227 ATVTVRNADG
-1240 VLWSCR
+1240 VLWSCVGKNR
-1246 GVNGQPVEVE
+1246 EQLTVE
-1256 STQAEGC
+1256 STQNGGY
-1263 TTFVIK
+1263 TTFVIRG
-1269 NITQPVEV
+1269 ITQPVEV
-1277 VATRANPSF
+1277 VATRTNPSF
-1286 TVQYYANIV
+1286 TVQYYGNIV
-1295 RYATSGSNAL
+1295 RYATSGSDAL
-1305 MVIDTSDNVLPT
+1305 KVIDTSGKVLPT

-1327 YLKGIGQKT
+1327 YLEGTGRNT
-1336 NQNAGNA
+1336 DQNAGTA

-1355 TKMYTE
+1355 TKLYTE
-1361 QAFQYESSPGLAYFN
+1361 QVFQYESSPGLAYFN
-1376 KLKDNESYELKE
+1376 KLKDNESYTLKE
-1388 IWVLRPGKDAAST
+1388 IWVLKPGKDAAST
-1401 NRDDWEIYP
+1401 NRDDWEIHTYA
-1410 YKEDTAFTNEAGQA
+1410 EDTAFTNEAGQA

-1430 ISEGTVLRLV
+1430 ISEGTVIRLV
-1440 SDTSTGSYHN
+1440 SDTSTGDYHN

-1480 NYGTSINGQ
+1480 NYGTSRNGK
-1489 RTWRSGADIFAFG
+1489 RNWHSGADIFAFG

-1537 VSGLN
+1537 ASGLN
-1542 SDGTIRYN
+1542 SDGTICYSDW
-1550 GYIVAPKLFNDGDA
+1550 IVAPKIFNDGDA
-1564 TGKQTYTGSSL
+1564 NGKQTYANSSL

-1585 LSAATLNN
+1585 LSAATLKN

-1641 KYGNPG
+1641 QHGNPG
-1647 TFKGFTETNN
+1647 SFQGFVENNN
-1657 YNWADLAANFPVSD
+1657 YGWSDLAANFPGSD

-1728 EFVNLRDYL
+1728 EFVNLRDYMH
-1737 PVGSSGQH
+1737 VGSSGQH

-1822 QTFSYSRNDDT
+1822 QTFSYSRSDGT
-1833 YGSIKSGG
+1833 YGTIKSGG
-1841 TIVLH
+1841 TIALKAG
-1846 QNDFVT
+1846 DTVT

-1883 VSGNIETGEIKPA
+1883 VSGKIETGEIKPA

-1910 GGGTEW
+1910 GAGTGP
-1916 YTAGGLCLM
+1916 YITGGLLLT
-1925 AAAVLLYGRIR
+1925 AAASVLLLYNHIK
-1936 PRRKGGPG
+1936 RRKED
-1944 QPLTGVLKRIFR
+1944 TAFS

>member
-1 MQEADKYIKSRQ
+1 MIPAMKHSFMQEADKYIKSRQ

-135 FPADTAGTAAE
+135 FPADTASTAAE

-304 PESEGHQHSALCYGT
+304 PESEEHQHSALCYGT

-716 MVTASNTYNAAD
+716 MVTAPKTINPTEV
-728 NGPNALPVDYFV
+728 GPVALPVDYYV
-740 CIDGAWTCVGSTR
+740 YIDGAWTCVGSTR
-753 TGWYGN
+753 TGWYGD
-759 YTAAGW
+759 YLKPGEWT
-765 DDYNRDYITVEQAVS
+765 DYNRDYITVAQVES
-780 ILGPYGF
+780 ILGEYGF
-787 TGNEDD
+787 NASDEN
-793 PSRITAYQQKSG
+793 PARRIAYQMKNKNDNVLIYSD
-805 NTNIYCDT
+805 TN
-813 DTVEVDGKKILP
+813 TVEIGGQRFIP
-825 LSRNNDHA
+825 LSRDAAHKGFNV
-833 GYNLYYLPENTAQ
+833 YYLPRNTGVLKDKTITDLPTAENA
-846 IKGASSPES
+846 
-855 LNKAANGFYTV
+855 FYTV
-866 KVYDAQGKL
+866 SVYDPNHIAYAAGEALPETQLVMAGNSVAVTVKAMPENSGAVWQCVNTSWSKVADGTANDDSTVTFNLTSITQQLRITPMATNLGDAIQRKVYYLVFLDGAWTEVGTTTPYYKNENLLKDANSSNYRHFVTSSQAESVLAPFGFRSETYSSTVNGTSVLAHQLGKYDFSKSFYTDGGGEKLSDDSWAIGLGYITNVGIDYSFYYLPTNPEKFQGKL
-875 LTSEIIKTGGSF
+875 PSAYNSTNA
-887 TYDAAETG
+887 DM
-895 VTDWLVAYG
+895 TDMNG
-904 NGSTGTIS
+904 N
-912 GNNINLS
+912 
-919 DITSPVT
+919 
-926 VSPKAGEAGSHSVT
+926 
-940 FKVLVDGQ
+940 
-948 WKTVGSL
+948 
-955 PYYYSGSVNGSQ
+955 
-967 RAYIT
+967 R
-972 SDMAA
+972 
-977 QFFGAYGYE
+977 
-986 ATEEPGKQFGYSYND
+986 
-1001 IYTIFYANGSTK
+1001 
-1013 TNFCMDVNQGEL
+1013 
-1025 QEAQVVQLYT
+1025 
-1035 SNNSD
+1035 
-1040 AQVFRV
+1040 
-1046 WDAGDGY
+1046 
-1053 SFITPIGNSALHVN
+1053 
-1067 VYGYTTG
+1067 
-1074 DPSST
+1074 
-1079 QLKLSSAVNENS
+1079 
-1091 QWKVDTG
+1091 
-1098 SDGRTTFWSAIA
+1098 FWS
-1110 PTDQVIDLKNATM
+1110 
-1123 SDRATLQVW
+1123 
-1132 HSTGGARYW
+1132 
-1141 YMVQQ
+1141 
-1146 YRVSNDTVSA
+1146 
-1156 GNDDGTWKIGL
+1156 
-1167 TPESNGD
+1167 
-1174 IVCYYLPGMQ
+1174 
-1184 ETVTNVAESALT
+1184 
-1196 STSFWDVTVRDDER
+1196 VTVRDDGKY
-1210 LVYSEG
+1210 VYDNAELEAMKQYAADNG
-1216 ELSMMVQTVAN
+1216 E
-1227 GGQATVTVRNADG
+1227 ATVTVRNADG
-1240 VLWSCR
+1240 VLWSCVGKNR
-1246 GVNGQPVEVE
+1246 EQLTVE
-1256 STQAEGC
+1256 STQNGGY
-1263 TTFVIK
+1263 TTFVIRG
-1269 NITQPVEV
+1269 ITQPVEV
-1277 VATRANPSF
+1277 VATRTNPSF
-1286 TVQYYANIV
+1286 TVQYYGNIV
-1295 RYATSGSNAL
+1295 RYATSGSDAL
-1305 MVIDTSDNVLPT
+1305 KVIDTSGKVLPT

-1327 YLKGIGQKT
+1327 YLEGTGRNT
-1336 NQNAGNA
+1336 DQNAGTA

-1355 TKMYTE
+1355 TKLYTE
-1361 QAFQYESSPGLAYFN
+1361 QVFQYESSPGLAYFN
-1376 KLKDNESYELKE
+1376 KLKDNESYTLKE
-1388 IWVLRPGKDAAST
+1388 IWVLKPGKDAAST
-1401 NRDDWEIYP
+1401 NRDDWEIHTYA
-1410 YKEDTAFTNEAGQA
+1410 EDTAFTNEAGQA

-1430 ISEGTVLRLV
+1430 ISDGAVIRLV
-1440 SDTSTGSYHN
+1440 SNTSNGNYHN

-1461 GQNADGRW
+1461 GQNEDGRW

-1480 NYGTSINGQ
+1480 NYGTSINGK

-1502 NANCGTGMSG
+1502 NQNCGTGMSG
-1512 YLFDG
+1512 YLFEDG
-1517 STLNKYSS
+1517 ALNKANA
-1525 KNSGY
+1525 KNPNY
-1530 GGATFGL
+1530 MKATFEL

-1542 SDGTIRYN
+1542 EDGTIRYN
-1550 GYIVAPKLFNDGDA
+1550 EWIVAPKLFNDGDA

-1575 TFERVGDTYT
+1575 TFDRVGDTYT
-1585 LSAATLNN
+1585 LSAATLKNY
-1593 SNGQSNTLS
+1593 NGGSYSINE
-1602 GLQYFFNPSPTS
+1602 LQYFFHPSPAEGRIWDGVHS
-1614 GTTHT
+1614 GYSWQSN
-1619 HIFTNNFWPMDQ
+1619 IFTNNFWPMDQ

-1641 KYGNPG
+1641 KYGSPG
-1647 TFKGFTETNN
+1647 SFQGFAESNN
-1657 YNWADLAANFPVSD
+1657 YNWGALAANFPASD
-1671 DGRAHNWFFGMNFAI
+1671 DGNAHNWFFGMNFALN
-1686 SFNLTADYEGPLE
+1686 FNLTADYEGPLE

-1780 SLRIEKSVAD
+1780 SLQIKKSVAD

-1822 QTFSYSRNDDT
+1822 QTFSYSRSDGT
-1833 YGSIKSGG
+1833 YGTIKSGG

-1846 QNDFVT
+1846 QNDIVT
-1852 ISGIPT
+1852 ISGIPA
-1858 GTFYRVT
+1858 GTYYRVT
-1865 ELTTEGYK
+1865 ELSTQGYH

-1883 VSGNIETGEIKPA
+1883 VSGTMETGAIKPA
-1896 AFVNTP
+1896 SFVNTP

-1910 GGGTEW
+1910 GAGTGP
-1916 YTAGGLCLM
+1916 YITGGLLLT
-1925 AAAVLLYGRIR
+1925 AAASVLLLYNHKK
-1936 PRRKGGPG
+1936 RRKED
-1944 QPLTGVLKRIFR
+1944 TAFS

>member
-1 MQEADKYIKSRQ
+1 MIPAMKHSFMQEADKYIKSRQ

-716 MVTASNTYNAAD
+716 MVTAPKTINPTEV
-728 NGPNALPVDYFV
+728 GLVALPVDYYV
-740 CIDGAWTCVGSTR
+740 YIDGAWTCVGSTR
-753 TGWYGN
+753 TGWYGD
-759 YTAAGW
+759 YSKPGEWT
-765 DDYNRDYITVEQAVS
+765 DYNRDYITVAQVKS
-780 ILGPYGF
+780 ILGEYGF
-787 TGNEDD
+787 NASDEN
-793 PSRITAYQQKSG
+793 PARRIAYQMKNKNDNVRIYSD
-805 NTNIYCDT
+805 TN
-813 DTVEVDGKKILP
+813 TVEIGGQRVIP
-825 LSRNNDHA
+825 LSRDAAHKGFNV
-833 GYNLYYLPENTAQ
+833 YYLPRNTEVLKDKTITDLPTA
-846 IKGASSPES
+846 KNA
-855 LNKAANGFYTV
+855 FYTV
-866 KVYDAQGKL
+866 SVYDPNHIAYAAGEALPETQLVMAGNSVAVTVKAMPENSGAVWQCVNTSWSKVADGTANDDSTVTFNLTSITQQLRITPMATNLGDAIQRKVYYLVFLDGAWTEVGTTTPYYKNENLLKDANDSNYRHFVTSSQAESVLAPFGFRSETYSSTVNGTSVLAHQLGKYDFSKSFYTDGGGEKLSDDSWAIGLGYITNVEIDYSFYYLPTNPEKFQGKL
-875 LTSEIIKTGGSF
+875 PS
-887 TYDAAETG
+887 
-895 VTDWLVAYG
+895 AYNSTNADMNG
-904 NGSTGTIS
+904 N
-912 GNNINLS
+912 
-919 DITSPVT
+919 
-926 VSPKAGEAGSHSVT
+926 
-940 FKVLVDGQ
+940 
-948 WKTVGSL
+948 
-955 PYYYSGSVNGSQ
+955 
-967 RAYIT
+967 R
-972 SDMAA
+972 
-977 QFFGAYGYE
+977 
-986 ATEEPGKQFGYSYND
+986 
-1001 IYTIFYANGSTK
+1001 
-1013 TNFCMDVNQGEL
+1013 
-1025 QEAQVVQLYT
+1025 
-1035 SNNSD
+1035 
-1040 AQVFRV
+1040 
-1046 WDAGDGY
+1046 
-1053 SFITPIGNSALHVN
+1053 
-1067 VYGYTTG
+1067 
-1074 DPSST
+1074 
-1079 QLKLSSAVNENS
+1079 
-1091 QWKVDTG
+1091 
-1098 SDGRTTFWSAIA
+1098 FWS
-1110 PTDQVIDLKNATM
+1110 
-1123 SDRATLQVW
+1123 
-1132 HSTGGARYW
+1132 
-1141 YMVQQ
+1141 
-1146 YRVSNDTVSA
+1146 
-1156 GNDDGTWKIGL
+1156 
-1167 TPESNGD
+1167 
-1174 IVCYYLPGMQ
+1174 
-1184 ETVTNVAESALT
+1184 
-1196 STSFWDVTVRDDER
+1196 VTVRDDGKY
-1210 LVYSEG
+1210 VYGNAELEAMKQYAADNG
-1216 ELSMMVQTVAN
+1216 E
-1227 GGQATVTVRNADG
+1227 ATVTVQNADG
-1240 VLWSCR
+1240 VLWSCVGKNR
-1246 GVNGQPVEVE
+1246 EQLTVE
-1256 STQAEGC
+1256 STQNGGY
-1263 TTFVIK
+1263 TTFVIRG
-1269 NITQPVEV
+1269 ITQPVEV
-1277 VATRANPSF
+1277 VATRTNPSF
-1286 TVQYYANIV
+1286 TVQYYGNIV
-1295 RYATSGSNAL
+1295 RYATSGSDAL
-1305 MVIDTSDNVLPT
+1305 KVIDTSGKALPT

-1327 YLKGIGQKT
+1327 RLEGTGQKT
-1336 NQNAGNA
+1336 NQNAGDA

-1355 TKMYTE
+1355 TKLYTE
-1361 QAFQYESSPGLAYFN
+1361 QVFQYESSPGLAYFN
-1376 KLKDNESYELKE
+1376 KLKDNESYTLKE
-1388 IWVLRPGKDAAST
+1388 IWVLKPGKDAAST
-1401 NRDDWEIYP
+1401 NRDDWEIHTYA
-1410 YKEDTAFTNEAGQA
+1410 EDTAFTNEAGQA

-1430 ISEGTVLRLV
+1430 ICDGAVIRLV
-1440 SDTSTGSYHN
+1440 SNTSNGNYHN

-1469 RTGITGINIES
+1469 CTGITGINIES
-1480 NYGTSINGQ
+1480 NYGTSRNGQ
-1489 RTWRSGADIFAFG
+1489 RNWRSGADIFAFG

-1537 VSGLN
+1537 ASGLN
-1542 SDGTIRYN
+1542 SDGTICYSDW
-1550 GYIVAPKLFNDGDA
+1550 IVAPKIFNDGDA
-1564 TGKQTYTGSSL
+1564 NGKQTYANSSL

-1585 LSAATLNN
+1585 LSAATLKN

-1602 GLQYFFNPSPTS
+1602 GLQYFFNPSPCS
-1614 GTTHT
+1614 GKTHT
-1619 HIFTNNFWPMDQ
+1619 HIFTNNFWPMDP

-1641 KYGNPG
+1641 QHGNPG
-1647 TFKGFTETNN
+1647 SFQGFVENNN
-1657 YNWADLAANFPVSD
+1657 YGWSDLAANFPGSD

-1780 SLRIEKSVAD
+1780 SLQIKKSVAD

-1822 QTFSYSRNDDT
+1822 QTFSYSRSDGT

-1846 QNDFVT
+1846 QNDIVT
-1852 ISGIPT
+1852 ISGIPA
-1858 GTFYRVT
+1858 GTYYRVT
-1865 ELTTEGYK
+1865 ELSTQGYH
-1873 VTVNGNEGYI
+1873 VSVNGNEGYI

-1910 GGGTEW
+1910 GAGTGP
-1916 YTAGGLCLM
+1916 YITGGLLLT
-1925 AAAVLLYGRIR
+1925 AAASVLLLYNHIK
-1936 PRRKGGPG
+1936 RRKED
-1944 QPLTGVLKRIFR
+1944 TAFS

>member
-673 SVNCQAIHF
+673 DVNCQAIHF

-716 MVTASNTYNAAD
+716 MVTAPKTINPTEV
-728 NGPNALPVDYFV
+728 GPVALPVDYYV
-740 CIDGAWTCVGSTR
+740 YIDGAWTCVGSTR
-753 TGWYGN
+753 TGWYGD
-759 YTAAGW
+759 YLKPGEWT
-765 DDYNRDYITVEQAVS
+765 DYNRDYITVAQVEAILGEYGFNASDENPARRIAYQMKNKNDNVS
-780 ILGPYGF
+780 IYS
-787 TGNEDD
+787 D
-793 PSRITAYQQKSG
+793 
-805 NTNIYCDT
+805 TN
-813 DTVEVDGKKILP
+813 TVEIGGQRVIP
-825 LSRNNDHA
+825 LSRDAAHKGFNV
-833 GYNLYYLPENTAQ
+833 YYLPRNTEVLKDKTITDLPTAENA
-846 IKGASSPES
+846 
-855 LNKAANGFYTV
+855 FYTV
-866 KVYDAQGKL
+866 SVYDPNHIAYAAGEALPETQLVMAGKDVAVTVKAMPENSGAVWQCVNTSWSKVADGTANADSTVTFNLTSITQQLRITPMATNLGDAIQRKVYYLVFLDGAWTEVGTTTPYYKNENLLKDANGSNYRHFVTSSQAESVLAPFGFRSETYSSTVNGTSVLAHQLGEYDFNKSFYTDGGGEKLSDGSWAIGLGYITNVDIDYSFYYLPTNPEKFQGKL
-875 LTSEIIKTGGSF
+875 PS
-887 TYDAAETG
+887 
-895 VTDWLVAYG
+895 AYNSTNADMNG
-904 NGSTGTIS
+904 N
-912 GNNINLS
+912 
-919 DITSPVT
+919 
-926 VSPKAGEAGSHSVT
+926 
-940 FKVLVDGQ
+940 
-948 WKTVGSL
+948 
-955 PYYYSGSVNGSQ
+955 
-967 RAYIT
+967 R
-972 SDMAA
+972 
-977 QFFGAYGYE
+977 
-986 ATEEPGKQFGYSYND
+986 
-1001 IYTIFYANGSTK
+1001 
-1013 TNFCMDVNQGEL
+1013 
-1025 QEAQVVQLYT
+1025 
-1035 SNNSD
+1035 
-1040 AQVFRV
+1040 
-1046 WDAGDGY
+1046 
-1053 SFITPIGNSALHVN
+1053 
-1067 VYGYTTG
+1067 
-1074 DPSST
+1074 
-1079 QLKLSSAVNENS
+1079 
-1091 QWKVDTG
+1091 
-1098 SDGRTTFWSAIA
+1098 FWS
-1110 PTDQVIDLKNATM
+1110 
-1123 SDRATLQVW
+1123 
-1132 HSTGGARYW
+1132 
-1141 YMVQQ
+1141 
-1146 YRVSNDTVSA
+1146 
-1156 GNDDGTWKIGL
+1156 
-1167 TPESNGD
+1167 
-1174 IVCYYLPGMQ
+1174 
-1184 ETVTNVAESALT
+1184 
-1196 STSFWDVTVRDDER
+1196 VTVRDDGEY
-1210 LVYSEG
+1210 VYG
-1216 ELSMMVQTVAN
+1216 NAELEAMKQYAADN
-1227 GGQATVTVRNADG
+1227 GKATVTVRNADG

-1256 STQAEGC
+1256 STQAEGY

-1277 VATRANPSF
+1277 VATRTNPSF
-1286 TVQYYANIV
+1286 TVQYYANIA
-1295 RYATSGSNAL
+1295 RYATSGETTL
-1305 MVIDTSDNVLPT
+1305 TVIDTSADANGGKATLPW
-1317 NGGSMATRSL
+1317 NGGSMTTKNL
-1327 YLKGIGQKT
+1327 YLEGIGQNT
-1336 NQNAGNA
+1336 NQNNGDS
-1343 TELYRVATTTEL
+1343 TPLYRIKTTMEM
-1355 TKMYTE
+1355 TKLYSDKE
-1361 QAFQYESSPGLAYFN
+1361 CQFASEPGLEYFN
-1376 KLKDNESYELKE
+1376 KLKDNESYTLKE
-1388 IWVLRPGKDAAST
+1388 IWVLKPGKDAAST
-1401 NRDDWEIYP
+1401 NRGDWEIYNA
-1410 YKEDTAFTNEAGQA
+1410 EDTAFTNEAGQA

-1480 NYGTSINGQ
+1480 NYGTSRNGQ
-1489 RTWRSGADIFAFG
+1489 RNWRSGADIFAFG

-1512 YLFDG
+1512 YLLDG

-1537 VSGLN
+1537 ASGLN
-1542 SDGTIRYN
+1542 SDGTICYSEW
-1550 GYIVAPKLFNDGDA
+1550 IVAPKLFNDGDA
-1564 TGKQTYTGSSL
+1564 NGKQTYSGSSL
-1575 TFERVGDTYT
+1575 TFDRVGDTYT
-1585 LSAATLNN
+1585 LSAATLKN

-1641 KYGNPG
+1641 KYGSPG
-1647 TFKGFTETNN
+1647 SFQGFAECNN
-1657 YNWADLAANFPVSD
+1657 YNWGALAANFPASD
-1671 DGRAHNWFFGMNFAI
+1671 DGNAHNWFFGMNFALN
-1686 SFNLTADYEGPLE
+1686 FNLTADYEGPLE

-1705 DDLWVFLDGQL
+1705 DDLWVFLDNKQL
-1716 VCDIGGVHSSIG
+1716 ICDIGGVHSSIG
-1728 EFVNLRDYL
+1728 EYVNLRDYL

-1780 SLRIEKSVAD
+1780 SLQIKKSVAD

-1816 NGSALN
+1816 NGSPLN
-1822 QTFSYSRNDDT
+1822 QTFSYSRSDGT

-1841 TIVLH
+1841 TIAMH
-1846 QNDFVT
+1846 QNDIVT
-1852 ISGIPT
+1852 ISGIPA
-1858 GTFYRVT
+1858 GTYYRVT
-1865 ELTTEGYK
+1865 ELSTQGYH
-1873 VTVNGNEGYI
+1873 VSVNGNEGYI

-1910 GGGTEW
+1910 GAGTGP
-1916 YTAGGLCLM
+1916 YITGGLLLT
-1925 AAAVLLYGRIR
+1925 AAASVLLLYNHIK
-1936 PRRKGGPG
+1936 RRKED
-1944 QPLTGVLKRIFR
+1944 TAFS

>member
-304 PESEGHQHSALCYGT
+304 PESEEYQHSALCYGT

-716 MVTASNTYNAAD
+716 MVTAPKTINPTEV
-728 NGPNALPVDYFV
+728 GPVALPVDYYV
-740 CIDGAWTCVGSTR
+740 YIDGAWTCVGSTR
-753 TGWYGN
+753 TGWYGD
-759 YTAAGW
+759 YLKPGEWT
-765 DDYNRDYITVEQAVS
+765 DYNRDYITVAQVES
-780 ILGPYGF
+780 ILGEYGF
-787 TGNEDD
+787 NASDEN
-793 PSRITAYQQKSG
+793 PASRIAYQMKNKNDNVLIYSD
-805 NTNIYCDT
+805 TN
-813 DTVEVDGKKILP
+813 TVEIGGQRVIP
-825 LSRNNDHA
+825 LSRDEAHKGFNV
-833 GYNLYYLPENTAQ
+833 YYLPRNTGVLKDKTITDLPTAENA
-846 IKGASSPES
+846 
-855 LNKAANGFYTV
+855 FYTV
-866 KVYDAQGKL
+866 SVYDPNHIAYAAGEALPETQLVMAGNSVAVTVKAMPENSGAVWQCVNTSWSKVADGTANDDSTVTFNLTSITQQLRITPMATNLGDAIQKKVYYLVFLDGAWTEVGTTTPYYKNENLLKDANGSNYRHFVTSSQAESVLAPFGFRSETYSSTVNGTSVLAHQLGEYDFNKSFYTDGGGEKLSDGSWAIGLGYITNVDIDYSFYYLPTNPENFQGKL
-875 LTSEIIKTGGSF
+875 PS
-887 TYDAAETG
+887 
-895 VTDWLVAYG
+895 AYNSTNAYMNG
-904 NGSTGTIS
+904 N
-912 GNNINLS
+912 L
-919 DITSPVT
+919 
-926 VSPKAGEAGSHSVT
+926 
-940 FKVLVDGQ
+940 
-948 WKTVGSL
+948 
-955 PYYYSGSVNGSQ
+955 
-967 RAYIT
+967 
-972 SDMAA
+972 
-977 QFFGAYGYE
+977 
-986 ATEEPGKQFGYSYND
+986 
-1001 IYTIFYANGSTK
+1001 
-1013 TNFCMDVNQGEL
+1013 
-1025 QEAQVVQLYT
+1025 
-1035 SNNSD
+1035 
-1040 AQVFRV
+1040 
-1046 WDAGDGY
+1046 
-1053 SFITPIGNSALHVN
+1053 
-1067 VYGYTTG
+1067 
-1074 DPSST
+1074 
-1079 QLKLSSAVNENS
+1079 
-1091 QWKVDTG
+1091 
-1098 SDGRTTFWSAIA
+1098 FWS
-1110 PTDQVIDLKNATM
+1110 
-1123 SDRATLQVW
+1123 
-1132 HSTGGARYW
+1132 
-1141 YMVQQ
+1141 
-1146 YRVSNDTVSA
+1146 
-1156 GNDDGTWKIGL
+1156 
-1167 TPESNGD
+1167 
-1174 IVCYYLPGMQ
+1174 
-1184 ETVTNVAESALT
+1184 
-1196 STSFWDVTVRDDER
+1196 VTVRDDGKY
-1210 LVYSEG
+1210 VYGNAALEAMKQYAADNG
-1216 ELSMMVQTVAN
+1216 E
-1227 GGQATVTVRNADG
+1227 ATVTVQNADG
-1240 VLWSCR
+1240 VLWSCVGKNR
-1246 GVNGQPVEVE
+1246 EQLTVE
-1256 STQAEGC
+1256 STQNGGY
-1263 TTFVIK
+1263 TTFVIRG
-1269 NITQPVEV
+1269 ITQPVEV
-1277 VATRANPSF
+1277 VATRTNPSF
-1286 TVQYYANIV
+1286 TVQYYGNIV
-1295 RYATSGSNAL
+1295 RYATSGSDAL
-1305 MVIDTSDNVLPT
+1305 KVIDTSGKALPT

-1327 YLKGIGQKT
+1327 RLEGTGQKT
-1336 NQNAGNA
+1336 NQNAGDA

-1355 TKMYTE
+1355 TKLYTE
-1361 QAFQYESSPGLAYFN
+1361 QVFQYESSPGLAYFN
-1376 KLKDNESYELKE
+1376 KLKDNESYTLKE
-1388 IWVLRPGKDAAST
+1388 IWVLKPGKDAAST
-1401 NRDDWEIYP
+1401 NRDDWEIHTYA
-1410 YKEDTAFTNEAGQA
+1410 EDTAFTNEAGQA

-1430 ISEGTVLRLV
+1430 ISDGAVIRLV
-1440 SDTSTGSYHN
+1440 SNTSNGNYHN

-1461 GQNADGRW
+1461 GKNADGRW
-1469 RTGITGINIES
+1469 CTGTTGINIES
-1480 NYGTSINGQ
+1480 NYGTSRNGQ
-1489 RTWRSGADIFAFG
+1489 RDWRSGADIFAFG

-1537 VSGLN
+1537 ASGLN
-1542 SDGTIRYN
+1542 SDGTICYSDC
-1550 GYIVAPKLFNDGDA
+1550 IVAPKIFNDGDA
-1564 TGKQTYTGSSL
+1564 NGKQTYANSSL

-1585 LSAATLNN
+1585 LSAATLKN

-1602 GLQYFFNPSPTS
+1602 GLQYFFNPSPYS
-1614 GTTHT
+1614 GKTHT
-1619 HIFTNNFWPMDQ
+1619 HIFTNNFWPMDP

-1641 KYGNPG
+1641 QHGNPG
-1647 TFKGFTETNN
+1647 SFQGFVENNN
-1657 YNWADLAANFPVSD
+1657 YGWSDLAANFPGSD

-1705 DDLWVFLDGQL
+1705 DDLWVFLDRQL

-1780 SLRIEKSVAD
+1780 SLQIEKSVAD

-1796 SGEEYKGEE
+1796 SGEE

-1822 QTFSYSRNDDT
+1822 QTFSYRRSDGT

-1846 QNDFVT
+1846 QNDIVT
-1852 ISGIPT
+1852 ISGIPA
-1858 GTFYRVT
+1858 GTYYRVT
-1865 ELTTEGYK
+1865 ELSTQGYH
-1873 VTVNGNEGYI
+1873 VSVNGNEGYI
-1883 VSGNIETGEIKPA
+1883 VSGNIETGKIKPA

-1910 GGGTEW
+1910 GAGTGP
-1916 YTAGGLCLM
+1916 YITGGLLLT
-1925 AAAVLLYGRIR
+1925 AAASVLLLYNHIK
-1936 PRRKGGPG
+1936 RRKED
-1944 QPLTGVLKRIFR
+1944 TAFS

>member
-1 MQEADKYIKSRQ
+1 MIPAMKHSFMQEADKYIKSRQ

-135 FPADTAGTAAE
+135 FPADTAGTATE

-271 ICGKTQVLEHVHNAD
+271 ICGKTQVLEHIHNAD

-716 MVTASNTYNAAD
+716 MVTAPKTINPTEV
-728 NGPNALPVDYFV
+728 GPVALPVDYYV
-740 CIDGAWTCVGSTR
+740 YIDGAWTCVGSTR
-753 TGWYGN
+753 TGWYGD
-759 YTAAGW
+759 YSKPGELT
-765 DDYNRDYITVEQAVS
+765 DYNRDYITVAQVES
-780 ILGPYGF
+780 ILGEYGF
-787 TGNEDD
+787 NASDEN
-793 PSRITAYQQKSG
+793 PASRIAYQMKNKNDNVLIYSD
-805 NTNIYCDT
+805 TN
-813 DTVEVDGKKILP
+813 TVEIGGQRVIP
-825 LSRNNDHA
+825 LSRDAAHKGFNV
-833 GYNLYYLPENTAQ
+833 YYLPRNTEVLKDKTITDLPTAENA
-846 IKGASSPES
+846 
-855 LNKAANGFYTV
+855 FYTV
-866 KVYDAQGKL
+866 SVYDPNH
-875 LTSEIIKTGGSF
+875 I
-887 TYDAAETG
+887 
-895 VTDWLVAYG
+895 AYA
-904 NGSTGTIS
+904 
-912 GNNINLS
+912 
-919 DITSPVT
+919 
-926 VSPKAGEAGSHSVT
+926 AGEALPETQLVMAGNSVAVTVKAMPENSGAVWQCVNTSWSKVADGTANDSTVT
-940 FKVLVDGQ
+940 FNLTSITQQLRITPMATNLGDAIQKKVYYLVFLDGA
-948 WKTVGSL
+948 WTEVGTTT
-955 PYYYSGSVNGSQ
+955 PYYKNENLLK
-967 RAYIT
+967 
-972 SDMAA
+972 D
-977 QFFGAYGYE
+977 
-986 ATEEPGKQFGYSYND
+986 
-1001 IYTIFYANGSTK
+1001 ANGSNYRHFVTSSQAESVLAPFGFRSETYSSTVNGTSVLAHQLGEYDFNK
-1013 TNFCMDVNQGEL
+1013 SFYTDGGGEKLSDGSWAIGLGYITNVEIDYSFYYLPTNPEKFQGEL
-1025 QEAQVVQLYT
+1025 PSAY
-1035 SNNSD
+1035 NSTNAD
-1040 AQVFRV
+1040 MN
-1046 WDAGDGY
+1046 
-1053 SFITPIGNSALHVN
+1053 GN
-1067 VYGYTTG
+1067 
-1074 DPSST
+1074 
-1079 QLKLSSAVNENS
+1079 
-1091 QWKVDTG
+1091 
-1098 SDGRTTFWSAIA
+1098 RFWS
-1110 PTDQVIDLKNATM
+1110 
-1123 SDRATLQVW
+1123 
-1132 HSTGGARYW
+1132 
-1141 YMVQQ
+1141 
-1146 YRVSNDTVSA
+1146 
-1156 GNDDGTWKIGL
+1156 
-1167 TPESNGD
+1167 
-1174 IVCYYLPGMQ
+1174 
-1184 ETVTNVAESALT
+1184 
-1196 STSFWDVTVRDDER
+1196 VTVRDDGKY
-1210 LVYSEG
+1210 VYGNEELEAMKQYAADNG
-1216 ELSMMVQTVAN
+1216 E
-1227 GGQATVTVRNADG
+1227 ATVTVQNADG
-1240 VLWSCR
+1240 VLWSCVGKNR
-1246 GVNGQPVEVE
+1246 EQLTVE
-1256 STQAEGC
+1256 STQNGGY
-1263 TTFVIK
+1263 TTFVIRG
-1269 NITQPVEV
+1269 ITQPVEV
-1277 VATRANPSF
+1277 VATRTNPSF
-1286 TVQYYANIV
+1286 TVQYYGNIV
-1295 RYATSGSNAL
+1295 RYATSGSDAL
-1305 MVIDTSDNVLPT
+1305 KVIDTSGKVLPT

-1327 YLKGIGQKT
+1327 YLEGTGKNTG
-1336 NQNAGNA
+1336 QNAGDA
-1343 TELYRVATTTEL
+1343 AQLYCVATTTEL
-1355 TKMYTE
+1355 TKLYSDETYH
-1361 QAFQYESSPGLAYFN
+1361 FYESPGLMYFN
-1376 KLKDNESYELKE
+1376 KLKDNESYTLSE
-1388 IWVLRPGKDAAST
+1388 IWVLKPGKDAASMDR
-1401 NRDDWEIYP
+1401 NDWDTHVCTD
-1410 YKEDTAFTNEAGQA
+1410 DTAFTNEAGQA

-1430 ISEGTVLRLV
+1430 ISDGAVIRLV
-1440 SDTSTGSYHN
+1440 SDVSEGDYHN
-1450 GTTFYDYNISS
+1450 GTTFYDYNISD
-1461 GQNADGRW
+1461 GQNSDGRW
-1469 RTGITGINIES
+1469 RTGITGINSES
-1480 NYGTSINGQ
+1480 NYGTSSNGQ
-1489 RTWRSGADIFAFG
+1489 RNWRSGSDILAFG

-1517 STLNKYSS
+1517 GPLNKYNGTTSNYTG
-1525 KNSGY
+1525 KNANY

-1537 VSGLN
+1537 AKGLN

-1550 GYIVAPKLFNDGDA
+1550 EWIVAPRLFNDGDA
-1564 TGKQTYTGSSL
+1564 TGKQTYANSSL
-1575 TFERVGDTYT
+1575 TFDRVGDTYT
-1585 LSAATLNN
+1585 LSAATLKN

-1602 GLQYFFNPSPTS
+1602 GLQYFFNPSPYAGKTY
-1614 GTTHT
+1614 T
-1619 HIFTNNFWPMDQ
+1619 HIFTNNFWPMDR

-1641 KYGNPG
+1641 KHGAPG
-1647 TFKGFTETNN
+1647 SFQGFTETNG
-1657 YNWADLAANFPVSD
+1657 YNWSSLAANFPESD
-1671 DGRAHNWFFGMNFAI
+1671 DGNNHNWFFGMNFAI
-1686 SFNLTADYEGPLE
+1686 NFNLTADYEGPLE

-1705 DDLWVFLDGQL
+1705 DDLWVFLDGKL

-1780 SLRIEKSVAD
+1780 SLQIAKSVAD
-1790 TSGADF
+1790 TSGANF
-1796 SGEEYKGEE
+1796 SGEEYQ
-1805 YKFKVELLTGE
+1805 FKVELLTSE
-1816 NGSALN
+1816 NGSPLN
-1822 QTFSYSRNDDT
+1822 QTFSYSRNDGT
-1833 YGSIKSGG
+1833 YGTIKSGG
-1841 TIVLH
+1841 TIALKAG
-1846 QNDFVT
+1846 DTVT

-1883 VSGNIETGEIKPA
+1883 VSGKIETGAIKPA

>member
-1 MQEADKYIKSRQ
+1 MITAMKHSFMQEADKYIKSRQ

-716 MVTASNTYNAAD
+716 MVTAPKTINPTEV
-728 NGPNALPVDYFV
+728 GPVALPVDYYV
-740 CIDGAWTCVGSTR
+740 YIDGAWTCVGSTR
-753 TGWYGN
+753 TGWYGD
-759 YTAAGW
+759 YSKPGELT
-765 DDYNRDYITVEQAVS
+765 DYNRDYITVAQVES
-780 ILGPYGF
+780 ILGEYGF
-787 TGNEDD
+787 NASDEN
-793 PSRITAYQQKSG
+793 PASRIAYQMKNKNDNVLIYSD
-805 NTNIYCDT
+805 TN
-813 DTVEVDGKKILP
+813 TVEIGGQRVIP
-825 LSRNNDHA
+825 LSRDAAHKGFNV
-833 GYNLYYLPENTAQ
+833 YYLPRNTEVLKDKTITDLPTAENA
-846 IKGASSPES
+846 
-855 LNKAANGFYTV
+855 FYTV
-866 KVYDAQGKL
+866 SVYDPNH
-875 LTSEIIKTGGSF
+875 I
-887 TYDAAETG
+887 
-895 VTDWLVAYG
+895 AYA
-904 NGSTGTIS
+904 
-912 GNNINLS
+912 
-919 DITSPVT
+919 
-926 VSPKAGEAGSHSVT
+926 AGEALPETQLVMAGNSVAVTVKAMPENSGAVWQCVNTSWSKVADGTANDDSTVT
-940 FKVLVDGQ
+940 FNLTSITQQLRITPMATNLGDAIQKKVYYLVFLDGA
-948 WKTVGSL
+948 WTEVGTTT
-955 PYYYSGSVNGSQ
+955 PYYKNENLLK
-967 RAYIT
+967 
-972 SDMAA
+972 D
-977 QFFGAYGYE
+977 
-986 ATEEPGKQFGYSYND
+986 
-1001 IYTIFYANGSTK
+1001 ANGSNYRHFVTSSQAESVLAPFGFRSETYSSTVNGTSVLAHQLGEYDFNK
-1013 TNFCMDVNQGEL
+1013 SFYTDGGGEKLSDGRWAIGLGYITNVEIDYSFYYLPTNPEKFQGEL
-1025 QEAQVVQLYT
+1025 PSAY
-1035 SNNSD
+1035 NSTNAD
-1040 AQVFRV
+1040 MN
-1046 WDAGDGY
+1046 
-1053 SFITPIGNSALHVN
+1053 GN
-1067 VYGYTTG
+1067 
-1074 DPSST
+1074 
-1079 QLKLSSAVNENS
+1079 
-1091 QWKVDTG
+1091 
-1098 SDGRTTFWSAIA
+1098 RFWS
-1110 PTDQVIDLKNATM
+1110 
-1123 SDRATLQVW
+1123 
-1132 HSTGGARYW
+1132 
-1141 YMVQQ
+1141 
-1146 YRVSNDTVSA
+1146 
-1156 GNDDGTWKIGL
+1156 
-1167 TPESNGD
+1167 
-1174 IVCYYLPGMQ
+1174 
-1184 ETVTNVAESALT
+1184 
-1196 STSFWDVTVRDDER
+1196 VTVRDDGKY
-1210 LVYSEG
+1210 VYGNEELEAMKQYAADNG
-1216 ELSMMVQTVAN
+1216 E
-1227 GGQATVTVRNADG
+1227 ATVTVQNADG
-1240 VLWSCR
+1240 VLWSCVGKNR
-1246 GVNGQPVEVE
+1246 EQLTVE
-1256 STQAEGC
+1256 STQNGGY
-1263 TTFVIK
+1263 TTFVIRG
-1269 NITQPVEV
+1269 ITQPVEV
-1277 VATRANPSF
+1277 VATRTNPSF
-1286 TVQYYANIV
+1286 TVQYYGNIV
-1295 RYATSGSNAL
+1295 RYATSGSDAL
-1305 MVIDTSDNVLPT
+1305 KVIDTSGKALPT

-1327 YLKGIGQKT
+1327 YLEGTGRNT
-1336 NQNAGNA
+1336 DQNAGTA

-1355 TKMYTE
+1355 TKLYTE
-1361 QAFQYESSPGLAYFN
+1361 QVFQYESFPGLAYFN
-1376 KLKDNESYELKE
+1376 KLKDNESYTLNE
-1388 IWVLRPGKDAAST
+1388 IWVLKPGKDAAST

-1430 ISEGTVLRLV
+1430 ISEGTVIRLV
-1440 SDTSTGSYHN
+1440 SDTSTGDYHN

-1461 GQNADGRW
+1461 GQNEDGRW
-1469 RTGITGINIES
+1469 RTGITGINIDS
-1480 NYGTSINGQ
+1480 NYGTSRNGK
-1489 RTWRSGADIFAFG
+1489 RNWRSGADIFAFG

-1537 VSGLN
+1537 ASGLN
-1542 SDGTIRYN
+1542 SDGTICYSEW
-1550 GYIVAPKLFNDGDA
+1550 IVAPKLFNDGDA
-1564 TGKQTYTGSSL
+1564 NGKQTYSGSSL
-1575 TFERVGDTYT
+1575 TFDRVGDTYT
-1585 LSAATLNN
+1585 LSAATLKN

-1614 GTTHT
+1614 GTTHK
-1619 HIFTNNFWPMDQ
+1619 HIFTNNFWPMDP

-1641 KYGNPG
+1641 QHGNPG
-1647 TFKGFTETNN
+1647 SFQGFVENNN
-1657 YNWADLAANFPVSD
+1657 YGWSDLTANFPGSD

-1705 DDLWVFLDGQL
+1705 DDLWVFLDRQL

-1796 SGEEYKGEE
+1796 SGEEYK
-1805 YKFKVELLTGE
+1805 FKVELLTGE

-1846 QNDFVT
+1846 QNDIVT
-1852 ISGIPT
+1852 ISGIPA
-1858 GTFYRVT
+1858 GTYYRVT

-1883 VSGNIETGEIKPA
+1883 VSGKIETGAIKPA

>member
-694 ANPDEYTTSFT
+694 ANPDEDTTSFT

-716 MVTASNTYNAAD
+716 MVTASKTYNPTD
-728 NGPNALPVDYFV
+728 VGPNALHVDYYV

-753 TGWYGN
+753 TGWYGD
-759 YTAAGW
+759 YLKPGEWT
-765 DDYNRDYITVEQAVS
+765 DYNRDYITVAQVES
-780 ILGPYGF
+780 ILGEYGF
-787 TGNEDD
+787 NASDEN
-793 PSRITAYQQKSG
+793 PARRIAYQMKNKNDNVRIYSD
-805 NTNIYCDT
+805 TN
-813 DTVEVDGKKILP
+813 TVEIGGQRVIP
-825 LSRNNDHA
+825 LSRDAAHKGFNV
-833 GYNLYYLPENTAQ
+833 YYLPRNTEVLKDKTITDLPTAENA
-846 IKGASSPES
+846 
-855 LNKAANGFYTV
+855 FYTV
-866 KVYDAQGKL
+866 SVYDPNHIAYAAGEALPETQLVMAGNSVAVTVKAMPENSGAVWQCVNTSWSKVADGTANDDSTVTFNLTSITQQLRITPMATNLGDAIQRKVYYLVFLDGAWTEVGTTTPYYKNENLLKDANGSNYRHFVTSSQAESVLAPFGFRSETYSSTVNGTSVLAHQLGKYDFSKSFYTDGGGEKLSDDSWAIGLGYITNVEIDYSFYYLPTNPEKFQGKL
-875 LTSEIIKTGGSF
+875 PS
-887 TYDAAETG
+887 
-895 VTDWLVAYG
+895 AYNSTNADMNG
-904 NGSTGTIS
+904 N
-912 GNNINLS
+912 
-919 DITSPVT
+919 
-926 VSPKAGEAGSHSVT
+926 
-940 FKVLVDGQ
+940 
-948 WKTVGSL
+948 
-955 PYYYSGSVNGSQ
+955 
-967 RAYIT
+967 R
-972 SDMAA
+972 
-977 QFFGAYGYE
+977 
-986 ATEEPGKQFGYSYND
+986 
-1001 IYTIFYANGSTK
+1001 
-1013 TNFCMDVNQGEL
+1013 
-1025 QEAQVVQLYT
+1025 
-1035 SNNSD
+1035 
-1040 AQVFRV
+1040 
-1046 WDAGDGY
+1046 
-1053 SFITPIGNSALHVN
+1053 
-1067 VYGYTTG
+1067 
-1074 DPSST
+1074 
-1079 QLKLSSAVNENS
+1079 
-1091 QWKVDTG
+1091 
-1098 SDGRTTFWSAIA
+1098 FWS
-1110 PTDQVIDLKNATM
+1110 
-1123 SDRATLQVW
+1123 
-1132 HSTGGARYW
+1132 
-1141 YMVQQ
+1141 
-1146 YRVSNDTVSA
+1146 
-1156 GNDDGTWKIGL
+1156 
-1167 TPESNGD
+1167 
-1174 IVCYYLPGMQ
+1174 
-1184 ETVTNVAESALT
+1184 
-1196 STSFWDVTVRDDER
+1196 VTVRDDGKY
-1210 LVYSEG
+1210 VYGNAELEAMKQYAADNG
-1216 ELSMMVQTVAN
+1216 E
-1227 GGQATVTVRNADG
+1227 ATVTVLNADG

-1256 STQAEGC
+1256 STQAEGY

-1277 VATRANPSF
+1277 VATRTNPSF

-1295 RYATSGSNAL
+1295 RYATSGSDAL
-1305 MVIDTSDNVLPT
+1305 KVIDTSGKALPT
-1317 NGGSMATRSL
+1317 NGGSMVTRSL
-1327 YLKGIGQKT
+1327 RLEGTGQKT
-1336 NQNAGNA
+1336 NQNAGDA

-1355 TKMYTE
+1355 TKLYTE
-1361 QAFQYESSPGLAYFN
+1361 QVFQYESSPGLAYFN
-1376 KLKDNESYELKE
+1376 KLKDNESYTLKE
-1388 IWVLRPGKDAAST
+1388 IWVLKPGKDAAST
-1401 NRDDWEIYP
+1401 NRDDWEIYNA
-1410 YKEDTAFTNEAGQA
+1410 EDTAFTNEAGQA

-1430 ISEGTVLRLV
+1430 ISDGAVIRLV
-1440 SDTSTGSYHN
+1440 SNTSNGNYHN

-1480 NYGTSINGQ
+1480 NYGTSRNGQ
-1489 RTWRSGADIFAFG
+1489 RNWRSGADIFAFG

-1537 VSGLN
+1537 ASGLN
-1542 SDGTIRYN
+1542 SDGTICYSEW
-1550 GYIVAPKLFNDGDA
+1550 IVAPKLFNDGDA
-1564 TGKQTYTGSSL
+1564 NGKQTYANSSL

-1585 LSAATLNN
+1585 LSAATLKN

-1641 KYGNPG
+1641 QHGNPG
-1647 TFKGFTETNN
+1647 RFQGFVENNN
-1657 YNWADLAANFPVSD
+1657 YGWSDLAANFPGSD

-1780 SLRIEKSVAD
+1780 SLQIKKSVAD

-1822 QTFSYSRNDDT
+1822 QTFSYSRSDDT

-1846 QNDFVT
+1846 QNDIVT
-1852 ISGIPT
+1852 ISGIPA
-1858 GTFYRVT
+1858 GTYYRVT
-1865 ELTTEGYK
+1865 ELSTQGYH
-1873 VTVNGNEGYI
+1873 VSVNGNEGYI

-1910 GGGTEW
+1910 GAGTGP
-1916 YTAGGLCLM
+1916 YITGGLLLT
-1925 AAAVLLYGRIR
+1925 AAASVLLLYNHIK
-1936 PRRKGGPG
+1936 RRKED
-1944 QPLTGVLKRIFR
+1944 TAFS